1 MSQEVDQRVVE
12 MRFDNAKFEKNVQQ
26 SINSLNALNES
37 LKFEGAEKGFAEVE
51 KASEKVD
58 FNRMMTALEALN
70 GKFSALEIMG
80 VTTLVRITD
89 EAITAGKKLAKSL
102 STDQV
107 MSGWNK
113 YAEKT
118 ASVQTI
124 MNATGKSIT
133 KVNSYLSKLMW
144 FSDETSYGFTDM
156 TSALSTL
163 TAAGGDIEKMIPM
176 IMGMANATAYAGKGA
191 AEFQRVVYNLAQ
203 SYGTGAIQLID
214 WKSVEQAGA
223 GSQQLKQLIIDTA
236 VELGKLKEGE
246 VTTGTF
252 GSTLQKKWAD
262 REVME
267 KAFGKYAEFAEAVKA
282 ELDAN
287 PEYHNQAALAIE
299 ALADQYDE
307 VTVKAFKAAQEAKS
321 FSEVI
326 DATKDAV
333 SSGWMQTFDIL
344 FGNYEEAKTFWS
356 DLAEQF
362 WDIFAGGMGGRNSWL
377 KKAFNGGMD
386 QLLDETALGDVG
398 DAFTKQLRRSL
409 IDSGKLTEQQIEDA
423 GSFQKALE
431 SAGVTADDLYERVQ
445 LSLEGYEENA
455 KLSDAELAAEGV
467 SRETLNKTIEAY
479 RKMAEAI
486 QNGEVSL
493 DSYAAK
499 MGRMSGRE
507 HFFNGILNI
516 LNGINSV
523 LGPIRDGFDE
533 VFHTDGG
540 PLYSLLEGFDN
551 LTSKLVL
558 NEGVMESLTKL
569 FKGLFSVLSVGGKAI
584 RVTGRIALAVI
595 GKLMNALEPLGNLLL
610 QAGAAFGDIFT
621 TLNESL
627 ESAESIDDV
636 INALAVAFGKL
647 LQPVKDVF
655 GLLRTLIHGGT
666 VEEAKGQFKTF
677 GSIVNA
683 VSAVFQNFG
692 LKGISISGAL
702 GSAVKLLG
710 GVFFAAFDGVGA
722 LIGKA
727 FGAFQDAGKNVGDF
741 KDKHLDTLEQV
752 RDTVVS
758 LPEKAGAAM
767 KEFAGSVQTS
777 FYNVADACKAGLSAV
792 KEFFDLNDID
802 IYRLLALI
810 DVGLLALAI
819 WAVATALKGMQ
830 KAIKGVT
837 DAAAKLISNPV
848 TDLVNSMKKAVD
860 AWTKQHTTNNF
871 VNIAKGI
878 SIAIGVISA
887 SIYMLSKIE
896 DPKQAA
902 IALGM
907 VVTTLI
913 GLVVAMKALAK
924 SDVSGLDS
932 AKIMASMVAISIG
945 MLALG
950 ATVKNLASAMKM
962 FKYFNAKQMYS
973 VVGALSSIAVALSI
987 MVGVVGGFNLL
998 TNKLRAA
1005 SKLKMTDAFKGI
1017 SSYIVVATAMVE
1029 MAGALYLLSSIDE
1042 KKLQDGYGAMIAISV
1057 AMGIVVGVFAA
1068 LNHWNNTLQ
1077 AASKNKLSGIT
1088 NGISSLLVVAA
1099 ALAGMAVAVRMFAG
1113 IEKLDNAMWAT
1124 MGSLVVMAGVIGALS
1139 RLGGKAKKMRKGAE
1153 AMLIASASLV
1163 VLAQALKMM
1172 NEALAMDESGAGM
1185 ASMATMLIVMAGAIY
1200 ILGESAIEN
1209 MGAAAAVAAMATAL
1223 IELAVALNMIAEIN
1237 PWDLAKGLGALA
1249 VALLELLGATWLLSK
1264 ISGDLLSVAGACLM
1278 LSTALLLL
1286 APACYMLSRLSLEQ
1300 ALAGLIGMAAIL
1312 GSLYLIGSI
1321 PEIALGLSVLTAN
1334 LLPFSASLYIVAKA
1348 FSAFAGGV
1356 LKLSAAFAIL
1366 ALFSS
1371 LIDPLCQA
1379 IIMAGPDI
1387 EKALITIITG
1397 ICNTIIACA
1406 EPIGHALAA
1415 VIEIAI
1421 QVVIDLIAWAWDGA
1435 GGDGD
1440 GIKGALDAL
1449 WAKVEEWMSNRP
1461 PLYMYLFGNVAYDDP
1476 SLKDNPIERILNSWW
1491 EYAKDGFKYRYE
1503 HDPIRLTDKGLPQ
1516 LGDFKPNTFGGMG
1529 GGKFSGM
1536 GGGKSNGTGA
1546 GRTKEVA
1553 ENTKNAADATGVSAT
1568 NMEKSATAM
1577 AMSAKS
1583 SEELANGMIQ
1593 VADDSGRVYTMTTE
1607 QAKAMLDGKTA
1618 TEQTAGAVN
1627 DLGGAAAQT
1636 TGKLSGTAAVMRTC
1650 AATGAASTE
1659 MLDKAGN
1666 AIEEKEEQLT
1676 DSTDT
1681 AVQNAMDEA
1690 GDISEEGGKSAASR
1704 FVNGFLSILPKGLR
1718 DFLSGFGIDTSG
1730 MKNLVSG
1737 IGSASNQSNVHSG
1750 SAADR
1755 DKWFDS
1761 WYTNEIKKYDGTGN
1775 KSPIDWL
1782 GDKVVEEKEKLLA
1795 DIADITPDLTAD
1807 PTGGGSGK
1815 GSSSGTKKTLAEQI
1829 EEAYKTR
1836 LEANKTLQSTIDQEY
1851 ELWQAENQ
1859 YSASEDELM
1868 AKKAAHAADAITAQ
1882 TERVSIAQAKYDA
1895 LFSKWGAE
1903 KAETKS
1909 AYNELL
1915 EEKTSL
1921 AELKAQQYTD
1931 LFEEVAK
1938 RYDTNLDT
1946 LEKQYNLWS
1955 AENENSATQMDK
1967 IRRETEYMTEELAVR
1982 QKQEAN
1988 AQEQYDVLK
1997 DKLGKDNQLTIQAY
2011 NELLDA
2017 QTERVELENKI
2028 AKQQLAEIEERI
2040 SQIETAQKRASS
2052 QMEMLQK
2059 VYNDGDLSARA
2070 DAYREAVETYGKDSE
2085 QARKARYQ
2093 GTTASILAAVEA
2105 VKNLNY
2111 QMQQTEE
2118 IQKKLDMEG
2127 ISEADRKQYE
2137 QDKLDSQTAF
2147 LGFAENLAD
2156 ALNLGDTGKQVT
2168 LKLAKAIQ
2176 KNWKPIKEGFN
2187 TAMDKAFANNPELKK
2202 KLTKAFGD
2210 AFSETGIEVGT
2221 EFVSTI
2227 VAMMQGDWANALASG
2242 LNFMIDFLQ
2251 TDMGEDLM
2259 NKVLPKITNLFSNV
2273 GKAAKGAQLGQ
2284 VVGEMG
2290 GEMAT
2295 VATEGSGLISILQ
2308 SVAGGIGE
2316 IGASVASFV
2325 AEFWPYILAAVA
2337 IIGVLAGIAALFNK
2351 HNGVDDVDKELAE
2364 KEKDSGSDLDI
2375 NFAWGIN
2382 AKKDKVD
2389 DAVTAMTQNA
2399 VDIAASA
2406 AQSMEDALN
2415 EDWDYTPTI
2424 RPVVDLT
2431 EVWDSAEDV
2440 NSAFAGEK
2448 PMELDSSLSA
2458 RLAKDADR
2466 TYGNQ
2471 NGTGADTQ
2479 TGRDTELLNAVS
2491 RLGDHMDAVG
2501 ESIRGMK
2508 VVMDGRKTVGYI
2520 DSQLGVR
2527 AERRR

>member
-58 FNRMMTALEALN
+58 FDRMTTALETLT
-70 GKFSALEIMG
+70 GKFSALEVIGM
-80 VTTLVRITD
+80 TALVKITD
-89 EAITAGKKLAKSL
+89 KAIDTGAKLAKSL
-102 STDQV
+102 SIDQV

-113 YAEKT
+113 YAQKT

-133 KVNSYLSKLMW
+133 KVNGYLSKLMW
-144 FSDETSYGFTDM
+144 FSDETSYSFTDM
-156 TSALSTL
+156 TQSLGQL
-163 TAAGGDIEKMIPM
+163 TASGGDIEKVIPM

-191 AEFQRVVYNLAQ
+191 SEFSRIIYNLNQ
-203 SYGTGAIQLID
+203 SYSQGYLSLMD
-214 WKSVEQAGA
+214 WKSVELAGVA
-223 GSQQLKQLIIDTA
+223 TAELKKQIISTGI
-236 VELGKLKEGE
+236 ELGKIKDGD
-246 VTTGTF
+246 VTVGTF
-252 GSTLQKKWAD
+252 SSTLSSKWAD
-262 REVME
+262 KEVME
-267 KAFGKYAEFAEAVKA
+267 TAFGKFAEFSEAVKKMV
-282 ELDAN
+282 DAN
-287 PEYHNQAALAIE
+287 PGMLASQAIE
-299 ALADQYDE
+299 ALAGQYDE

-386 QLLDETALGDVG
+386 QLLDDTALGDVG

-409 IDSGKLTEQQIEDA
+409 IANGKLTEQQIEDA

-431 SAGVTADDLYERVQ
+431 NAGVTADDLYERVQ
-445 LSLEGYEENA
+445 ASLAGYEETA
-455 KLSDAELAAEGV
+455 KMSDAELAAQGV

-499 MGRMSGRE
+499 MGEMSGRE

-516 LNGINSV
+516 LKGINSV
-523 LGPIRDGFDE
+523 LGPIRDGFDA

-540 PLYSLLEGFDN
+540 PLYSLLKGFDN

-584 RVTGRIALAVI
+584 RVTERIALAVI
-595 GKLMNALEPLGNLLL
+595 GKLMNALEPLGDLLL
-610 QAGAAFGDIFT
+610 RAGAAFGDIFT

-627 ESAESIDDV
+627 DNAESIDDV
-636 INALAVAFGKL
+636 INALAVAFGTL
-647 LQPVKDVF
+647 LQPVKDIF

-677 GSIVNA
+677 GGIVNA

-692 LKGISISGAL
+692 LKGVSISGAL

-722 LIGKA
+722 LIGKT

-741 KDKHLDTLEQV
+741 KDKHLETLEQV

-767 KEFAGSVQTS
+767 LWFAGSVQTA
-777 FYNVADACKAGLSAV
+777 FYNVADASKTALTAVQAFFHLEDGIDLYRLFSIIAVGALAAAIYGATVLLKKASDNLKKTLANPISDFFNSLTSAV
-792 KEFFDLNDID
+792 N
-802 IYRLLALI
+802 
-810 DVGLLALAI
+810 
-819 WAVATALKGMQ
+819 T
-830 KAIKGVT
+830 
-837 DAAAKLISNPV
+837 
-848 TDLVNSMKKAVD
+848 
-860 AWTKQHTTNNF
+860 WTKAHTTNNLATAAKA
-871 VNIAKGI
+871 IATAVALI
-878 SIAIGVISA
+878 SG
-887 SIYMLSKIE
+887 SIYLLSQID
-896 DPKQAA
+896 DPDKVVQALFSA
-902 IALGM
+902 MAVLFGFIVAL
-907 VVTTLI
+907 
-913 GLVVAMKALAK
+913 KALAATDLTGLNTAK
-924 SDVSGLDS
+924 LVGTIAAVSLGMTVLSAAMIKMGSMDADQVKNGTEAIGHVAAVLTGMVGLLSLFNNRLGSMKGAGSFIAAAAAIDAITLVLIPLAKAKKNGLDIDG
-932 AKIMASMVAISIG
+932 AVKAINGVAIAISILLVASG
-945 MLALG
+945 FAKKLAGQAKVSTLDKIAQYLVRLGGLLITLNALG
-950 ATVKNLASAMKM
+950 ATFLMAAGAVAILASTGENLKKGLTGAVVITGLLAGVMAGLAVLSKTKVNPLRMQKMAASLVIASASLVILAEAVRRMSDAMGSDKSGAGFAGVAIGLTLMAGAIYVLGKNAMESMGAAAALAAMGFALVEMAYAIKM
-962 FKYFNAKQMYS
+962 LADTDPTFIMNALLGLAGAMGIL
-973 VVGALSSIAVALSI
+973 VVGCAGLS
-987 MVGVVGGFNLL
+987 MV
-998 TNKLRAA
+998 
-1005 SKLKMTDAFKGI
+1005 
-1017 SSYIVVATAMVE
+1017 TANITGLAGSCLML
-1029 MAGALYLLSSIDE
+1029 AGALYLLTPAFKGLASLTLD
-1042 KKLQDGYGAMIAISV
+1042 QAI
-1057 AMGIVVGVFAA
+1057 
-1068 LNHWNNTLQ
+1068 
-1077 AASKNKLSGIT
+1077 
-1088 NGISSLLVVAA
+1088 
-1099 ALAGMAVAVRMFAG
+1099 AG
-1113 IEKLDNAMWAT
+1113 IWA
-1124 MGSLVVMAGVIGALS
+1124 MAGVMIALGIVGANPPVA
-1139 RLGGKAKKMRKGAE
+1139 LG
-1153 AMLIASASLV
+1153 L
-1163 VLAQALKMM
+1163 
-1172 NEALAMDESGAGM
+1172 
-1185 ASMATMLIVMAGAIY
+1185 T
-1200 ILGESAIEN
+1200 
-1209 MGAAAAVAAMATAL
+1209 AVAGSL
-1223 IELAVALNMIAEIN
+1223 KI
-1237 PWDLAKGLGALA
+1237 
-1249 VALLELLGATWLLSK
+1249 LLGAFK
-1264 ISGDLLSVAGACLM
+1264 DFASGL
-1278 LSTALLLL
+1278 
-1286 APACYMLSRLSLEQ
+1286 
-1300 ALAGLIGMAAIL
+1300 
-1312 GSLYLIGSI
+1312 
-1321 PEIALGLSVLTAN
+1321 
-1334 LLPFSASLYIVAKA
+1334 
-1348 FSAFAGGV
+1348 
-1356 LKLSAAFAIL
+1356 LKLSIAAVIMGIL
-1366 ALFSS
+1366 AYLSGP
-1371 LIDPLCQA
+1371 ICQA
-1379 IIMAGPDI
+1379 IIGAGDDI
-1387 EKALITIITG
+1387 ADALDIILKA
-1397 ICNTIIACA
+1397 ICNTIINNA
-1406 EPIGHALAA
+1406 EPIAKAIASVVIIVVDA
-1415 VIEIAI
+1415 VIQILAWGWERIKAAMEEKTG
-1421 QVVIDLIAWAWDGA
+1421 LIWDETSSIFNPA
-1435 GGDGD
+1435 SW
-1440 GIKGALDAL
+1440 IDAL
-1449 WAKVEEWMSNRP
+1449 TAKDRPFGKLLNMLTDPFLQVFDTSLDEIGNKLEEVVDFRKM
-1461 PLYMYLFGNVAYDDP
+1461 AAEK
-1476 SLKDNPIERILNSWW
+1476 LKDVPDVPDINYIDPKEAANNS
-1491 EYAKDGFKYRYE
+1491 AK
-1503 HDPIRLTDKGLPQ
+1503 T
-1516 LGDFKPNTFGGMG
+1516 
-1529 GGKFSGM
+1529 
-1536 GGGKSNGTGA
+1536 
-1546 GRTKEVA
+1546 A

-1568 NMEKSATAM
+1568 NLEKSATAM
-1577 AMSAKS
+1577 AVNAKN
-1583 SEELANGMIQ
+1583 SEKLADGMIQ
-1593 VADDSGRVYTMTTE
+1593 VADDTGRVHTMTVE
-1607 QAKAMLDGKTA
+1607 QAKALMDGKTA

-1627 DLGGAAAQT
+1627 DLGGAAART
-1636 TGKLSGTAAVMRTC
+1636 TGKLSGTAVVMQTC

-1659 MLDKAGN
+1659 VLDEAGN
-1666 AIEEKEEQLT
+1666 ALEGKEEQLT
-1676 DSTDT
+1676 DDTTT
-1681 AVQNAMDEA
+1681 AVQNTMDEA
-1690 GDISEEGGKSAASR
+1690 GNTAEEGGKSAASR
-1704 FVNGFLSILPKGLR
+1704 FVNGFLSILPKGLK
-1718 DFLSGFGIDTSG
+1718 DFLSGVGINTSG
-1730 MKNLVSG
+1730 ITAVVSG
-1737 IGSASNQSNVHSG
+1737 
-1750 SAADR
+1750 AADKVSGLKSVDDMLTNP
-1755 DKWFDS
+1755 DKKKTTVPTTKNGKTDS
-1761 WYTNEIKKYDGTGN
+1761 RGESWKDL
-1775 KSPIDWL
+1775 L
-1782 GDKVVEEKEKLLA
+1782 GD
-1795 DIADITPDLTAD
+1795 IAEQAKDAASDAASTLT
-1807 PTGGGSGK
+1807 SGK
-1815 GSSSGTKKTLAEQI
+1815 GKGKSSGSKKTLAEQI
-1829 EEAYKTR
+1829 EEKYKTR

-1859 YSASEDELM
+1859 YSASEDDLM
-1868 AKKAAHAADAITAQ
+1868 AKKAAHAADAIKAQ

-1895 LFSKWGAE
+1895 LYSKWGAE

-1921 AELKAQQYTD
+1921 AELKAKQYTD

-1997 DKLGKDNQLTIQAY
+1997 EKLGEDNQLTIQAY

-2059 VYNDGDLSARA
+2059 VYDDGDLSARA

-2093 GTTASILAAVEA
+2093 GTTASILAAVDA

-2118 IQKKLDMEG
+2118 IQKKLDRTD
-2127 ISEADRKQYE
+2127 ISDADRKQYE
-2137 QDKLDSQTAF
+2137 QEKLESQTAF

-2168 LKLAKAIQ
+2168 LKLAKVIQ
-2176 KNWKPIKEGFN
+2176 KNWTPIKEGFN
-2187 TAMDKAFANNPELKK
+2187 AAMDKAFANNPELKN
-2202 KLTKAFGD
+2202 KLTNAFKT

-2242 LNFMIDFLQ
+2242 LNFMIDFLN
-2251 TDMGEDLM
+2251 TKMGQDLM
-2259 NKVLPKITNLFSNV
+2259 TTVLPKITELFSNV
-2273 GKAAKGAQLGQ
+2273 GKAAKGAQIGQ
-2284 VVGEMG
+2284 AMGEMG

-2295 VATEGSGLISILQ
+2295 VATEGGGLIAVLQ
-2308 SVAGGIGE
+2308 AVAGGIGS
-2316 IGASVASFV
+2316 IGTAVASFV
-2325 AEFWPYILAAVA
+2325 AEFWPFILAAVA
-2337 IIGVLAGIAALFNK
+2337 IVALLGGIAALVNK
-2351 HNGVDDVDKELAE
+2351 YNGVDKVDKELAE
-2364 KEKDSGSDLDI
+2364 KEKDSGADLDI

-2424 RPVVDLT
+2424 RPVVDMT

-2448 PMELDSSLSA
+2448 PMELDSNLTA

-2466 TYGNQ
+2466 AYGNQ
-2471 NGTGADTQ
+2471 NGSGADAQ
-2479 TGRDTELLNAVS
+2479 TGRDAELLNAVS

-2520 DSQLGVR
+2520 DSQLGMR

>member
-58 FNRMMTALEALN
+58 FDRMTTALETLT
-70 GKFSALEIMG
+70 GKFSALEVIGM
-80 VTTLVRITD
+80 TALVKITD
-89 EAITAGKKLAKSL
+89 KAIDAGTKLTKSL
-102 STDQV
+102 SIDQV

-113 YAEKT
+113 YAQKT

-144 FSDETSYGFTDM
+144 FSDETSYSFTDM
-156 TSALSTL
+156 TQSLGQL
-163 TAAGGDIEKMIPM
+163 TASGGDIEKVIPM

-191 AEFQRVVYNLAQ
+191 SEFSRIIYNLNQ
-203 SYGTGAIQLID
+203 SYSQGYLSLMD
-214 WKSVEQAGA
+214 WKSVELAGVA
-223 GSQQLKQLIIDTA
+223 TAELKKQIISTGI
-236 VELGKLKEGE
+236 ELGKIKDGD
-246 VTTGTF
+246 VTVGTF
-252 GSTLQKKWAD
+252 SSTLSSKWAD
-262 REVME
+262 KEVME
-267 KAFGKYAEFAEAVKA
+267 TAFGKFAEFSEAVKKMV
-282 ELDAN
+282 DAN
-287 PEYHNQAALAIE
+287 PGMLASKAIE

-321 FSEVI
+321 FSEAV

-333 SSGWMQTFDIL
+333 SSGWMETFDIL

-386 QLLDETALGDVG
+386 QLLDDTALGDVG
-398 DAFTKQLRRSL
+398 DAFTNQLRRSL
-409 IDSGKLTEQQIEDA
+409 IASGKLTEQQIEDA
-423 GSFQKALE
+423 GNFQKALE

-445 LSLEGYEENA
+445 ASLAGYEEAA
-455 KLSDAELAAEGV
+455 KMSDAELAAQGV
-467 SRETLNKTIEAY
+467 SRETLNKTIETY

-507 HFFNGILNI
+507 HFFNGILNV
-516 LNGINSV
+516 LKGINSV

-558 NEGVMESLTKL
+558 NEGVTDKLTKL

-595 GKLMNALEPLGNLLL
+595 GKLMNALEPLGDLLL
-610 QAGAAFGDIFT
+610 RAGAAFGDVFT
-621 TLNESL
+621 TLNESIDN
-627 ESAESIDDV
+627 AESIDDV
-636 INALAVAFGKL
+636 INALAVAFSTL
-647 LQPVKDVF
+647 LQPVKDIF
-655 GLLRTLIHGGT
+655 GLLQTLIHGGT

-677 GSIVNA
+677 GGIVNA

-692 LKGISISGAL
+692 LKGVSISGAL

-710 GVFFAAFDGVGA
+710 GIFFAAFDGVGA
-722 LIGKA
+722 LIGKT

-741 KDKHLDTLEQV
+741 KDKHLETLEQV

-767 KEFAGSVQTS
+767 LWFAGSVQTA
-777 FYNVADACKAGLSAV
+777 FYNVADASKTALTAVQAFFHLEDGIDLYRLFSIIAVGALAAAIYGATVLLKKASDNLKKTFANPISDFFNSLTSAV
-792 KEFFDLNDID
+792 N
-802 IYRLLALI
+802 
-810 DVGLLALAI
+810 
-819 WAVATALKGMQ
+819 T
-830 KAIKGVT
+830 
-837 DAAAKLISNPV
+837 
-848 TDLVNSMKKAVD
+848 
-860 AWTKQHTTNNF
+860 WTKAHTTNNLATAAKA
-871 VNIAKGI
+871 IATAVALI
-878 SIAIGVISA
+878 SG
-887 SIYMLSKIE
+887 SIYLLSRID
-896 DPKQAA
+896 DPDRVVQALFSA
-902 IALGM
+902 MAVLFGFIVAL
-907 VVTTLI
+907 
-913 GLVVAMKALAK
+913 KALAATDLTGLNTAK
-924 SDVSGLDS
+924 LVGTIAAVSLGMTVLSAAMIKMGSMDADQVKNGTEAIGHVAAVLTGMVGLLSLFNNRLGSMKGAGSFIAAAAAIDAITLVLIPLAKAKKNGLDIDG
-932 AKIMASMVAISIG
+932 AVKAINGVAIAISILLVASG
-945 MLALG
+945 FAKKLAGQAKVSTLDKIAQYLVRLGGLLITLNALG
-950 ATVKNLASAMKM
+950 ATFLMAAGAVAILASTGENLKKGLTGAVVITGLLAGVMAGLAVLSKTKVNPLRMQKMAASLVIASASLVILAEAVRRMSDAMGSDKSGAGFAGVAIGLTLMAGAIYVLGKNAMESMGAAAALAAMGFALVEMAYAIKM
-962 FKYFNAKQMYS
+962 LADTDPTFIMNALLGLAWAMGIL
-973 VVGALSSIAVALSI
+973 VVGCAGLS
-987 MVGVVGGFNLL
+987 MV
-998 TNKLRAA
+998 
-1005 SKLKMTDAFKGI
+1005 
-1017 SSYIVVATAMVE
+1017 TANITGLAGSCLML
-1029 MAGALYLLSSIDE
+1029 AGALYLLTPAFKGLASLTLD
-1042 KKLQDGYGAMIAISV
+1042 QAI
-1057 AMGIVVGVFAA
+1057 
-1068 LNHWNNTLQ
+1068 
-1077 AASKNKLSGIT
+1077 
-1088 NGISSLLVVAA
+1088 
-1099 ALAGMAVAVRMFAG
+1099 AG
-1113 IEKLDNAMWAT
+1113 IWA
-1124 MGSLVVMAGVIGALS
+1124 MAGVMIALGIVGANPPVA
-1139 RLGGKAKKMRKGAE
+1139 LG
-1153 AMLIASASLV
+1153 L
-1163 VLAQALKMM
+1163 
-1172 NEALAMDESGAGM
+1172 
-1185 ASMATMLIVMAGAIY
+1185 T
-1200 ILGESAIEN
+1200 
-1209 MGAAAAVAAMATAL
+1209 AVAGSL
-1223 IELAVALNMIAEIN
+1223 KI
-1237 PWDLAKGLGALA
+1237 
-1249 VALLELLGATWLLSK
+1249 LLGAFK
-1264 ISGDLLSVAGACLM
+1264 DFASGL
-1278 LSTALLLL
+1278 
-1286 APACYMLSRLSLEQ
+1286 
-1300 ALAGLIGMAAIL
+1300 
-1312 GSLYLIGSI
+1312 
-1321 PEIALGLSVLTAN
+1321 
-1334 LLPFSASLYIVAKA
+1334 
-1348 FSAFAGGV
+1348 
-1356 LKLSAAFAIL
+1356 LKLSIAAVIMGIL
-1366 ALFSS
+1366 AYLSGP
-1371 LIDPLCQA
+1371 ICQA
-1379 IIMAGPDI
+1379 IIGAGDDI
-1387 EKALITIITG
+1387 ADALDIILKA
-1397 ICNTIIACA
+1397 ICNTIINNA
-1406 EPIGHALAA
+1406 EPIAKAIASVVIIVVDA
-1415 VIEIAI
+1415 VIQILAWGWERIKAAMEEKTG
-1421 QVVIDLIAWAWDGA
+1421 LIWDETSSIFNPA
-1435 GGDGD
+1435 SW
-1440 GIKGALDAL
+1440 IDAL
-1449 WAKVEEWMSNRP
+1449 T
-1461 PLYMYLFGNVAYDDP
+1461 
-1476 SLKDNPIERILNSWW
+1476 
-1491 EYAKDGFKYRYE
+1491 AKDRPFGKLLNM
-1503 HDPIRLTDKGLPQ
+1503 LTDPFLQVFDTSLDEMGNKLEEVV
-1516 LGDFKPNTFGGMG
+1516 DFRKMAEEKLSDVPDVPDINYIDP
-1529 GGKFSGM
+1529 
-1536 GGGKSNGTGA
+1536 
-1546 GRTKEVA
+1546 KEAANSSAKTA

-1577 AMSAKS
+1577 AVSAKS
-1583 SEELANGMIQ
+1583 SEEMADGMIQ
-1593 VADDSGRVYTMTTE
+1593 VADDSGRVYTMTAE

-1627 DLGGAAAQT
+1627 DLGGAAART
-1636 TGKLSGTAAVMRTC
+1636 TGKLSGTAAVMQTC
-1650 AATGAASTE
+1650 AEKGAASTE
-1659 MLDKAGN
+1659 VLNEAGN
-1666 AIEEKEEQLT
+1666 ALEGKEEQLT
-1676 DSTDT
+1676 DDTTT
-1681 AVQNAMDEA
+1681 AVQNTMNEA
-1690 GDISEEGGKSAASR
+1690 GDTAEEGGKSAASR
-1704 FVNGFLSILPKGLR
+1704 FVNGFLSILPKGLK
-1718 DFLSGFGIDTSG
+1718 DFLSGVGINTSG
-1730 MKNLVSG
+1730 ITAVVSG
-1737 IGSASNQSNVHSG
+1737 
-1750 SAADR
+1750 AADKVSGLKSVDDMLTNP
-1755 DKWFDS
+1755 DKKKTTAPTAKNGKTDS
-1761 WYTNEIKKYDGTGN
+1761 GGESWKDL
-1775 KSPIDWL
+1775 L
-1782 GDKVVEEKEKLLA
+1782 GD
-1795 DIADITPDLTAD
+1795 IAEQAKDAASTL
-1807 PTGGGSGK
+1807 TGGGSGK
-1815 GSSSGTKKTLAEQI
+1815 GKSSRSAGSKKTLAEQI
-1829 EEAYKTR
+1829 EEKYKTR

-1859 YSASEDELM
+1859 YSASEDDLM
-1868 AKKAAHAADAITAQ
+1868 AKKAAHAADAIKAQ

-1921 AELKAQQYTD
+1921 AELKAEQYTD

-1967 IRRETEYMTEELAVR
+1967 IRRETEYMTEELTVR

-1997 DKLGKDNQLTIQAY
+1997 EKLGEDNQLTIQAY

-2059 VYNDGDLSARA
+2059 VYDDGDLSARA

-2118 IQKKLDMEG
+2118 IQKKLDRKD

-2137 QDKLDSQTAF
+2137 QDKLKSQTAF

-2176 KNWKPIKEGFN
+2176 KNWTPIKEGFN
-2187 TAMDKAFANNPELKK
+2187 TAMDKAFANNPELKN

-2251 TDMGEDLM
+2251 TGMGEQLM
-2259 NKVLPKITNLFSNV
+2259 NEVLPTIANLFSNV
-2273 GKAAKGAQLGQ
+2273 GKAAKGAQIGQ
-2284 VVGEMG
+2284 AIGEMG
-2290 GEMAT
+2290 GEMA
-2295 VATEGSGLISILQ
+2295 VAASEGGGLITVLQ
-2308 SVAGGIGE
+2308 AVAGGIGS
-2316 IGASVASFV
+2316 IGTAVASFV
-2325 AEFWPYILAAVA
+2325 AEFWPFILAAVA
-2337 IIGVLAGIAALFNK
+2337 IIGVLAGIAALVNK
-2351 HNGVDDVDKELAE
+2351 HNGVDKVDKELAE

-2448 PMELDSSLSA
+2448 PMELDSNLTA

-2466 TYGNQ
+2466 AYGNQ
-2471 NGTGADTQ
+2471 NGNSADAQ
-2479 TGRDTELLNAVS
+2479 TGHDAELLNAVS

>member
-58 FNRMMTALEALN
+58 FDRMTTALETLT
-70 GKFSALEIMG
+70 GKFSALEVIGM
-80 VTTLVRITD
+80 TALVKITD
-89 EAITAGKKLAKSL
+89 KAIDAGTKLTKSL
-102 STDQV
+102 SIDQV

-113 YAEKT
+113 YAQKT

-144 FSDETSYGFTDM
+144 FSDETSYSFTDM
-156 TSALSTL
+156 TQSLGQL
-163 TAAGGDIEKMIPM
+163 TASGGDIEKVIPM

-191 AEFQRVVYNLAQ
+191 SEFSRIIYNLNQ
-203 SYGTGAIQLID
+203 SYSQGYLSLMD
-214 WKSVEQAGA
+214 WKSVELAGVA
-223 GSQQLKQLIIDTA
+223 TAELKKQIISTGI
-236 VELGKLKEGE
+236 ELGKIKDGD
-246 VTTGTF
+246 VTVGTF
-252 GSTLQKKWAD
+252 SSTLSSKWAD
-262 REVME
+262 KEVME
-267 KAFGKYAEFAEAVKA
+267 TAFGKFAEFSEAVKKMV
-282 ELDAN
+282 DAN
-287 PEYHNQAALAIE
+287 PGMLASKAIE

-321 FSEVI
+321 FSEAV

-333 SSGWMQTFDIL
+333 SSGWMETFDIL

-386 QLLDETALGDVG
+386 QLLDDTALGDVG
-398 DAFTKQLRRSL
+398 DAFTNQLRRSL
-409 IDSGKLTEQQIEDA
+409 IASGKLTEQQIEDA
-423 GSFQKALE
+423 GNFQKALE

-445 LSLEGYEENA
+445 ASLAGYEEAA
-455 KLSDAELAAEGV
+455 KMSDAELAAQGV
-467 SRETLNKTIEAY
+467 SRETLNKTIETY

-507 HFFNGILNI
+507 HFFNGTLNV
-516 LNGINSV
+516 LKGINSV

-558 NEGVMESLTKL
+558 NEGVTDKLTKL

-595 GKLMNALEPLGNLLL
+595 GKLMNALEPLGDLLL
-610 QAGAAFGDIFT
+610 RAGAAFGDVFT
-621 TLNESL
+621 TLNESIDN
-627 ESAESIDDV
+627 AESIDDV
-636 INALAVAFGKL
+636 INALAVAFSTL
-647 LQPVKDVF
+647 LQPVKDIF
-655 GLLRTLIHGGT
+655 GLLQTLIHGGT

-677 GSIVNA
+677 GGIVNA

-692 LKGISISGAL
+692 LKGVSISGAL

-710 GVFFAAFDGVGA
+710 GIFFAAFDGVGA
-722 LIGKA
+722 LIGKT

-741 KDKHLDTLEQV
+741 KDKHLETLEQV

-767 KEFAGSVQTS
+767 LWFAGSVQTA
-777 FYNVADACKAGLSAV
+777 FYNVADASKTALTAVQAFFHLEDGIDLYRLFSIIAVGALAAAIYGATVLLKKASDNLKKTFANPISDFFNSLTSAV
-792 KEFFDLNDID
+792 N
-802 IYRLLALI
+802 
-810 DVGLLALAI
+810 
-819 WAVATALKGMQ
+819 T
-830 KAIKGVT
+830 
-837 DAAAKLISNPV
+837 
-848 TDLVNSMKKAVD
+848 
-860 AWTKQHTTNNF
+860 WTKAHTTNNLATAAKA
-871 VNIAKGI
+871 IATAVALI
-878 SIAIGVISA
+878 SG
-887 SIYMLSKIE
+887 SIYLLSRID
-896 DPKQAA
+896 DPDRVVQALFSA
-902 IALGM
+902 MAVLFGFIVAL
-907 VVTTLI
+907 
-913 GLVVAMKALAK
+913 KALAATDLTGLNTAK
-924 SDVSGLDS
+924 LVGTIAAVSLGMTVLSAAMIKMGSMDADQVKNGTEAIGHVAAVLTGMVGLLSLFNNRLGSMKGAGSFIAAAAAIDAITLVLIPLAKAKKNGLDIDG
-932 AKIMASMVAISIG
+932 AVKAINGVAIAISILLVASG
-945 MLALG
+945 FAKKLAGQAKVSTLDKIAQYLVRLGGLLITLNALG
-950 ATVKNLASAMKM
+950 ATFLMAAGAVAILASTGENLKKGLTGAVVITGLLAGVMAGLAVLSKTKVNPLRMQKMAASLVIASASLVILAEAVRRMSDAMGSDKSGAGFAGVAIGLTLMAGAIYVLGKNAMESMGAAAALAAMGFALVEMAYAIKM
-962 FKYFNAKQMYS
+962 LADTDPTFIMNALLGLAWAMGIL
-973 VVGALSSIAVALSI
+973 VVGCAGLS
-987 MVGVVGGFNLL
+987 MV
-998 TNKLRAA
+998 
-1005 SKLKMTDAFKGI
+1005 
-1017 SSYIVVATAMVE
+1017 TANITGLAGSCLML
-1029 MAGALYLLSSIDE
+1029 AGALYLLTPAFKGLASLTLD
-1042 KKLQDGYGAMIAISV
+1042 QAI
-1057 AMGIVVGVFAA
+1057 
-1068 LNHWNNTLQ
+1068 
-1077 AASKNKLSGIT
+1077 
-1088 NGISSLLVVAA
+1088 
-1099 ALAGMAVAVRMFAG
+1099 AG
-1113 IEKLDNAMWAT
+1113 IWA
-1124 MGSLVVMAGVIGALS
+1124 MAGVMIALGIVGANPPVA
-1139 RLGGKAKKMRKGAE
+1139 LG
-1153 AMLIASASLV
+1153 L
-1163 VLAQALKMM
+1163 
-1172 NEALAMDESGAGM
+1172 
-1185 ASMATMLIVMAGAIY
+1185 T
-1200 ILGESAIEN
+1200 
-1209 MGAAAAVAAMATAL
+1209 AVAGSL
-1223 IELAVALNMIAEIN
+1223 KI
-1237 PWDLAKGLGALA
+1237 
-1249 VALLELLGATWLLSK
+1249 LLGAFK
-1264 ISGDLLSVAGACLM
+1264 DFASGL
-1278 LSTALLLL
+1278 
-1286 APACYMLSRLSLEQ
+1286 
-1300 ALAGLIGMAAIL
+1300 
-1312 GSLYLIGSI
+1312 
-1321 PEIALGLSVLTAN
+1321 
-1334 LLPFSASLYIVAKA
+1334 
-1348 FSAFAGGV
+1348 
-1356 LKLSAAFAIL
+1356 LKLSIAAVIMGIL
-1366 ALFSS
+1366 AYLSGP
-1371 LIDPLCQA
+1371 ICQA
-1379 IIMAGPDI
+1379 IIGAGDDI
-1387 EKALITIITG
+1387 ADALDIILKA
-1397 ICNTIIACA
+1397 ICNTIINNA
-1406 EPIGHALAA
+1406 EPIAKAIASVVIIVVDA
-1415 VIEIAI
+1415 VIQILAWGWERIKAAMEEKTG
-1421 QVVIDLIAWAWDGA
+1421 LIWDETSSIFNPA
-1435 GGDGD
+1435 SW
-1440 GIKGALDAL
+1440 IDAL
-1449 WAKVEEWMSNRP
+1449 T
-1461 PLYMYLFGNVAYDDP
+1461 
-1476 SLKDNPIERILNSWW
+1476 
-1491 EYAKDGFKYRYE
+1491 AKDRPFGKLLNM
-1503 HDPIRLTDKGLPQ
+1503 LTDPFLQVFDTSLDEMGNKLEEVV
-1516 LGDFKPNTFGGMG
+1516 DFRKMAEEKLSDVPDVPDINYIDP
-1529 GGKFSGM
+1529 
-1536 GGGKSNGTGA
+1536 
-1546 GRTKEVA
+1546 KEAANSSAKTA

-1577 AMSAKS
+1577 AVSAKS
-1583 SEELANGMIQ
+1583 SEEMADGMIQ
-1593 VADDSGRVYTMTTE
+1593 VADDSGRVYTMTAE

-1627 DLGGAAAQT
+1627 DLGGAAART
-1636 TGKLSGTAAVMRTC
+1636 TGKLSGTAAVMQTC
-1650 AATGAASTE
+1650 AEKGAASTE
-1659 MLDKAGN
+1659 VLNEAGN
-1666 AIEEKEEQLT
+1666 ALEGKEEQLT
-1676 DSTDT
+1676 DDTTT
-1681 AVQNAMDEA
+1681 AVQNTMNEA
-1690 GDISEEGGKSAASR
+1690 GDTAEEGGKSAASR
-1704 FVNGFLSILPKGLR
+1704 FVNGFLSILPKGLK
-1718 DFLSGFGIDTSG
+1718 DFLSGVGINTSG
-1730 MKNLVSG
+1730 ITAVVSG
-1737 IGSASNQSNVHSG
+1737 
-1750 SAADR
+1750 AADKVSGLKSVDDMLTNP
-1755 DKWFDS
+1755 DKKKTTAPTAKNGKTDS
-1761 WYTNEIKKYDGTGN
+1761 GGESWKDL
-1775 KSPIDWL
+1775 L
-1782 GDKVVEEKEKLLA
+1782 GD
-1795 DIADITPDLTAD
+1795 IAEQAKDAASTL
-1807 PTGGGSGK
+1807 TGGGSGK
-1815 GSSSGTKKTLAEQI
+1815 GKSSRSAGSKKTLAEQI
-1829 EEAYKTR
+1829 EEKYKTR

-1859 YSASEDELM
+1859 YSASEDDLM
-1868 AKKAAHAADAITAQ
+1868 AKKAAHAADAIKAQ

-1921 AELKAQQYTD
+1921 AELKAEQYTD

-1967 IRRETEYMTEELAVR
+1967 IRRETEYMTEELTVR

-1997 DKLGKDNQLTIQAY
+1997 EKLGEDNQLTIQAY

-2059 VYNDGDLSARA
+2059 VYDDGDLSARA

-2118 IQKKLDMEG
+2118 IQKKLDRKD

-2137 QDKLDSQTAF
+2137 QDKLESQTAF

-2176 KNWKPIKEGFN
+2176 KNWTPIKEGFN
-2187 TAMDKAFANNPELKK
+2187 TAMDKAFANNPELKN

-2251 TDMGEDLM
+2251 TGMGEQLM
-2259 NKVLPKITNLFSNV
+2259 NEVLPTIANLFSNV
-2273 GKAAKGAQLGQ
+2273 GKAAKGAQIGQ
-2284 VVGEMG
+2284 AIGEMG
-2290 GEMAT
+2290 GEMA
-2295 VATEGSGLISILQ
+2295 VAASEGGGLITVLQ
-2308 SVAGGIGE
+2308 AVAGGIGS
-2316 IGASVASFV
+2316 IGTAVASFV
-2325 AEFWPYILAAVA
+2325 AEFWPFILAAVA
-2337 IIGVLAGIAALFNK
+2337 IIGVLAGIAALVNK
-2351 HNGVDDVDKELAE
+2351 HNGVDKVDKELAE

-2448 PMELDSSLSA
+2448 PMELDSNLTA

-2466 TYGNQ
+2466 AYGNQ
-2471 NGTGADTQ
+2471 NGNSADAQ
-2479 TGRDTELLNAVS
+2479 TGHDAELLNAVS

>member
-37 LKFEGAEKGFAEVE
+37 LKFDGAEKGFAEVE

-58 FNRMMTALEALN
+58 FDRMTTALETLT
-70 GKFSALEIMG
+70 GKFSALEVIGM
-80 VTTLVRITD
+80 TALVKITD
-89 EAITAGKKLAKSL
+89 KAIDTGTKLAKSL
-102 STDQV
+102 SIDQV

-326 DATKDAV
+326 NATKDAV

-362 WDIFAGGMGGRNSWL
+362 WDIFAGGMSGRNSWL

-386 QLLDETALGDVG
+386 QLLDDTALGDVG
-398 DAFTKQLRRSL
+398 DAFTNQLRRSL
-409 IDSGKLTEQQIEDA
+409 IASGKLTEQQIEDA

-431 SAGVTADDLYERVQ
+431 NAGVTADDLYERVQ
-445 LSLEGYEENA
+445 ASLAGYEEAA
-455 KLSDAELAAEGV
+455 KMSDAELAAQGV

-499 MGRMSGRE
+499 MGEMSGRE

-516 LNGINSV
+516 LKGINSV

-540 PLYSLLEGFDN
+540 PLYSLLKGFDN

-584 RVTGRIALAVI
+584 RVTGHIALAVI
-595 GKLMNALEPLGNLLL
+595 GKLMNALEPLGDLLL
-610 QAGAAFGDIFT
+610 RAGAAFGDVFT

-627 ESAESIDDV
+627 DNAESIDDV
-636 INALAVAFGKL
+636 INALAAAFDKL
-647 LQPVKDVF
+647 LQPVKDIF
-655 GLLRTLIHGGT
+655 GLLQTLIHGGT

-677 GSIVNA
+677 GGIVNA

-692 LKGISISGAL
+692 LKGVSISGAL

-722 LIGKA
+722 LIGKT

-741 KDKHLDTLEQV
+741 KDKHLETLEQV

-792 KEFFDLNDID
+792 KEFFELNNID

-810 DVGLLALAI
+810 DMGLLALAI

-848 TDLVNSMKKAVD
+848 TDLVNSMKNAVD

-878 SIAIGVISA
+878 SIAIGAISA

-907 VVTTLI
+907 VAATLI

-950 ATVKNLASAMKM
+950 YTVKNLANAMKM
-962 FKYFNAKQMYS
+962 FKYFNEKQMNN
-973 VVGALSSIAVALSI
+973 VVGALFSIAAALSI

-998 TNKLRAA
+998 TNQLRAS
-1005 SKLKMTDAFKGI
+1005 SKLKMMDAFKGI

-1113 IEKLDNAMWAT
+1113 IENLDNAMWAA
-1124 MGSLVVMAGVIGALS
+1124 MGSLIVMAGVIGALS

-1153 AMLIASASLV
+1153 AMLIASTSLV

-1172 NEALAMDESGAGM
+1172 NEAIAMDESGAGM

-1200 ILGESAIEN
+1200 ILGKSAIEN
-1209 MGAAAAVAAMATAL
+1209 MAAAAAVAAMGFAL

-1264 ISGDLLSVAGACLM
+1264 ISGNLLSVAGACLM

-1312 GSLYLIGSI
+1312 GSLYLIGRI

-1334 LLPFSASLYIVAKA
+1334 LLPFSASLYLVAKA

-1371 LIDPLCQA
+1371 LIDPLCQV
-1379 IIMAGPDI
+1379 IIEAGPDI
-1387 EKALITIITG
+1387 EQALITIVKA

-1406 EPIGHALAA
+1406 MPLGLALEALIKMLVQ
-1415 VIEIAI
+1415 VI
-1421 QVVIDLIAWAWDGA
+1421 IDLIAWAWDGT

-1440 GIKGALDAL
+1440 GIKSALDGL
-1449 WAKVEEWMSNRP
+1449 WDKIKNWFKEHDFIR
-1461 PLYMYLFGNVAYDDP
+1461 LLFGNTR
-1476 SLKDNPIERILNSWW
+1476 LKSIPDNPYKRTVDRWRGEDT
-1491 EYAKDGFKYRYE
+1491 A
-1503 HDPIRLTDKGLPQ
+1503 
-1516 LGDFKPNTFGGMG
+1516 
-1529 GGKFSGM
+1529 FSGM
-1536 GGGKSNGTGA
+1536 NGGKSSGTGV

-1553 ENTKNAADATGVSAT
+1553 ENTKNAADATGVSVT
-1568 NMEKSATAM
+1568 NLEKSATAM
-1577 AMSAKS
+1577 AASAKS
-1583 SEELANGMIQ
+1583 SKELADGMIQ
-1593 VADDSGRVYTMTTE
+1593 VADDTGRVHTMTVE
-1607 QAKAMLDGKTA
+1607 QAKALMDGKTA
-1618 TEQTAGAVN
+1618 TEQTAGAVT

-1650 AATGAASTE
+1650 AETGAASTE
-1659 MLDKAGN
+1659 LLDEAGN
-1666 AIEEKEEQLT
+1666 AIEGKEEQLT

-1681 AVQNAMDEA
+1681 AVQNTMDEA
-1690 GDISEEGGKSAASR
+1690 GDTAEEGGKSAASR

-1718 DFLSGFGIDTSG
+1718 DFLSGVGFDISG
-1730 MKNLVSG
+1730 MESFVSG
-1737 IGSASNQSNVHSG
+1737 IGGTSNQSNVHSG

-1755 DKWFDS
+1755 EKWFNS
-1761 WYTNEIKKYDGTGN
+1761 WYSNEIKKYDGTSGV
-1775 KSPIDWL
+1775 KGWL
-1782 GDKVVEEKEKLLA
+1782 KEERDKLLG
-1795 DIADITPDLTAD
+1795 DIADNIPDPTTA
-1807 PTGGGSGK
+1807 PTGGGK
-1815 GSSSGTKKTLAEQI
+1815 GRSSGSKKTLAEQI
-1829 EEAYKTR
+1829 EEKYKTQ

-1859 YSASEDELM
+1859 YSASEDDLM
-1868 AKKAAHAADAITAQ
+1868 AKKAAHAADAIKAQ

-1895 LFSKWGAE
+1895 LYSKWGAE

-1921 AELKAQQYTD
+1921 AELKAKQYTD

-1955 AENENSATQMDK
+1955 TDNDRTATKRDK
-1967 IRRETEYMTEELAVR
+1967 ILKEREYQTEELAIR
-1982 QKQEAN
+1982 EKKEAN
-1988 AQEQYDVLK
+1988 AKEQYE
-1997 DKLGKDNQLTIQAY
+1997 KLGELYGEADLRTIEAY
-2011 NELLDA
+2011 NEWLDA
-2017 QTERVELENKI
+2017 QTENLELRNSIAEKQYELIEADIEAIEN
-2028 AKQQLAEIEERI
+2028 AQNLAV
-2040 SQIETAQKRASS
+2040 S
-2052 QMEMLQK
+2052 QMELLQK
-2059 VYNDGDLSARA
+2059 VYNDGDLSSRA
-2070 DAYREAVETYGKDSE
+2070 DDYKSAVETYGKDSKE
-2085 QARKARYQ
+2085 ARAAQYQ
-2093 GTTASILAAVEA
+2093 GTVSGILAAVSA
-2105 VKNLNY
+2105 VKSMNAQMEQTLQYKQLLEQAEATGDKERIQNY
-2111 QMQQTEE
+2111 
-2118 IQKKLDMEG
+2118 K
-2127 ISEADRKQYE
+2127 E
-2137 QDKLDSQTAF
+2137 QWLSSQTAF
-2147 LGFAENLAD
+2147 LGFAENLAE
-2156 ALNLGDTGKQVT
+2156 AFNLKDTGKRAM
-2168 LKLAKAIQ
+2168 LKAANVIQ
-2176 KNWKPIKEGFN
+2176 KNWQPIRDGFN
-2187 TAMDKAFANNPELKK
+2187 TAVDKAFANNPELKN
-2202 KLTKAFGD
+2202 KLTDAFKF
-2210 AFSETGIEVGT
+2210 AFSETGMEVGT

-2227 VAMMQGDWANALASG
+2227 VAMMQGDWANALAGGIS
-2242 LNFMIDFLQ
+2242 FMIDFLN
-2251 TDMGEDLM
+2251 TEMGQDLM
-2259 NKVLPKITNLFSNV
+2259 NEVPPKITELFSNV
-2273 GKAAKGAQLGQ
+2273 GKAAKGAQIGQ
-2284 VVGEMG
+2284 AMGEMG

-2295 VATEGSGLISILQ
+2295 VATEGGGLITVLQ
-2308 SVAGGIGE
+2308 AVAGGIGE
-2316 IGASVASFV
+2316 IGTAVAAFV
-2325 AEFWPYILAAVA
+2325 AEFWPYILAALV

-2351 HNGVDDVDKELAE
+2351 KNKDAAEAGKDYDKNFSEGITDGKDTV
-2364 KEKDSGSDLDI
+2364 KEAIRDMT
-2375 NFAWGIN
+2375 
-2382 AKKDKVD
+2382 D
-2389 DAVTAMTQNA
+2389 DATDTM
-2399 VDIAASA
+2399 ASA
-2406 AQSMEDALN
+2406 IFDLHKTADDAFDL
-2415 EDWDYTPTI
+2415 TPSITPI
-2424 RPVVDLT
+2424 VDLSDMESSAQAMDEVFGTYDMTGDVSRKLAAQVDAQT
-2431 EVWDSAEDV
+2431 EI
-2440 NSAFAGEK
+2440 
-2448 PMELDSSLSA
+2448 
-2458 RLAKDADR
+2458 
-2466 TYGNQ
+2466 Q
-2471 NGTGADTQ
+2471 NGAKERSGA
-2479 TGRDTELLNAVS
+2479 ELLNAVHA
-2491 RLGDHMDAVG
+2491 LGDRMDGVG

-2508 VVMDGRKTVGYI
+2508 MVVDGNKAIGYI
-2520 DSQLGVR
+2520 DTKLG
-2527 AERRR
+2527 ERSARRMR

>member
-58 FNRMMTALEALN
+58 FDKMQGAV
-70 GKFSALEIMG
+70 GKLQERFSALEVVGITAM
-80 VTTLVRITD
+80 VRITNK
-89 EAITAGKKLAKSL
+89 AIDTGEKLVKSL
-102 STDQV
+102 SIDQV

-113 YAEKT
+113 YAQKT

-267 KAFGKYAEFAEAVKA
+267 KAFGKYAEFAEAVNAEMKA
-282 ELDAN
+282 H
-287 PEYHNQAALAIE
+287 PEKYNYQAANAIE

-321 FSEVI
+321 FSEAV

-386 QLLDETALGDVG
+386 QLLDDTALGNVG
-398 DAFTKQLRRSL
+398 DAFTNQLRRSL
-409 IDSGKLTEQQIEDA
+409 IASGKLTEQQIEDA

-431 SAGVTADDLYERVQ
+431 NAGVTADDLYERVQ
-445 LSLEGYEENA
+445 ASLAGYEEAA
-455 KLSDAELAAEGV
+455 KMSDAALAAQGV

-499 MGRMSGRE
+499 MGEMSGRE

-516 LNGINSV
+516 LKGINSV

-540 PLYSLLEGFDN
+540 PLYSLLKGFDN

-595 GKLMNALEPLGNLLL
+595 GKLMNALEPLGDLLL
-610 QAGAAFGDIFT
+610 RAGAAFGDIFT

-627 ESAESIDDV
+627 DNAESIDDV
-636 INALAVAFGKL
+636 INALAVAFDTL
-647 LQPVKDVF
+647 LQPVKDIF
-655 GLLRTLIHGGT
+655 GLLQTLIHGGT

-677 GSIVNA
+677 GGIVNA

-692 LKGISISGAL
+692 LKGVSISGAL

-722 LIGKA
+722 LIGKT
-727 FGAFQDAGKNVGDF
+727 FGAFQDAGKSVGDF
-741 KDKHLDTLEQV
+741 KDKHLETLEQV

-767 KEFAGSVQTS
+767 LWFAGCIQTA
-777 FYNVADACKAGLSAV
+777 FYNVADASKTALTAVQAFFHLEDGIDLYRLFSIIAVGALAAAIYGATVLLKKASDNLKKTFANPISDFFNSLTSAV
-792 KEFFDLNDID
+792 N
-802 IYRLLALI
+802 
-810 DVGLLALAI
+810 
-819 WAVATALKGMQ
+819 T
-830 KAIKGVT
+830 
-837 DAAAKLISNPV
+837 
-848 TDLVNSMKKAVD
+848 
-860 AWTKQHTTNNF
+860 WTKAHTTNNLATAAKA
-871 VNIAKGI
+871 IATAVALI
-878 SIAIGVISA
+878 SG
-887 SIYMLSKIE
+887 SIYLLSRIDDQDKVV
-896 DPKQAA
+896 QALFSA
-902 IALGM
+902 MAVLFGFIVAL
-907 VVTTLI
+907 
-913 GLVVAMKALAK
+913 KALAATDLTGLNTAK
-924 SDVSGLDS
+924 LVGTIAAVSLGMTVLSAAMIKMGSMDADQVKNGTEAIGHVAAVLTGMVGLLSLFNNRLGSMKGAGSFIAAAAAIDAITLVLIPLAKAKKNGLDIDG
-932 AKIMASMVAISIG
+932 AVKAINGVAVAISILMVASG
-945 MLALG
+945 FAKKLAGQAKVSTLDKIAQYLVKLGGLLITLNALG
-950 ATVKNLASAMKM
+950 ATFLMAAGAVAILASTGENLKKGLTGA
-962 FKYFNAKQMYS
+962 
-973 VVGALSSIAVALSI
+973 VV
-987 MVGVVGGFNLL
+987 
-998 TNKLRAA
+998 
-1005 SKLKMTDAFKGI
+1005 
-1017 SSYIVVATAMVE
+1017 
-1029 MAGALYLLSSIDE
+1029 
-1042 KKLQDGYGAMIAISV
+1042 
-1057 AMGIVVGVFAA
+1057 
-1068 LNHWNNTLQ
+1068 
-1077 AASKNKLSGIT
+1077 IT
-1088 NGISSLLVVAA
+1088 GL
-1099 ALAGMAVAVRMFAG
+1099 LAG
-1113 IEKLDNAMWAT
+1113 
-1124 MGSLVVMAGVIGALS
+1124 VMAGLAVLS
-1139 RLGGKAKKMRKGAE
+1139 KTKVNPLRMQKMA
-1153 AMLIASASLV
+1153 ASMVIASASLV
-1163 VLAQALKMM
+1163 ILA
-1172 NEALAMDESGAGM
+1172 EAVRRMSDAMGSDKSGAGF
-1185 ASMATMLIVMAGAIY
+1185 AGVAIGLTLMAGAIY
-1200 ILGESAIEN
+1200 ILGKNAMES
-1209 MGAAAAVAAMATAL
+1209 MGAAAALAAMGFALVEMAYAIKMLADTDPTFIMNALLGLAGAMAILVVGCAGLSMVTANITGL
-1223 IELAVALNMIAEIN
+1223 AGSCLMLAGALYLLTPAFKGLASLTLDQAIAGIWAMAGVMIALGIVGANPPVALGLTAVAGSLKI
-1237 PWDLAKGLGALA
+1237 
-1249 VALLELLGATWLLSK
+1249 LLGAFK
-1264 ISGDLLSVAGACLM
+1264 DFASGL
-1278 LSTALLLL
+1278 
-1286 APACYMLSRLSLEQ
+1286 
-1300 ALAGLIGMAAIL
+1300 
-1312 GSLYLIGSI
+1312 
-1321 PEIALGLSVLTAN
+1321 
-1334 LLPFSASLYIVAKA
+1334 
-1348 FSAFAGGV
+1348 
-1356 LKLSAAFAIL
+1356 LKLSIAAIIMGIL
-1366 ALFSS
+1366 AYLSGP
-1371 LIDPLCQA
+1371 ICQA
-1379 IIMAGPDI
+1379 IIGAGDDI
-1387 EKALITIITG
+1387 ADALDIILKA
-1397 ICNTIIACA
+1397 ICNTIINNA
-1406 EPIGHALAA
+1406 EPIAKAIASVVIIVVDA
-1415 VIEIAI
+1415 VIQILAWGWERIKAAMEEKTG
-1421 QVVIDLIAWAWDGA
+1421 LIWDETSSIFNPA
-1435 GGDGD
+1435 SW
-1440 GIKGALDAL
+1440 IDAL
-1449 WAKVEEWMSNRP
+1449 TAKDRPFGKLLNMLTDPFLQVFDTSLDEIGNKLEEVVDFRKM
-1461 PLYMYLFGNVAYDDP
+1461 AAEK
-1476 SLKDNPIERILNSWW
+1476 LKDVPDVPDINYIDPKEAANSS
-1491 EYAKDGFKYRYE
+1491 AK
-1503 HDPIRLTDKGLPQ
+1503 T
-1516 LGDFKPNTFGGMG
+1516 
-1529 GGKFSGM
+1529 
-1536 GGGKSNGTGA
+1536 
-1546 GRTKEVA
+1546 A

-1568 NMEKSATAM
+1568 NLEKSATAM
-1577 AMSAKS
+1577 AVSAKS
-1583 SEELANGMIQ
+1583 SEEMADGMIQ
-1593 VADDSGRVYTMTTE
+1593 VADDSGRVYTMTAE

-1627 DLGGAAAQT
+1627 DLGGAAART
-1636 TGKLSGTAAVMRTC
+1636 TGKLSSTTAVMRTC

-1659 MLDKAGN
+1659 VLDEAGN
-1666 AIEEKEEQLT
+1666 ALEGKEEQLT
-1676 DSTDT
+1676 DDTTT
-1681 AVQNAMDEA
+1681 AVQNTMDEA
-1690 GDISEEGGKSAASR
+1690 GNTAEEGGKSAASR
-1704 FVNGFLSILPKGLR
+1704 FVNGFLSILPKGLK
-1718 DFLSGFGIDTSG
+1718 DFLSGVGINTSG
-1730 MKNLVSG
+1730 ITAVVSG
-1737 IGSASNQSNVHSG
+1737 
-1750 SAADR
+1750 AADKVSGLKSVDDMLTNP
-1755 DKWFDS
+1755 DKKKTTVPTTKNGKTDS
-1761 WYTNEIKKYDGTGN
+1761 GGESWKDL
-1775 KSPIDWL
+1775 L
-1782 GDKVVEEKEKLLA
+1782 GD
-1795 DIADITPDLTAD
+1795 IAEQAKDAASDAASTLT
-1807 PTGGGSGK
+1807 SGK
-1815 GSSSGTKKTLAEQI
+1815 GKGKSSGSKKTLAEQI
-1829 EEAYKTR
+1829 EEKYKTK
-1836 LEANKTLQSTIDQEY
+1836 LEVNKTLQSTIDQEY

-1859 YSASEDELM
+1859 YSASEDDLM
-1868 AKKAAHAADAITAQ
+1868 AKKAAHAADAIKAQ

-1895 LFSKWGAE
+1895 LYSKWGAE

-1921 AELKAQQYTD
+1921 AELKAKQYTD

-1997 DKLGKDNQLTIQAY
+1997 EKLGEDNQLTIQAY

-2059 VYNDGDLSARA
+2059 VYDDGDLSARA

-2093 GTTASILAAVEA
+2093 GTTASILAAVDA

-2118 IQKKLDMEG
+2118 IQKKLDRKD

-2137 QDKLDSQTAF
+2137 QDKLESQTAF

-2176 KNWKPIKEGFN
+2176 KNWTPIKEGFN
-2187 TAMDKAFANNPELKK
+2187 TAMDKAFANNPELKN
-2202 KLTKAFGD
+2202 KLTDAFKF

-2251 TDMGEDLM
+2251 TETGKDLM
-2259 NKVLPKITNLFSNV
+2259 TTVLPKITELFSNV
-2273 GKAAKGAQLGQ
+2273 GKAAKGAQIGQ
-2284 VVGEMG
+2284 AMGEMG

-2295 VATEGSGLISILQ
+2295 VATEGGGLVAVLEA
-2308 SVAGGIGE
+2308 VAGGIGSV
-2316 IGASVASFV
+2316 GTAVASFV
-2325 AEFWPYILAAVA
+2325 AEFWPFILAAVA
-2337 IIGVLAGIAALFNK
+2337 IVALLGGIAALVNK
-2351 HNGVDDVDKELAE
+2351 HNGVDKVDKELAE
-2364 KEKDSGSDLDI
+2364 KEKDSGADLDI

-2424 RPVVDLT
+2424 RPVVDMT

-2448 PMELDSSLSA
+2448 PMELDSNLTA

-2466 TYGNQ
+2466 AYGNQ
-2471 NGTGADTQ
+2471 NGSGADAQ
-2479 TGRDTELLNAVS
+2479 TGRDAELLNAVN

>member
-58 FNRMMTALEALN
+58 FDRMTTALETLT
-70 GKFSALEIMG
+70 GKFSALEVIGM
-80 VTTLVRITD
+80 TALVKITD
-89 EAITAGKKLAKSL
+89 KAIDAGTKLAKSL
-102 STDQV
+102 SIDQV

-133 KVNSYLSKLMW
+133 KVNSYLEKLMW

-267 KAFGKYAEFAEAVKA
+267 KAFGKYAEFAEAVNAEMKA
-282 ELDAN
+282 H
-287 PEYHNQAALAIE
+287 PEKYNYQAANAIE

-307 VTVKAFKAAQEAKS
+307 VTVKAFKAAQEAKN
-321 FSEVI
+321 FSEAVN
-326 DATKDAV
+326 ATKDAV

-356 DLAEQF
+356 GLAEQF

-386 QLLDETALGDVG
+386 QLLDDTALGDVG
-398 DAFTKQLRRSL
+398 DAFTNQLRRSL
-409 IDSGKLTEQQIEDA
+409 IASGKLTEQQIEDA

-431 SAGVTADDLYERVQ
+431 IAGVTADDLYERVQ
-445 LSLEGYEENA
+445 LSLTGYEELA

-467 SRETLNKTIEAY
+467 SREGLNKTIEAY

-499 MGRMSGRE
+499 MGKMSGRE

-516 LNGINSV
+516 LKGINSV

-558 NEGVMESLTKL
+558 NEGTMESLTKL

-584 RVTGRIALAVI
+584 RVTGRIALALI

-610 QAGAAFGDIFT
+610 QAGAAFGDIFI

-647 LQPVKDVF
+647 LQPLKDVF
-655 GLLRTLIHGGT
+655 GLLQTLIHGGT

-767 KEFAGSVQTS
+767 KWFAGCVQTA
-777 FYNVADACKAGLSAV
+777 FYNVADASKTALMAVQAFFHLEDGIDLYRLFSIIAVGALAAAIYGATVLLKKASDNLKKTLANPISDFFNSLTSAV
-792 KEFFDLNDID
+792 N
-802 IYRLLALI
+802 
-810 DVGLLALAI
+810 
-819 WAVATALKGMQ
+819 T
-830 KAIKGVT
+830 
-837 DAAAKLISNPV
+837 
-848 TDLVNSMKKAVD
+848 
-860 AWTKQHTTNNF
+860 WTKAHTTNNLATAAKA
-871 VNIAKGI
+871 IATAVALI
-878 SIAIGVISA
+878 SGSIYLLSRIDDPDKVVQALFSAMAVLFGFIVALKALAATDLTGLNTAKLVGTIAAVSLGMTVLSAAMIKMGSMDADQVKNGTEAIGHVA
-887 SIYMLSKIE
+887 AVLTGMVGLLSLFNNRFGNMKGAGNFIAAAAAI
-896 DPKQAA
+896 DA
-902 IALGM
+902 IAL
-907 VVTTLI
+907 VLI
-913 GLVVAMKALAK
+913 PLAK
-924 SDVSGLDS
+924 AKKNGLDIDG
-932 AKIMASMVAISIG
+932 AVEAINGVAIAISILLVASG
-945 MLALG
+945 FAKKLAGQANVNTVDKIIKYLVKLG
-950 ATVKNLASAMKM
+950 GLLIALSTLGPTLLMAAGAVAILAST
-962 FKYFNAKQMYS
+962 
-973 VVGALSSIAVALSI
+973 GE
-987 MVGVVGGFNLL
+987 NL
-998 TNKLRAA
+998 
-1005 SKLKMTDAFKGI
+1005 
-1017 SSYIVVATAMVE
+1017 
-1029 MAGALYLLSSIDE
+1029 
-1042 KKLQDGYGAMIAISV
+1042 
-1057 AMGIVVGVFAA
+1057 
-1068 LNHWNNTLQ
+1068 
-1077 AASKNKLSGIT
+1077 KNGLIG
-1088 NGISSLLVVAA
+1088 AA
-1099 ALAGMAVAVRMFAG
+1099 AITGLLAG
-1113 IEKLDNAMWAT
+1113 
-1124 MGSLVVMAGVIGALS
+1124 VMAGLAVLS
-1139 RLGGKAKKMRKGAE
+1139 KTKVNPLRMRKMATS
-1153 AMLIASASLV
+1153 MVIASASLV
-1163 VLAQALKMM
+1163 ILA
-1172 NEALAMDESGAGM
+1172 EAVKRMSDAMGSDESGAGF
-1185 ASMATMLIVMAGAIY
+1185 AGVAIGLTLMAGAIY
-1200 ILGESAIEN
+1200 ILGKNAMES
-1209 MGAAAAVAAMATAL
+1209 MGAAAALAAMGFALVEMAYAIKMLADTDPTFIMNALLGLAGAMAILVVGCAGLSMVTANITGL
-1223 IELAVALNMIAEIN
+1223 AGSCLMLAGALYLLTPAFKGLASLTLDQAIAGIWAMAGVMIALGIVGANPPVALGLTAVAGSLKI
-1237 PWDLAKGLGALA
+1237 
-1249 VALLELLGATWLLSK
+1249 LLGAFK
-1264 ISGDLLSVAGACLM
+1264 DFASGL
-1278 LSTALLLL
+1278 
-1286 APACYMLSRLSLEQ
+1286 
-1300 ALAGLIGMAAIL
+1300 
-1312 GSLYLIGSI
+1312 
-1321 PEIALGLSVLTAN
+1321 
-1334 LLPFSASLYIVAKA
+1334 
-1348 FSAFAGGV
+1348 
-1356 LKLSAAFAIL
+1356 LKLSIAALIMGIL
-1366 ALFSS
+1366 AYLSGP
-1371 LIDPLCQA
+1371 ICTA
-1379 IIMAGPDI
+1379 IIGAGDDI
-1387 EKALITIITG
+1387 ADALDIILKA
-1397 ICNTIIACA
+1397 ICNTIINNA
-1406 EPIGHALAA
+1406 EPIAKAIASVVIIVVDA
-1415 VIEIAI
+1415 VIQILAWGWEKIKAGMEEKTGLIWDETSSIFNPASWIDTLTAKDRPFGKLLNDLTEPFLQVFDTSLDEIGNKLEE
-1421 QVVIDLIAWAWDGA
+1421 VVDFRKMAAE
-1435 GGDGD
+1435 
-1440 GIKGALDAL
+1440 K
-1449 WAKVEEWMSNRP
+1449 
-1461 PLYMYLFGNVAYDDP
+1461 
-1476 SLKDNPIERILNSWW
+1476 LKDVPDVPDINYI
-1491 EYAKDGFKYRYE
+1491 
-1503 HDPIRLTDKGLPQ
+1503 DP
-1516 LGDFKPNTFGGMG
+1516 
-1529 GGKFSGM
+1529 
-1536 GGGKSNGTGA
+1536 
-1546 GRTKEVA
+1546 KEVA
-1553 ENTKNAADATGVSAT
+1553 NSSAKTSENTKNAADATGVSAT

-1577 AMSAKS
+1577 AVSAKS
-1583 SEELANGMIQ
+1583 SEELADGMIQ

-1607 QAKAMLDGKTA
+1607 QAKAMLDGRTA

-1627 DLGGAAAQT
+1627 DLGGAASQT

-1659 MLDKAGN
+1659 VLDEAGN
-1666 AIEEKEEQLT
+1666 ALEGKEAQLT
-1676 DSTDT
+1676 DDTTT
-1681 AVQNAMDEA
+1681 AVQNTMDKAQEVAEA
-1690 GDISEEGGKSAASR
+1690 GGDAAGGGFGSHFLKAAG
-1704 FVNGFLSILPKGLR
+1704 NA
-1718 DFLSGFGIDTSG
+1718 LSGLLSKLGIDTSG
-1730 MKNLVSG
+1730 MESFVSG
-1737 IGSASNQSNVHSG
+1737 IGGTSNQSNVHSG

-1755 DKWFDS
+1755 EKWFDS
-1761 WYTNEIKKYDGTGN
+1761 WYNNEIKKYDGSGGESW
-1775 KSPIDWL
+1775 KD
-1782 GDKVVEEKEKLLA
+1782 LA
-1795 DIADITPDLTAD
+1795 SDIADRATDAAKDAAADLTSGIK
-1807 PTGGGSGK
+1807 PT
-1815 GSSSGTKKTLAEQI
+1815 SSGTKKTLAEQI

-1955 AENENSATQMDK
+1955 TDNDRTATKRDK
-1967 IRRETEYMTEELAVR
+1967 ILKEREYQTEELAIR
-1982 QKQEAN
+1982 EKKEAN
-1988 AQEQYDVLK
+1988 AKEQYD
-1997 DKLGKDNQLTIQAY
+1997 KLSELYGESDLRTIEAY
-2011 NELLDA
+2011 NEWLDA
-2017 QTERVELENKI
+2017 QTESLELRNGIAEKQYELIEADIEAIEN
-2028 AKQQLAEIEERI
+2028 AQNLA
-2040 SQIETAQKRASS
+2040 AS
-2052 QMEMLQK
+2052 QMELLQK
-2059 VYNDGDLSARA
+2059 VYNDGDLSSRA
-2070 DAYREAVETYGKDSE
+2070 DDYKSAVETYGKDSKE
-2085 QARKARYQ
+2085 ARAAQYQ
-2093 GTTASILAAVEA
+2093 GTVSGILAAVSA
-2105 VKNLNY
+2105 VKSMNA
-2111 QMQQTEE
+2111 QMEQTLQYKQLLEQAE
-2118 IQKKLDMEG
+2118 AAEDKERIQ
-2127 ISEADRKQYE
+2127 SYNE
-2137 QDKLDSQTAF
+2137 QLLSSQTAF

-2156 ALNLGDTGKQVT
+2156 AFNLKDTGKRVM
-2168 LKLAKAIQ
+2168 LKAANVIQ
-2176 KNWKPIKEGFN
+2176 KNWQPIRDGFN
-2187 TAMDKAFANNPELKK
+2187 TAMDKAFANNPALKE
-2202 KLTKAFGD
+2202 KLTDAFST
-2210 AFSETGIEVGT
+2210 AFSETGMEVGT

-2242 LNFMIDFLQ
+2242 VSFMLDFLN
-2251 TDMGEDLM
+2251 TKMGEDLM
-2259 NKVLPKITNLFSNV
+2259 NKVLPKITELFSNV
-2273 GKAAKGAQLGQ
+2273 GKAAQGAQVGQ
-2284 VVGEMG
+2284 AMGEMG

-2295 VATEGSGLISILQ
+2295 VATEGNGLLAVLQ
-2308 SVAGGIGE
+2308 AVAGGIGE
-2316 IGASVASFV
+2316 IGTAVASFV
-2325 AEFWPYILAAVA
+2325 AEFWPYILAAVV

-2351 HNGVDDVDKELAE
+2351 KNKDAAEAGKDYDKNFSEGITDGKDTV
-2364 KEKDSGSDLDI
+2364 KEAIRDMT
-2375 NFAWGIN
+2375 
-2382 AKKDKVD
+2382 D
-2389 DAVTAMTQNA
+2389 DATDTM
-2399 VDIAASA
+2399 ASA
-2406 AQSMEDALN
+2406 IFDLHKTADDAFDL
-2415 EDWDYTPTI
+2415 TPSITPI
-2424 RPVVDLT
+2424 VDLSDMESSAQAMDEVFGTYDMTGDVSRKLAAQVDAQT
-2431 EVWDSAEDV
+2431 EI
-2440 NSAFAGEK
+2440 
-2448 PMELDSSLSA
+2448 
-2458 RLAKDADR
+2458 
-2466 TYGNQ
+2466 Q
-2471 NGTGADTQ
+2471 NGMKERSG
-2479 TGRDTELLNAVS
+2479 TELLNAVNA
-2491 RLGDHMDAVG
+2491 LGDRMDGVG

-2508 VVMDGRKTVGYI
+2508 MVVDGNKAIGYI
-2520 DSQLGVR
+2520 DTKLG
-2527 AERRR
+2527 ERSARRMR

>member
-58 FNRMMTALEALN
+58 FDRMTTALETLT
-70 GKFSALEIMG
+70 GKFSALEVIGM
-80 VTTLVRITD
+80 TALVKITD
-89 EAITAGKKLAKSL
+89 KAIDTGTKLAKSL
-102 STDQV
+102 SIDQV
-107 MSGWNK
+107 LSGWNK
-113 YAEKT
+113 YAQKT

-133 KVNSYLSKLMW
+133 KVNQYLEKLMW

-267 KAFGKYAEFAEAVKA
+267 KAFGKYAEFAEAVNAEMKA
-282 ELDAN
+282 H
-287 PEYHNQAALAIE
+287 PEKYNYQASNAIE

-321 FSEVI
+321 FSEAV

-386 QLLDETALGDVG
+386 QLLDDTALGDVG
-398 DAFTKQLRRSL
+398 DAFTNQLRRSL
-409 IDSGKLTEQQIEDA
+409 IASGKLTEQQIEDA

-431 SAGVTADDLYERVQ
+431 NAGVTADDLYERVQ
-445 LSLEGYEENA
+445 ASLAGYEEAA
-455 KLSDAELAAEGV
+455 KLSDAELAAQGV

-516 LNGINSV
+516 LKGINSV

-558 NEGVMESLTKL
+558 NEGAMESLTKL

-595 GKLMNALEPLGNLLL
+595 GKLVNTLEPLGDLLL

-627 ESAESIDDV
+627 NNAESIDDV

-647 LQPVKDVF
+647 LQPLKDVF
-655 GLLRTLIHGGT
+655 GLLQTLIHGGT

-727 FGAFQDAGKNVGDF
+727 FGAFQDAGKNVGEF
-741 KDKHLDTLEQV
+741 KDKHLETLEQV

-792 KEFFDLNDID
+792 KEFFDLNDVD

-848 TDLVNSMKKAVD
+848 TDLVNSMKNAVD

-878 SIAIGVISA
+878 SIAIGTISA

-896 DPKQAA
+896 DPTTAVQALFSVMA
-902 IALGM
+902 VLF
-907 VVTTLI
+907 
-913 GLVVAMKALAK
+913 GLVVALKALAK

-1042 KKLQDGYGAMIAISV
+1042 KKLQDGYGAMIAISA

-1099 ALAGMAVAVRMFAG
+1099 ALAGMAAAVRMFAG
-1113 IEKLDNAMWAT
+1113 IENLDNAMWAA

-1172 NEALAMDESGAGM
+1172 NEAVAMDESGAGM

-1200 ILGESAIEN
+1200 ILGKSAIEN
-1209 MGAAAAVAAMATAL
+1209 MAAAAAVAAMGFAL
-1223 IELAVALNMIAEIN
+1223 IELAYALNMIAEIGVE
-1237 PWDLAKGLGALA
+1237 DLAKGLIALGAALFGLVGA
-1249 VALLELLGATWLLSK
+1249 AALLPAATPGLV
-1264 ISGDLLSVAGACLM
+1264 GVAGACLM
-1278 LSTALLLL
+1278 LAGALLLL
-1286 APACYMLSRLSLEQ
+1286 TPAFKGLATLTAGE
-1300 ALAGLIGMAAIL
+1300 ALAGVIGIIGMMIGMFAIGAITPIAAGMIIVTACLINL
-1312 GSLYLIGSI
+1312 G
-1321 PEIALGLSVLTAN
+1321 
-1334 LLPFSASLYIVAKA
+1334 KA
-1348 FSAFAGGV
+1348 FSAFAGGA

-1379 IIMAGPDI
+1379 IITAGPDI
-1387 EKALITIITG
+1387 EKALITIVSG
-1397 ICNTIIACA
+1397 LCNAIVACA
-1406 EPIGHALAA
+1406 EPIGKAMFALAVTLTK
-1415 VIEIAI
+1415 VIIFYLAWLTGAADLSL
-1421 QVVIDLIAWAWDGA
+1421 QGGLDQMWVDLNDWFANHSLFDLISSWLSSGSAAFANWNPFGMFDLNMNGRSAKAGENAANAINDFDKKHGTRIMGA
-1435 GGDGD
+1435 ILELLGFDVVYKD
-1440 GIKGALDAL
+1440 DADT
-1449 WAKVEEWMSNRP
+1449 KT
-1461 PLYMYLFGNVAYDDP
+1461 
-1476 SLKDNPIERILNSWW
+1476 
-1491 EYAKDGFKYRYE
+1491 
-1503 HDPIRLTDKGLPQ
+1503 TD
-1516 LGDFKPNTFGGMG
+1516 
-1529 GGKFSGM
+1529 
-1536 GGGKSNGTGA
+1536 
-1546 GRTKEVA
+1546 

-1577 AMSAKS
+1577 AVSAKS
-1583 SEELANGMIQ
+1583 SKELADGMIQ

-1627 DLGGAAAQT
+1627 DLGGAAAET
-1636 TGKLSGTAAVMRTC
+1636 SGKLSGTAAVMRTC

-1666 AIEEKEEQLT
+1666 ALEGKEEQLT

-1690 GDISEEGGKSAASR
+1690 GDISEEGGKSAASQ
-1704 FVNGFLSILPKGLR
+1704 FMEGFLSRLPKGFKDILNGV
-1718 DFLSGFGIDTSG
+1718 GFDISG
-1730 MKNLVSG
+1730 MESFVSG
-1737 IGSASNQSNVHSG
+1737 IGGASNQSNVHSG

-1755 DKWFDS
+1755 EKWFNS
-1761 WYTNEIKKYDGTGN
+1761 WYSNEIKKYDGTSRESW
-1775 KSPIDWL
+1775 KD
-1782 GDKVVEEKEKLLA
+1782 LLA
-1795 DIADITPDLTAD
+1795 DIADAVPDPTTA
-1807 PTGGGSGK
+1807 PTGGGSGGGK
-1815 GSSSGTKKTLAEQI
+1815 SSGTKKTLAEQI

-1868 AKKAAHAADAITAQ
+1868 AKKAAHAADAIAAQ

-1895 LFSKWGAE
+1895 LYSKWGAE

-1915 EEKTSL
+1915 QEKTSL
-1921 AELKAQQYTD
+1921 AELKAKQYTD

-1997 DKLGKDNQLTIQAY
+1997 EKLGVDNQLTIQAY

-2118 IQKKLDMEG
+2118 IQKKLDRTD

-2187 TAMDKAFANNPELKK
+2187 TAMDKAFANNPELKE
-2202 KLTKAFGD
+2202 KLTDAFGT

-2251 TDMGEDLM
+2251 TGMGEDLM
-2259 NKVLPKITNLFSNV
+2259 NKVLPKITELFSNV

-2284 VVGEMG
+2284 AMGEMG
-2290 GEMAT
+2290 GEMA
-2295 VATEGSGLISILQ
+2295 VAASEGGGLIAVLQ

-2316 IGASVASFV
+2316 IGATIASFV

-2337 IIGVLAGIAALFNK
+2337 IIAVLAGIAALFNK

-2389 DAVTAMTQNA
+2389 DAVTAMTRNA

-2448 PMELDSSLSA
+2448 PMELDSSLTA

-2471 NGTGADTQ
+2471 NETGTDAQ

>member
-58 FNRMMTALEALN
+58 FDRMTTALETLT
-70 GKFSALEIMG
+70 GKFSALEVIGM
-80 VTTLVRITD
+80 TALVKITD
-89 EAITAGKKLAKSL
+89 KAIDAGTKLAKSL
-102 STDQV
+102 SIDQV

-236 VELGKLKEGE
+236 VGLGKLKEGE

-326 DATKDAV
+326 NATKDAV

-386 QLLDETALGDVG
+386 QLLDDTALRDVG

-409 IDSGKLTEQQIEDA
+409 IASGKLTEQQIEDA

-431 SAGVTADDLYERVQ
+431 NAGVTADDLYERVQ
-445 LSLEGYEENA
+445 LSLAGYEEIA
-455 KLSDAELAAEGV
+455 KKSDKELAAEGV

-493 DSYAAK
+493 DSYATK
-499 MGRMSGRE
+499 MGQMSGRE

-558 NEGVMESLTKL
+558 NEGVTNKLTKL

-584 RVTGRIALAVI
+584 RVMGRIALAVI
-595 GKLMNALEPLGNLLL
+595 GKLMNALEPLGDLLL
-610 QAGAAFGDIFT
+610 RAGAAFGDVFT

-627 ESAESIDDV
+627 DNAESIDDV
-636 INALAVAFGKL
+636 INALAVAFDKL
-647 LQPVKDVF
+647 LQTVKDIF
-655 GLLRTLIHGGT
+655 GLLRMLIHGGT

-677 GSIVNA
+677 GGIVNA

-692 LKGISISGAL
+692 LKGVSISGAL

-722 LIGKA
+722 LIDKT

-741 KDKHLDTLEQV
+741 KDKHLETLEQV

-792 KEFFDLNDID
+792 KEFFELNDID

-848 TDLVNSMKKAVD
+848 TDLVNSMKNAVD

-878 SIAIGVISA
+878 SIAIGAISA

-907 VVTTLI
+907 VAATLI

-950 ATVKNLASAMKM
+950 YTVKNLASAMKM
-962 FKYFNAKQMYS
+962 FKYFNANQMNN
-973 VVGALSSIAVALSI
+973 VVGALFSIATALSI

-998 TNKLRAA
+998 TNQLRAS
-1005 SKLKMTDAFKGI
+1005 SKLKMMDALKGV

-1077 AASKNKLSGIT
+1077 AVSKNKLNGIT

-1113 IEKLDNAMWAT
+1113 IENLDNAMWAT
-1124 MGSLVVMAGVIGALS
+1124 MGSLIVMAGVIGALS

-1172 NEALAMDESGAGM
+1172 NEAIAMDESGAGM

-1200 ILGESAIEN
+1200 ILGKSAIEN
-1209 MGAAAAVAAMATAL
+1209 MGAAAAVAAMGFAL
-1223 IELAVALNMIAEIN
+1223 IELAYALNMIVEVN

-1249 VALLELLGATWLLSK
+1249 VALLELVGATWLLSK
-1264 ISGDLLSVAGACLM
+1264 ISGNLMSVAGACLM

-1371 LIDPLCQA
+1371 LIDPLCQV
-1379 IIMAGPDI
+1379 IIEAGPDI
-1387 EKALITIITG
+1387 EQALITIVKA

-1406 EPIGHALAA
+1406 EPIAHALAA
-1415 VIEIAI
+1415 IIEIVI
-1421 QVVIDLIAWAWDGA
+1421 QVVIDLIAWAWDGT

-1440 GIKGALDAL
+1440 GIKSALDGL
-1449 WAKVEEWMSNRP
+1449 WDKIKNWFKEHDFIR
-1461 PLYMYLFGNVAYDDP
+1461 LLFGNTR
-1476 SLKDNPIERILNSWW
+1476 LKSIPDNPYKRTVDRWRGEDT
-1491 EYAKDGFKYRYE
+1491 A
-1503 HDPIRLTDKGLPQ
+1503 
-1516 LGDFKPNTFGGMG
+1516 
-1529 GGKFSGM
+1529 FSGM
-1536 GGGKSNGTGA
+1536 NGGKSSGTGV
-1546 GRTKEVA
+1546 GRTKEAA

-1568 NMEKSATAM
+1568 NLEKSATAM
-1577 AMSAKS
+1577 AESAKS
-1583 SEELANGMIQ
+1583 SKELANGMIQ
-1593 VADDSGRVYTMTTE
+1593 VADDTGRVHTMTVE
-1607 QAKAMLDGKTA
+1607 QAKALMDGKTA
-1618 TEQTAGAVN
+1618 TEQTAGAVA

-1636 TGKLSGTAAVMRTC
+1636 TGKLSGTAAVMSTC
-1650 AATGAASTE
+1650 ATTAAASTE

-1666 AIEEKEEQLT
+1666 TIEEKEEQIT

-1690 GDISEEGGKSAASR
+1690 GDTAEEGGKSAGTR
-1704 FVNGFLSILPKGLR
+1704 FTDAFCGILDKFCGFL
-1718 DFLSGFGIDTSG
+1718 DGFGVNTSG
-1730 MKNLVSG
+1730 ITAVVSG
-1737 IGSASNQSNVHSG
+1737 AANKVSGLVTVDDMLTNPDSKKVTAPTAKNDTTDSN
-1750 SAADR
+1750 
-1755 DKWFDS
+1755 DKGVLGW
-1761 WYTNEIKKYDGTGN
+1761 I
-1775 KSPIDWL
+1775 
-1782 GDKVVEEKEKLLA
+1782 GDKIEEKKEKLKEERDALLA

-1859 YSASEDELM
+1859 YSASEDDLM
-1868 AKKAAHAADAITAQ
+1868 AKKAAHAEDAITAQ

-1895 LFSKWGAE
+1895 LYSKWGAE

-1921 AELKAQQYTD
+1921 AELKAKQYTD

-1955 AENENSATQMDK
+1955 TDNDRTATKRDK
-1967 IRRETEYMTEELAVR
+1967 ILKEREYQTEELAIR
-1982 QKQEAN
+1982 EKKEAN
-1988 AQEQYDVLK
+1988 AKEQYE
-1997 DKLGKDNQLTIQAY
+1997 KLGELYGEADLRTIEAY
-2011 NELLDA
+2011 NEWLDTQTESLELRNSIAEKQYELIEADIETIKDA
-2017 QTERVELENKI
+2017 QN
-2028 AKQQLAEIEERI
+2028 LAV
-2040 SQIETAQKRASS
+2040 S
-2052 QMEMLQK
+2052 QMELLQK
-2059 VYNDGDLSARA
+2059 VYNDGDLSSRA
-2070 DAYREAVETYGKDSE
+2070 DDYKSAVETYGKDSKE
-2085 QARKARYQ
+2085 ARAAQYQ
-2093 GTTASILAAVEA
+2093 GTVSGILAAVSA
-2105 VKNLNY
+2105 VKSMNA
-2111 QMQQTEE
+2111 QMEQTLQYKQLLE
-2118 IQKKLDMEG
+2118 QA
-2127 ISEADRKQYE
+2127 EADGDKERIQSYNE
-2137 QDKLDSQTAF
+2137 QLLSSQTAF

-2156 ALNLGDTGKQVT
+2156 AFNLKDTGKRAM
-2168 LKLAKAIQ
+2168 LKAANVIQ
-2176 KNWKPIKEGFN
+2176 KNWQPIRDGFN
-2187 TAMDKAFANNPELKK
+2187 TAVDKAFANNPELKN
-2202 KLTKAFGD
+2202 KLTDAFKT

-2242 LNFMIDFLQ
+2242 LNFMIDFLN
-2251 TDMGEDLM
+2251 TKMGQDLM
-2259 NKVLPKITNLFSNV
+2259 TTVLPKITELFSNV
-2273 GKAAKGAQLGQ
+2273 GKAAKGAQIGQ
-2284 VVGEMG
+2284 AMGEMG

-2295 VATEGSGLISILQ
+2295 VAEEGGGLITVLQ
-2308 SVAGGIGE
+2308 AVAGGIGSV
-2316 IGASVASFV
+2316 GTAVASFV
-2325 AEFWPYILAAVA
+2325 AEFWPYILAAMV

-2351 HNGVDDVDKELAE
+2351 KNKDAAEAGKDYDKNFSEGITDGKDTV
-2364 KEKDSGSDLDI
+2364 KEAIRDMT
-2375 NFAWGIN
+2375 
-2382 AKKDKVD
+2382 D
-2389 DAVTAMTQNA
+2389 DATDTM
-2399 VDIAASA
+2399 ASA
-2406 AQSMEDALN
+2406 IFDLHKTADDAFDL
-2415 EDWDYTPTI
+2415 TPSITPI
-2424 RPVVDLT
+2424 VDLSDMESSAQAMD
-2431 EVWDSAEDV
+2431 EVFGTYDMTEDV
-2440 NSAFAGEK
+2440 SRK
-2448 PMELDSSLSA
+2448 
-2458 RLAKDADR
+2458 LAAQVDAQ
-2466 TYGNQ
+2466 TEIQ
-2471 NGTGADTQ
+2471 NGAKE
-2479 TGRDTELLNAVS
+2479 RSSTELLNAVHA
-2491 RLGDHMDAVG
+2491 LGDRMDGVG

-2508 VVMDGRKTVGYI
+2508 MVVDGNKAIGYI
-2520 DSQLGVR
+2520 DTKLG
-2527 AERRR
+2527 ERSARRMR

>member
-58 FNRMMTALEALN
+58 FDRMTTALETLT
-70 GKFSALEIMG
+70 GQFSALEVIGM
-80 VTTLVRITD
+80 TALVKITD
-89 EAITAGKKLAKSL
+89 KAIDAGTKLTKSL
-102 STDQV
+102 SIDQV

-113 YAEKT
+113 YAQKT

-144 FSDETSYGFTDM
+144 FSDETSYSFTDM
-156 TSALSTL
+156 TQSLGQL
-163 TAAGGDIEKMIPM
+163 TASGGDIEKVIPM

-191 AEFQRVVYNLAQ
+191 SEFSRIIYNLNQ
-203 SYGTGAIQLID
+203 SYSQGYLSLMD
-214 WKSVEQAGA
+214 WKSVELAGVA
-223 GSQQLKQLIIDTA
+223 TAELKKQIISTGI
-236 VELGKLKEGE
+236 ELGKIKDGD
-246 VTTGTF
+246 VTVGTF
-252 GSTLQKKWAD
+252 SSTLSSKWAD
-262 REVME
+262 KEVME
-267 KAFGKYAEFAEAVKA
+267 TAFGKFAEFSEAVKKMV
-282 ELDAN
+282 DAN
-287 PEYHNQAALAIE
+287 PGMLASKAIE

-321 FSEVI
+321 FSEAV

-333 SSGWMQTFDIL
+333 SSGWMETFDIL

-386 QLLDETALGDVG
+386 QILDETALGDVG
-398 DAFTKQLRRSL
+398 DAFTNQLRRSL
-409 IDSGKLTEQQIEDA
+409 IASGKLTEQQIEDA

-445 LSLEGYEENA
+445 ASLAGYEEAA
-455 KLSDAELAAEGV
+455 KMSDAELAAQGV
-467 SRETLNKTIEAY
+467 SRETLNKTIETY

-507 HFFNGILNI
+507 HFFNGILNV
-516 LNGINSV
+516 LKGINSV
-523 LGPIRDGFDE
+523 LGPIRDGFDA

-540 PLYSLLEGFDN
+540 PLYSLLKGFDN

-558 NEGVMESLTKL
+558 NEGVTDKLTKL

-595 GKLMNALEPLGNLLL
+595 GKLMSALEPLGDLLL
-610 QAGAAFGDIFT
+610 QAGAAFGDVFT

-627 ESAESIDDV
+627 NNAESIDDV
-636 INALAVAFGKL
+636 INALAVAFGTL
-647 LQPVKDVF
+647 LQPVKDIF

-677 GSIVNA
+677 GNVVNA

-692 LKGISISGAL
+692 LKSISISGAL
-702 GSAVKLLG
+702 GSAVKMLG

-741 KDKHLDTLEQV
+741 KDKHLETLEQV

-767 KEFAGSVQTS
+767 LWFAGCIQTA
-777 FYNVADACKAGLSAV
+777 FYNVADASKTALTAVQAFFHLEDGIDLYRLFSIIAVGALAAAIYGATVLLKKASDNLKKTLANPISDFFNSLTSAV
-792 KEFFDLNDID
+792 N
-802 IYRLLALI
+802 
-810 DVGLLALAI
+810 
-819 WAVATALKGMQ
+819 T
-830 KAIKGVT
+830 
-837 DAAAKLISNPV
+837 
-848 TDLVNSMKKAVD
+848 
-860 AWTKQHTTNNF
+860 WTKAHTTNNLATAAKA
-871 VNIAKGI
+871 IATAVALI
-878 SIAIGVISA
+878 SG
-887 SIYMLSKIE
+887 SIYLLSRID
-896 DPKQAA
+896 DPDKVVQALFSA
-902 IALGM
+902 MAVLFGFIVAL
-907 VVTTLI
+907 
-913 GLVVAMKALAK
+913 KALAATDLTGLNTAK
-924 SDVSGLDS
+924 LVGTIAAVSLGMTVLSATMIKMGSMDADQVKNGTEAIGHVAAVLTGMVGLLSLFNNRLGSMKGAGSFIVAAAAIDAITLVLIPLAKAKKNGLDIDG
-932 AKIMASMVAISIG
+932 AVEAINGVAIAISILLVASG
-945 MLALG
+945 FAKKLAGQAKVSTLDKIAQYLVKLGGLLIALNALG
-950 ATVKNLASAMKM
+950 ATFLMAAGAVAILASTGENLKKGLTGA
-962 FKYFNAKQMYS
+962 
-973 VVGALSSIAVALSI
+973 VV
-987 MVGVVGGFNLL
+987 
-998 TNKLRAA
+998 
-1005 SKLKMTDAFKGI
+1005 
-1017 SSYIVVATAMVE
+1017 
-1029 MAGALYLLSSIDE
+1029 
-1042 KKLQDGYGAMIAISV
+1042 
-1057 AMGIVVGVFAA
+1057 
-1068 LNHWNNTLQ
+1068 
-1077 AASKNKLSGIT
+1077 IT
-1088 NGISSLLVVAA
+1088 GL
-1099 ALAGMAVAVRMFAG
+1099 LAGVMTGLAV
-1113 IEKLDNAMWAT
+1113 
-1124 MGSLVVMAGVIGALS
+1124 LS
-1139 RLGGKAKKMRKGAE
+1139 KTKVNPLRMRKMATS
-1153 AMLIASASLV
+1153 MVIASASLV
-1163 VLAQALKMM
+1163 ILA
-1172 NEALAMDESGAGM
+1172 EAVRRMSDAMGSDESGAGF
-1185 ASMATMLIVMAGAIY
+1185 AGVAIGLTLMAGAIY
-1200 ILGESAIEN
+1200 ILGKNAMES
-1209 MGAAAAVAAMATAL
+1209 MGAAAALAAMGFALVEMAYAIKMLADTDPTFIMNALLGLAGAMGILVVGCAGLSMVTANITGL
-1223 IELAVALNMIAEIN
+1223 AGSCLMLAGALYLLTPAFKGLASLTLDQAIAGIWAMAGVMIALGIVGANPPVALGLTAVAGSLKI
-1237 PWDLAKGLGALA
+1237 
-1249 VALLELLGATWLLSK
+1249 LLGAFK
-1264 ISGDLLSVAGACLM
+1264 DFASGL
-1278 LSTALLLL
+1278 
-1286 APACYMLSRLSLEQ
+1286 
-1300 ALAGLIGMAAIL
+1300 
-1312 GSLYLIGSI
+1312 
-1321 PEIALGLSVLTAN
+1321 
-1334 LLPFSASLYIVAKA
+1334 
-1348 FSAFAGGV
+1348 
-1356 LKLSAAFAIL
+1356 LKLSIAAVIMGIL
-1366 ALFSS
+1366 AYLSGP
-1371 LIDPLCQA
+1371 ICQA
-1379 IIMAGPDI
+1379 IIGAGDDI
-1387 EKALITIITG
+1387 ADALDIILKA
-1397 ICNTIIACA
+1397 ICNTIINNA
-1406 EPIGHALAA
+1406 EPIAKAIASVVIIVVDA
-1415 VIEIAI
+1415 VIQILAWGWERIKAAMEEKTG
-1421 QVVIDLIAWAWDGA
+1421 LIWDETSSIFNPA
-1435 GGDGD
+1435 SW
-1440 GIKGALDAL
+1440 IDAL
-1449 WAKVEEWMSNRP
+1449 T
-1461 PLYMYLFGNVAYDDP
+1461 
-1476 SLKDNPIERILNSWW
+1476 
-1491 EYAKDGFKYRYE
+1491 AKDRPFGKLLNM
-1503 HDPIRLTDKGLPQ
+1503 LTDPFLQVFDTSLDEIGNKLEEVV
-1516 LGDFKPNTFGGMG
+1516 DFRKMAAEKLSDVPDVPDINYIDP
-1529 GGKFSGM
+1529 
-1536 GGGKSNGTGA
+1536 
-1546 GRTKEVA
+1546 KEAANSSAKTA

-1577 AMSAKS
+1577 AVSAKS
-1583 SEELANGMIQ
+1583 SEEMADGMIQ

-1627 DLGGAAAQT
+1627 DLGGAAART
-1636 TGKLSGTAAVMRTC
+1636 TGKLSGTAAVMQTC
-1650 AATGAASTE
+1650 AEKGAASTKV
-1659 MLDKAGN
+1659 LDEAGN
-1666 AIEEKEEQLT
+1666 ALEGKEEQLT

-1704 FVNGFLSILPKGLR
+1704 FVNGFLSILPKGFK
-1718 DFLSGFGIDTSG
+1718 DFLSGVGINTSG
-1730 MKNLVSG
+1730 ITAVVSG
-1737 IGSASNQSNVHSG
+1737 
-1750 SAADR
+1750 AADKVSGLKTVDDMLTNP
-1755 DKWFDS
+1755 DKKKTTAPTAKNGKTDS
-1761 WYTNEIKKYDGTGN
+1761 GGESWKDL
-1775 KSPIDWL
+1775 L
-1782 GDKVVEEKEKLLA
+1782 GD
-1795 DIADITPDLTAD
+1795 IAEQAKDATSTL
-1807 PTGGGSGK
+1807 TGGGSGK
-1815 GSSSGTKKTLAEQI
+1815 GKSSRSAGSKKTLAEQI
-1829 EEAYKTR
+1829 EEKYKTR
-1836 LEANKTLQSTIDQEY
+1836 LEANKTAQSIVDREY
-1851 ELWQAENQ
+1851 ALWQAENQ
-1859 YSASEDELM
+1859 YTASYDELM
-1868 AKKAAHAADAITAQ
+1868 AKKAAHAADAIKAQ

-1921 AELKAQQYTD
+1921 AELKAEQYTD

-1946 LEKQYNLWS
+1946 MEKQYNLWS

-1967 IRRETEYMTEELAVR
+1967 IRRETEYMTEELTVR

-1997 DKLGKDNQLTIQAY
+1997 EKLGEDNQLTIQAY

-2052 QMEMLQK
+2052 QMEILQK
-2059 VYNDGDLSARA
+2059 VYDDGDLSARA

-2118 IQKKLDMEG
+2118 IQKKLDRKD

-2137 QDKLDSQTAF
+2137 QDKLESQTAF

-2176 KNWKPIKEGFN
+2176 KNWTPIKEGFN
-2187 TAMDKAFANNPELKK
+2187 TAMDKAFANNPELKN
-2202 KLTKAFGD
+2202 KLTDAFKF

-2251 TDMGEDLM
+2251 TGMGEQLM
-2259 NKVLPKITNLFSNV
+2259 NEVLPTIANLFSNV
-2273 GKAAKGAQLGQ
+2273 GKAAKGAQIGQ
-2284 VVGEMG
+2284 AIGEMG
-2290 GEMAT
+2290 GEMA
-2295 VATEGSGLISILQ
+2295 VAASEGGGLITVLQ
-2308 SVAGGIGE
+2308 AVAGGIGS
-2316 IGASVASFV
+2316 IGTAVASFV
-2325 AEFWPYILAAVA
+2325 AEFWPFILAAVA
-2337 IIGVLAGIAALFNK
+2337 IIGVLAGIAALVNK
-2351 HNGVDDVDKELAE
+2351 HNGVDKVDQELAE
-2364 KEKDSGSDLDI
+2364 KEKDSGANLDI

-2415 EDWDYTPTI
+2415 EDWDYNPTI

-2448 PMELDSSLSA
+2448 PMELDSSLTA

-2466 TYGNQ
+2466 AYGNQ
-2471 NGTGADTQ
+2471 NGSGADAQ
-2479 TGRDTELLNAVS
+2479 TGRDAELLNAVS

>member
-58 FNRMMTALEALN
+58 FDRMTTALETLT
-70 GKFSALEIMG
+70 GKFSALEVIGM
-80 VTTLVRITD
+80 TALVKITD
-89 EAITAGKKLAKSL
+89 KAIDAGTKLTKSL
-102 STDQV
+102 SIDQV

-113 YAEKT
+113 YAQKT

-144 FSDETSYGFTDM
+144 FSDETSYSFTDM
-156 TSALSTL
+156 TQSLGQL
-163 TAAGGDIEKMIPM
+163 TASGGDIEKVIPM

-191 AEFQRVVYNLAQ
+191 SEFSRIIYNLNQ
-203 SYGTGAIQLID
+203 SYSQGYLSLMD
-214 WKSVEQAGA
+214 WKSVELAGVA
-223 GSQQLKQLIIDTA
+223 TAELKKQIISTGI
-236 VELGKLKEGE
+236 ELGKIKDGD
-246 VTTGTF
+246 VTVGTF
-252 GSTLQKKWAD
+252 SSTLSSKWAD
-262 REVME
+262 KEVME
-267 KAFGKYAEFAEAVKA
+267 TAFGKFAEFSEAVKKMV
-282 ELDAN
+282 DAN
-287 PEYHNQAALAIE
+287 PGMLASKAIE

-321 FSEVI
+321 FSEAV

-333 SSGWMQTFDIL
+333 SSGWMETFDIL

-386 QLLDETALGDVG
+386 QLLDDTALGDVG
-398 DAFTKQLRRSL
+398 DAFTNQLRRSL
-409 IDSGKLTEQQIEDA
+409 IASGKLTEQQIEDA
-423 GSFQKALE
+423 GNFQKALE

-445 LSLEGYEENA
+445 ASLAGYEEAA
-455 KLSDAELAAEGV
+455 KMSDAELAAQGV
-467 SRETLNKTIEAY
+467 SRETLNKTIETY

-507 HFFNGILNI
+507 HFFNGILNV
-516 LNGINSV
+516 LKGINSV

-558 NEGVMESLTKL
+558 NEGVTDKLTKL

-595 GKLMNALEPLGNLLL
+595 GKLMNALEPLGDLLL
-610 QAGAAFGDIFT
+610 RAGAAFGDVFT
-621 TLNESL
+621 TLNESIDN
-627 ESAESIDDV
+627 AESIDDV
-636 INALAVAFGKL
+636 INALAVAFSTL
-647 LQPVKDVF
+647 LQPVKDIF
-655 GLLRTLIHGGT
+655 GLLQTLIHGGT

-677 GSIVNA
+677 GGIVNA

-692 LKGISISGAL
+692 LKGVSISGAL

-710 GVFFAAFDGVGA
+710 GIFFAAFDGVGA
-722 LIGKA
+722 LIGKT
-727 FGAFQDAGKNVGDF
+727 FGAFQDASKNVGDF
-741 KDKHLDTLEQV
+741 KDKHLETLEQV

-767 KEFAGSVQTS
+767 LWFAGSVQTA
-777 FYNVADACKAGLSAV
+777 FYNVADASKTALTAVQAFFHLEDGIDLYRLFSIIAVGALAAAIYGATVLLKKASDNLKKTFANPISDFFNSLTSAV
-792 KEFFDLNDID
+792 N
-802 IYRLLALI
+802 
-810 DVGLLALAI
+810 
-819 WAVATALKGMQ
+819 T
-830 KAIKGVT
+830 
-837 DAAAKLISNPV
+837 
-848 TDLVNSMKKAVD
+848 
-860 AWTKQHTTNNF
+860 WTKAHTTNNLATAAKA
-871 VNIAKGI
+871 IATAVALI
-878 SIAIGVISA
+878 SG
-887 SIYMLSKIE
+887 SIYLLSRID
-896 DPKQAA
+896 DPDRVVQALFSA
-902 IALGM
+902 MAVLFGFIVAL
-907 VVTTLI
+907 
-913 GLVVAMKALAK
+913 KALAATDLTGLNTAK
-924 SDVSGLDS
+924 LVGTIAAVSLGMTVLSAAMIKMGSMDADQVKNGTEAIGHVAAVLTGMVGLLSLFNNRLGSMKGAGSFIAAAAAIDAITLVLIPLAKAKKNGLDIDG
-932 AKIMASMVAISIG
+932 AVKAINGVAIAISILLVASG
-945 MLALG
+945 FAKKLAGQAKVSTLDKIAQYLVRLGGLLITLNALG
-950 ATVKNLASAMKM
+950 ATFLMAAGAVAILASTGENLKKGLTGAVVITGLLAGVMAGLAVLSKTKVNPLRMQKMAASLVIASASLVILAEAVRRMSDAMGSDKSGAGFAGVAIGLTLMAGAIYVLGKNAMESMGAAAALAAMGFALVEMAYAIKM
-962 FKYFNAKQMYS
+962 LADTDPTFIMNALLGLAWAMGIL
-973 VVGALSSIAVALSI
+973 VVGCAGLS
-987 MVGVVGGFNLL
+987 MV
-998 TNKLRAA
+998 
-1005 SKLKMTDAFKGI
+1005 
-1017 SSYIVVATAMVE
+1017 TANITGLAGSCLML
-1029 MAGALYLLSSIDE
+1029 AGALYLLTPAFKGLASLTLD
-1042 KKLQDGYGAMIAISV
+1042 QAI
-1057 AMGIVVGVFAA
+1057 
-1068 LNHWNNTLQ
+1068 
-1077 AASKNKLSGIT
+1077 
-1088 NGISSLLVVAA
+1088 
-1099 ALAGMAVAVRMFAG
+1099 AG
-1113 IEKLDNAMWAT
+1113 IWA
-1124 MGSLVVMAGVIGALS
+1124 MAGVMIALGIVGANPPVA
-1139 RLGGKAKKMRKGAE
+1139 LG
-1153 AMLIASASLV
+1153 L
-1163 VLAQALKMM
+1163 
-1172 NEALAMDESGAGM
+1172 
-1185 ASMATMLIVMAGAIY
+1185 T
-1200 ILGESAIEN
+1200 
-1209 MGAAAAVAAMATAL
+1209 AVAGSL
-1223 IELAVALNMIAEIN
+1223 KI
-1237 PWDLAKGLGALA
+1237 
-1249 VALLELLGATWLLSK
+1249 LLGAFK
-1264 ISGDLLSVAGACLM
+1264 DFASGL
-1278 LSTALLLL
+1278 
-1286 APACYMLSRLSLEQ
+1286 
-1300 ALAGLIGMAAIL
+1300 
-1312 GSLYLIGSI
+1312 
-1321 PEIALGLSVLTAN
+1321 
-1334 LLPFSASLYIVAKA
+1334 
-1348 FSAFAGGV
+1348 
-1356 LKLSAAFAIL
+1356 LKLSIAAVIMGIL
-1366 ALFSS
+1366 AYLSGP
-1371 LIDPLCQA
+1371 ICQA
-1379 IIMAGPDI
+1379 IIGAGDDI
-1387 EKALITIITG
+1387 ADALDIILKA
-1397 ICNTIIACA
+1397 ICNTIINNA
-1406 EPIGHALAA
+1406 EPIAKAIASVVIIVVDA
-1415 VIEIAI
+1415 VIQILAWGWERIKAAMEEKTG
-1421 QVVIDLIAWAWDGA
+1421 LIWDETSSIFNPA
-1435 GGDGD
+1435 SW
-1440 GIKGALDAL
+1440 IDAL
-1449 WAKVEEWMSNRP
+1449 T
-1461 PLYMYLFGNVAYDDP
+1461 
-1476 SLKDNPIERILNSWW
+1476 
-1491 EYAKDGFKYRYE
+1491 AKDRPFGKLLNM
-1503 HDPIRLTDKGLPQ
+1503 LTDPFLQVFDTSLDEMGNKLEEVV
-1516 LGDFKPNTFGGMG
+1516 DFRKMAEEKLSDVPDVPDINYIDP
-1529 GGKFSGM
+1529 
-1536 GGGKSNGTGA
+1536 
-1546 GRTKEVA
+1546 KEAANSSAKTA

-1577 AMSAKS
+1577 AVSAKS
-1583 SEELANGMIQ
+1583 SEEMADGMIQ
-1593 VADDSGRVYTMTTE
+1593 VADDSGRVYTMTAE

-1627 DLGGAAAQT
+1627 DLGGAAART
-1636 TGKLSGTAAVMRTC
+1636 TGKLSGTAAVMQTC
-1650 AATGAASTE
+1650 AEKGAASTE
-1659 MLDKAGN
+1659 VLNEAGN
-1666 AIEEKEEQLT
+1666 ALEGKEEQLT
-1676 DSTDT
+1676 DDTTT
-1681 AVQNAMDEA
+1681 AVQNTMNEA
-1690 GDISEEGGKSAASR
+1690 GDTAEEGGKSAASR
-1704 FVNGFLSILPKGLR
+1704 FVNGFLSILPKGLK
-1718 DFLSGFGIDTSG
+1718 DFLSGVGINTSG
-1730 MKNLVSG
+1730 ITAVVSG
-1737 IGSASNQSNVHSG
+1737 
-1750 SAADR
+1750 AADKVSGLKSVDDMLTNP
-1755 DKWFDS
+1755 DKKKTTAPTAKNGKTDS
-1761 WYTNEIKKYDGTGN
+1761 GGESWKDL
-1775 KSPIDWL
+1775 L
-1782 GDKVVEEKEKLLA
+1782 GD
-1795 DIADITPDLTAD
+1795 IAEQAKDAASTL
-1807 PTGGGSGK
+1807 TGGGSGK
-1815 GSSSGTKKTLAEQI
+1815 GKSSRSAGSKKTLAEQI
-1829 EEAYKTR
+1829 EEKYKTR

-1859 YSASEDELM
+1859 YSASEDDLM
-1868 AKKAAHAADAITAQ
+1868 AKKAAHAADAIKAQ

-1921 AELKAQQYTD
+1921 AELKAEQYTD

-1967 IRRETEYMTEELAVR
+1967 IRRETEYMTEELTVR

-1997 DKLGKDNQLTIQAY
+1997 EKLGEDNQLTIQAY

-2059 VYNDGDLSARA
+2059 VYDDGDLSARA

-2118 IQKKLDMEG
+2118 IQKKLDRKD

-2137 QDKLDSQTAF
+2137 QDKLESQTAF

-2176 KNWKPIKEGFN
+2176 KNWTPIKEGFN
-2187 TAMDKAFANNPELKK
+2187 TAMDKAFANNPELKN

-2251 TDMGEDLM
+2251 TGMGEQLM
-2259 NKVLPKITNLFSNV
+2259 NEVLPTIANLFSNV
-2273 GKAAKGAQLGQ
+2273 GKAAKGAQIGQ
-2284 VVGEMG
+2284 AIGEMG
-2290 GEMAT
+2290 GEMA
-2295 VATEGSGLISILQ
+2295 VAASEGGGLITVLQ
-2308 SVAGGIGE
+2308 AVAGGIGS
-2316 IGASVASFV
+2316 IGTAVASFV
-2325 AEFWPYILAAVA
+2325 AEFWPFILAAVA
-2337 IIGVLAGIAALFNK
+2337 IIGVLAGIAALVNK
-2351 HNGVDDVDKELAE
+2351 HNGVDKVDKELAE

-2415 EDWDYTPTI
+2415 EDWDYNPTI

-2448 PMELDSSLSA
+2448 PMELDSNLTA

-2466 TYGNQ
+2466 AYGNQ
-2471 NGTGADTQ
+2471 NGNGADEQ
-2479 TGRDTELLNAVS
+2479 TGRDAELLNAVS

>member
-58 FNRMMTALEALN
+58 FDRMTTALETLT
-70 GKFSALEIMG
+70 GKFSALEVIGM
-80 VTTLVRITD
+80 TALVKITD
-89 EAITAGKKLAKSL
+89 KAIDAGTKLTKSL
-102 STDQV
+102 SIDQV

-113 YAEKT
+113 YAQKT

-144 FSDETSYGFTDM
+144 FSDETSYSFTDM
-156 TSALSTL
+156 TQSLGQL
-163 TAAGGDIEKMIPM
+163 TASGGDIEKVIPM

-191 AEFQRVVYNLAQ
+191 SEFSRIIYNLNQ
-203 SYGTGAIQLID
+203 SYSQGYLSLMD
-214 WKSVEQAGA
+214 WKSVELAGVA
-223 GSQQLKQLIIDTA
+223 TAELKKQIISTGI
-236 VELGKLKEGE
+236 ELGKIKDGD
-246 VTTGTF
+246 VTVGTF
-252 GSTLQKKWAD
+252 SSTLSSKWAD
-262 REVME
+262 KEVME
-267 KAFGKYAEFAEAVKA
+267 TAFGKFAEFSEAVKKMV
-282 ELDAN
+282 DAN
-287 PEYHNQAALAIE
+287 PGMLASKAIE

-321 FSEVI
+321 FSEAV

-333 SSGWMQTFDIL
+333 SSGWMETFDIL

-386 QLLDETALGDVG
+386 QLLDDTALGDVG
-398 DAFTKQLRRSL
+398 DAFTNQLRRSL
-409 IDSGKLTEQQIEDA
+409 IASGKLTEQQIEDA
-423 GSFQKALE
+423 GNFQKALE

-445 LSLEGYEENA
+445 ASLAGYEEAA
-455 KLSDAELAAEGV
+455 KMSDAELAAQGV
-467 SRETLNKTIEAY
+467 SRETLNKTIETY

-507 HFFNGILNI
+507 HFFNGILNV
-516 LNGINSV
+516 LKGINSV

-558 NEGVMESLTKL
+558 NEGVTDKLTKL

-595 GKLMNALEPLGNLLL
+595 GKLMNALEPLGDLLL
-610 QAGAAFGDIFT
+610 RAGAAFGDVFT
-621 TLNESL
+621 TLNESIDN
-627 ESAESIDDV
+627 AESIDDV
-636 INALAVAFGKL
+636 INALAVAFSTL
-647 LQPVKDVF
+647 LQPVKDIF
-655 GLLRTLIHGGT
+655 GLLQTLIHGGT

-677 GSIVNA
+677 GGIVNA

-692 LKGISISGAL
+692 LKGVSISGAL

-710 GVFFAAFDGVGA
+710 GIFFAAFDGVGA
-722 LIGKA
+722 LIGKT

-741 KDKHLDTLEQV
+741 KDKHLETLEQV

-767 KEFAGSVQTS
+767 LWFAGSVQTA
-777 FYNVADACKAGLSAV
+777 FYNVADASKTALTAVQAFFHLEDGIDLYRLFSIIAVGALAAAIYGATVLLKKASDNLKKTFANPISDFFNSLTSAV
-792 KEFFDLNDID
+792 N
-802 IYRLLALI
+802 
-810 DVGLLALAI
+810 
-819 WAVATALKGMQ
+819 T
-830 KAIKGVT
+830 
-837 DAAAKLISNPV
+837 
-848 TDLVNSMKKAVD
+848 
-860 AWTKQHTTNNF
+860 WTKAHTTNNLATAAKA
-871 VNIAKGI
+871 IATAVALI
-878 SIAIGVISA
+878 SG
-887 SIYMLSKIE
+887 SIYLLSRID
-896 DPKQAA
+896 DPDRVVQALFSA
-902 IALGM
+902 MAVLFGFIVAL
-907 VVTTLI
+907 
-913 GLVVAMKALAK
+913 KALAATDLTGLNTAK
-924 SDVSGLDS
+924 LVGTIAAVSLGMTVLSAAMIKMGSMDADQVKNGTEAIGHVAAVLTGMVGLLSLFNNRLGSMKGAGSFIAAAAAIDAITLVLIPLAKAKKNGLDIDG
-932 AKIMASMVAISIG
+932 AVKAINGVAIAISILLVASG
-945 MLALG
+945 FAKKLAGQAKVSTLDKIAQYLVRLGGLLITLNALG
-950 ATVKNLASAMKM
+950 ATFLMAAGAVAILASTGENLKKGLTGAVVITGLLAGVMAGLAVLSKTKVNPLRMQKMAASLVIASASLVILAEAVRRMSDAMGSDKSGAGFAGVAIGLTLMAGATYVLGKNAMESMGAAAALAAMGFALVEMAYAIKM
-962 FKYFNAKQMYS
+962 LADTDPTFIMNALLGLAWAMGIL
-973 VVGALSSIAVALSI
+973 VVGCAGLS
-987 MVGVVGGFNLL
+987 MV
-998 TNKLRAA
+998 
-1005 SKLKMTDAFKGI
+1005 
-1017 SSYIVVATAMVE
+1017 TANITGLAGSCLML
-1029 MAGALYLLSSIDE
+1029 AGALYLLTPAFKGLASLTLD
-1042 KKLQDGYGAMIAISV
+1042 QAI
-1057 AMGIVVGVFAA
+1057 
-1068 LNHWNNTLQ
+1068 
-1077 AASKNKLSGIT
+1077 
-1088 NGISSLLVVAA
+1088 
-1099 ALAGMAVAVRMFAG
+1099 AG
-1113 IEKLDNAMWAT
+1113 IWA
-1124 MGSLVVMAGVIGALS
+1124 MAGVMIALGIVGANPPVA
-1139 RLGGKAKKMRKGAE
+1139 LG
-1153 AMLIASASLV
+1153 L
-1163 VLAQALKMM
+1163 
-1172 NEALAMDESGAGM
+1172 
-1185 ASMATMLIVMAGAIY
+1185 T
-1200 ILGESAIEN
+1200 
-1209 MGAAAAVAAMATAL
+1209 AVAGSL
-1223 IELAVALNMIAEIN
+1223 KI
-1237 PWDLAKGLGALA
+1237 
-1249 VALLELLGATWLLSK
+1249 LLGAFK
-1264 ISGDLLSVAGACLM
+1264 DFASGL
-1278 LSTALLLL
+1278 
-1286 APACYMLSRLSLEQ
+1286 
-1300 ALAGLIGMAAIL
+1300 
-1312 GSLYLIGSI
+1312 
-1321 PEIALGLSVLTAN
+1321 
-1334 LLPFSASLYIVAKA
+1334 
-1348 FSAFAGGV
+1348 
-1356 LKLSAAFAIL
+1356 LKLSIAAVIMGIL
-1366 ALFSS
+1366 AYLSGP
-1371 LIDPLCQA
+1371 ICQA
-1379 IIMAGPDI
+1379 IIGAGDDI
-1387 EKALITIITG
+1387 ADALDIILKA
-1397 ICNTIIACA
+1397 ICNTIINNA
-1406 EPIGHALAA
+1406 EPIAKAIASVVIIVVDA
-1415 VIEIAI
+1415 VIQILAWGWERIKAAMEEKTG
-1421 QVVIDLIAWAWDGA
+1421 LIWDETSSIFNPA
-1435 GGDGD
+1435 SW
-1440 GIKGALDAL
+1440 IDAL
-1449 WAKVEEWMSNRP
+1449 T
-1461 PLYMYLFGNVAYDDP
+1461 
-1476 SLKDNPIERILNSWW
+1476 
-1491 EYAKDGFKYRYE
+1491 AKDRPFGKLLNM
-1503 HDPIRLTDKGLPQ
+1503 LTDPFLQVFDTSLDEMGNKLEEVV
-1516 LGDFKPNTFGGMG
+1516 DFRKMAEEKLSDVPDVPDINYIDP
-1529 GGKFSGM
+1529 
-1536 GGGKSNGTGA
+1536 
-1546 GRTKEVA
+1546 KEAANSSAKTA

-1577 AMSAKS
+1577 AVSAKS
-1583 SEELANGMIQ
+1583 SEEMADGMIQ
-1593 VADDSGRVYTMTTE
+1593 VADDSGRVYTMTAE

-1627 DLGGAAAQT
+1627 DLGGAAART
-1636 TGKLSGTAAVMRTC
+1636 TGKLSGTAAVMQTC
-1650 AATGAASTE
+1650 AEKGAASTE
-1659 MLDKAGN
+1659 VLNEAGN
-1666 AIEEKEEQLT
+1666 ALEGKEEQLT
-1676 DSTDT
+1676 DDTTT
-1681 AVQNAMDEA
+1681 AVQNTMNEA
-1690 GDISEEGGKSAASR
+1690 GDTAEEGGKSAASR
-1704 FVNGFLSILPKGLR
+1704 FVNGFLSILPKGLK
-1718 DFLSGFGIDTSG
+1718 DFLSGVGINTSG
-1730 MKNLVSG
+1730 ITAVVSG
-1737 IGSASNQSNVHSG
+1737 
-1750 SAADR
+1750 AADKVSGLKSVDDMLTNP
-1755 DKWFDS
+1755 DKKKTTAPTAKNGKTDS
-1761 WYTNEIKKYDGTGN
+1761 GGESWKDL
-1775 KSPIDWL
+1775 L
-1782 GDKVVEEKEKLLA
+1782 GD
-1795 DIADITPDLTAD
+1795 IAEQAKDAASTL
-1807 PTGGGSGK
+1807 TGGGSGK
-1815 GSSSGTKKTLAEQI
+1815 GKSSRSAGSKKTLAEQI
-1829 EEAYKTR
+1829 EEKYKTR

-1859 YSASEDELM
+1859 YSASEDDLM
-1868 AKKAAHAADAITAQ
+1868 AKKAAHAADAIKAQ

-1921 AELKAQQYTD
+1921 AELKAEQYTD

-1967 IRRETEYMTEELAVR
+1967 IRRETEYMTEELTVR

-1997 DKLGKDNQLTIQAY
+1997 EKLGEDNQLTIQAY

-2059 VYNDGDLSARA
+2059 VYDDGDLSARA

-2118 IQKKLDMEG
+2118 IQKKLDRKD

-2137 QDKLDSQTAF
+2137 QDKLESQTAF

-2176 KNWKPIKEGFN
+2176 KNWTPIKEGFN
-2187 TAMDKAFANNPELKK
+2187 TAMDKAFANNPELKN

-2251 TDMGEDLM
+2251 TGMGEQLM
-2259 NKVLPKITNLFSNV
+2259 NEVLPTIANLFSNV
-2273 GKAAKGAQLGQ
+2273 GKAAKGAQIGQ
-2284 VVGEMG
+2284 AIGEMG
-2290 GEMAT
+2290 GEMA
-2295 VATEGSGLISILQ
+2295 VAASEGGGLITVLQ
-2308 SVAGGIGE
+2308 AVAGGIGS
-2316 IGASVASFV
+2316 IGTAVASFV
-2325 AEFWPYILAAVA
+2325 AEFWPFILAAVA
-2337 IIGVLAGIAALFNK
+2337 IIGVLAGIAALVNK
-2351 HNGVDDVDKELAE
+2351 HNGVDKVDKELAE

-2448 PMELDSSLSA
+2448 PMELDSNLTA

-2466 TYGNQ
+2466 AYGNQ
-2471 NGTGADTQ
+2471 NGNSADAQ
-2479 TGRDTELLNAVS
+2479 TGHDAELLNAVS

>member
-58 FNRMMTALEALN
+58 FDRMTTALETLT
-70 GKFSALEIMG
+70 GKFSALEVIG
-80 VTTLVRITD
+80 VAALVKITD
-89 EAITAGKKLAKSL
+89 KAIDAGTKLAKSL
-102 STDQV
+102 SIDQV
-107 MSGWNK
+107 TSGWTK
-113 YAEKT
+113 YAQKT

-133 KVNSYLSKLMW
+133 KVNSYLEKLMW

-267 KAFGKYAEFAEAVKA
+267 KAFGKYAEFAEAVNAEMKA
-282 ELDAN
+282 H
-287 PEYHNQAALAIE
+287 PEKYNYQAANAIE

-321 FSEVI
+321 FSEAV

-356 DLAEQF
+356 GLAEQF

-398 DAFTKQLRRSL
+398 DAFTNQLRRSL
-409 IDSGKLTEQQIEDA
+409 IASGKLTEQQIEDA

-431 SAGVTADDLYERVQ
+431 NAGVTADDLYERVQ
-445 LSLEGYEENA
+445 ASLAGYEEAA
-455 KLSDAELAAEGV
+455 KMSDAELAAEGV

-493 DSYAAK
+493 DGYAAK

-516 LNGINSV
+516 LKGINSV
-523 LGPIRDGFDE
+523 LRPIRDGFDA

-558 NEGVMESLTKL
+558 NEDAVESLTKL
-569 FKGLFSVLSVGGKAI
+569 FTGLFSVLSVGAKGI
-584 RVTGRIALAVI
+584 RVAGRIALALI
-595 GKLMNALEPLGNLLL
+595 GKLVGALEPLGDLLL

-627 ESAESIDDV
+627 DNAESIDDV

-647 LQPVKDVF
+647 LQPVKDIF

-677 GSIVNA
+677 GNIVNA

-741 KDKHLDTLEQV
+741 KDKHLETLEQV

-792 KEFFDLNDID
+792 KEFFDLNDVD

-837 DAAAKLISNPV
+837 DAAAKLLSNPV
-848 TDLVNSMKKAVD
+848 TDLLNSMKKAVD
-860 AWTKQHTTNNF
+860 TWTKQHTTNNF
-871 VNIAKGI
+871 VNIAKGT
-878 SIAIGVISA
+878 SIAIGAISA

-907 VVTTLI
+907 VVATLI

-950 ATVKNLASAMKM
+950 HTAKNLASAMKM
-962 FKYFNAKQMYS
+962 FKYFNEKQMNN
-973 VVGALSSIAVALSI
+973 VVGALFSIAAALSI

-998 TNKLRAA
+998 TNQLRAS
-1005 SKLKMTDAFKGI
+1005 SKLKMMDALKGI

-1088 NGISSLLVVAA
+1088 NGISSLLVVAT

-1113 IEKLDNAMWAT
+1113 IENLDNAMWAA

-1172 NEALAMDESGAGM
+1172 NEVLAMDESGAGM

-1200 ILGESAIEN
+1200 ILGKSAIEN

-1223 IELAVALNMIAEIN
+1223 IELAVALNMIAEID
-1237 PWDLAKGLGALA
+1237 PWDLAKGLGAVA
-1249 VALLELLGATWLLSK
+1249 VALLELIGATWLLSK
-1264 ISGDLLSVAGACLM
+1264 ISGDLRSVAGACLM

-1334 LLPFSASLYIVAKA
+1334 LLPFSVSLYIVAKA

-1379 IIMAGPDI
+1379 IITAGPDI
-1387 EKALITIITG
+1387 EQALITIVKA

-1406 EPIGHALAA
+1406 EPLGLALEALLKMALQVIVDMIGWMWSG
-1415 VIEIAI
+1415 E
-1421 QVVIDLIAWAWDGA
+1421 
-1435 GGDGD
+1435 GGDGE
-1440 GIKGALDAL
+1440 GIEGALEGL
-1449 WAKVEEWMSNRP
+1449 WSSIKNWFGEHDLGQMFAEWLSIKP
-1461 PLYMYLFGNVAYDDP
+1461 IDIPTLLFGNRRKISIPDSPYKRTV
-1476 SLKDNPIERILNSWW
+1476 
-1491 EYAKDGFKYRYE
+1491 DGWLSKE
-1503 HDPIRLTDKGLPQ
+1503 DKS
-1516 LGDFKPNTFGGMG
+1516 TA
-1529 GGKFSGM
+1529 FSGM
-1536 GGGKSNGTGA
+1536 GGGKSNGTGV

-1577 AMSAKS
+1577 AVSAKS
-1583 SEELANGMIQ
+1583 SKELADGMIQ

-1627 DLGGAAAQT
+1627 DLGSAAAET
-1636 TGKLSGTAAVMRTC
+1636 SGKLSGTATVMRTC
-1650 AATGAASTE
+1650 AATAAESTE
-1659 MLDKAGN
+1659 VVDEAGN
-1666 AIEEKEEQLT
+1666 ALEGKEEQLT
-1676 DSTDT
+1676 DDTNT
-1681 AVQNAMDEA
+1681 AVQNAMDKAQEVAEA
-1690 GDISEEGGKSAASR
+1690 GGDAAGEGFGSHFLKAAS
-1704 FVNGFLSILPKGLR
+1704 NA
-1718 DFLSGFGIDTSG
+1718 LSGLLSKLGIDTSG
-1730 MKNLVSG
+1730 ITTVVGGAADKVSG
-1737 IGSASNQSNVHSG
+1737 LKSVDDMLTSPDKKKTTASTTKNDKTDSN
-1750 SAADR
+1750 
-1755 DKWFDS
+1755 
-1761 WYTNEIKKYDGTGN
+1761 N
-1775 KSPIDWL
+1775 KGVLGWI
-1782 GDKVVEEKEKLLA
+1782 GDKVKEEQENLLA
-1795 DIADITPDLTAD
+1795 DIADITSD
-1807 PTGGGSGK
+1807 PTTNLTSGGSGK

-1895 LFSKWGAE
+1895 LYSKWGAE

-1915 EEKTSL
+1915 QEKTSL
-1921 AELKAQQYTD
+1921 AELKAKQYTD

-1967 IRRETEYMTEELAVR
+1967 IRRETEYMTEELSVR

-1997 DKLGKDNQLTIQAY
+1997 EKLGKDNQLTIQAY

-2059 VYNDGDLSARA
+2059 VYDDGDLSARA

-2093 GTTASILAAVEA
+2093 GTTASILAAVDA

-2118 IQKKLDMEG
+2118 IQKKLDMKG
-2127 ISEADRKQYE
+2127 ISEADRQKYE
-2137 QDKLDSQTAF
+2137 QEKLESQTAF

-2156 ALNLGDTGKQVT
+2156 ALNLGDTGKRVT

-2176 KNWKPIKEGFN
+2176 KNWTPLKEGFN
-2187 TAMDKAFANNPELKK
+2187 TAMDKAFANNPELKN
-2202 KLTKAFGD
+2202 KLTDAFKT
-2210 AFSETGIEVGT
+2210 AFSETGMEVGT
-2221 EFVSTI
+2221 EFISTI

-2251 TDMGEDLM
+2251 SGVLDDLM
-2259 NKVLPKITNLFSNV
+2259 TKVLPKLTELFSNV
-2273 GKAAKGAQLGQ
+2273 GKAAKGAQIGQ
-2284 VVGEMG
+2284 AMGEMG
-2290 GEMAT
+2290 GEMA
-2295 VATEGSGLISILQ
+2295 VAASEGGGLVAVLQ
-2308 SVAGGIGE
+2308 AVAGGIGE
-2316 IGASVASFV
+2316 IGTAVAAFV
-2325 AEFWPYILAAVA
+2325 AEFWPFILAAVA
-2337 IIGVLAGIAALFNK
+2337 IIGVLAGIAALVNK

-2364 KEKDSGSDLDI
+2364 KEKDSGADLDI
-2375 NFAWGIN
+2375 NFAWGVN

-2415 EDWDYTPTI
+2415 DDWDYTPTI

-2440 NSAFAGEK
+2440 NSAFAEEM
-2448 PMELDSSLSA
+2448 PMELDSSLTA
-2458 RLAKDADR
+2458 RLAKNADR
-2466 TYGNQ
+2466 EYRIQ
-2471 NGTGADTQ
+2471 NGTGTDAQ
-2479 TGRDTELLNAVS
+2479 AGRDAELLNAVS

>member
-58 FNRMMTALEALN
+58 FDKMHGAV
-70 GKFSALEIMG
+70 GKLQERFSALEVVGITAM
-80 VTTLVRITD
+80 VRITNK
-89 EAITAGKKLAKSL
+89 AIDTGEKLVKSL
-102 STDQV
+102 SIDQV

-113 YAEKT
+113 YAQKT

-267 KAFGKYAEFAEAVKA
+267 KAFGKYAEFAEAVNAEMKA
-282 ELDAN
+282 H
-287 PEYHNQAALAIE
+287 PEKYNYQAANAIE

-321 FSEVI
+321 FSEAV

-386 QLLDETALGDVG
+386 QLLDDTALGNVG
-398 DAFTKQLRRSL
+398 DAFTNQLRRSL
-409 IDSGKLTEQQIEDA
+409 IASGKLTEQQIEDA

-431 SAGVTADDLYERVQ
+431 NAGVTADDLYERVQ
-445 LSLEGYEENA
+445 ASLAGYEEAA
-455 KLSDAELAAEGV
+455 KMSDAELAAQGV

-486 QNGEVSL
+486 QNGKVSL

-499 MGRMSGRE
+499 MGEMSGRE

-516 LNGINSV
+516 LKGINSV

-540 PLYSLLEGFDN
+540 PLYSLLKGFDN

-595 GKLMNALEPLGNLLL
+595 GKLMNALEPLGDLLL
-610 QAGAAFGDIFT
+610 RAGAAFGDIFT

-627 ESAESIDDV
+627 DNAESIDDV
-636 INALAVAFGKL
+636 INALAVAFDTL
-647 LQPVKDVF
+647 LQPVKDIF
-655 GLLRTLIHGGT
+655 GLLQTLIHGGT

-677 GSIVNA
+677 GGIVNA

-692 LKGISISGAL
+692 LKGVSISGAL

-722 LIGKA
+722 LIGKT
-727 FGAFQDAGKNVGDF
+727 FGAFQDAGKSVGDF
-741 KDKHLDTLEQV
+741 KDKHLETLEQV

-767 KEFAGSVQTS
+767 LWFAGCIQTA
-777 FYNVADACKAGLSAV
+777 FYNVADASKTALTAVQAFFHLEDGIDLYRLFSIIAVGALAAAIYGATVLLKKASDNLKKTFANPISDFFNSLTSAV
-792 KEFFDLNDID
+792 N
-802 IYRLLALI
+802 
-810 DVGLLALAI
+810 
-819 WAVATALKGMQ
+819 T
-830 KAIKGVT
+830 
-837 DAAAKLISNPV
+837 
-848 TDLVNSMKKAVD
+848 
-860 AWTKQHTTNNF
+860 WTKAHTTNNLATAAKA
-871 VNIAKGI
+871 IATAVALI
-878 SIAIGVISA
+878 SG
-887 SIYMLSKIE
+887 SIYLLSRID
-896 DPKQAA
+896 DPDKVVQALFSA
-902 IALGM
+902 MAVLFGFIVAL
-907 VVTTLI
+907 
-913 GLVVAMKALAK
+913 KALAATDLTGLNTAK
-924 SDVSGLDS
+924 LVGTIAAVSLGMTVLSAAMIKMGSMDADQVKNGTEAIGHVAAVLTGMVGLLSLFNNRLGSMKGAGSFIAAAAAIDAITLVLIPLAKAKKNGLDIDG
-932 AKIMASMVAISIG
+932 AVKAINGVAVAISILLVASG
-945 MLALG
+945 FAKKLAGKAKVSTLDKIAQYLVKLGGLLITLNALG
-950 ATVKNLASAMKM
+950 ATFLMAAGAVAILASTGENLKKGLTGA
-962 FKYFNAKQMYS
+962 
-973 VVGALSSIAVALSI
+973 VV
-987 MVGVVGGFNLL
+987 
-998 TNKLRAA
+998 
-1005 SKLKMTDAFKGI
+1005 
-1017 SSYIVVATAMVE
+1017 
-1029 MAGALYLLSSIDE
+1029 
-1042 KKLQDGYGAMIAISV
+1042 
-1057 AMGIVVGVFAA
+1057 
-1068 LNHWNNTLQ
+1068 
-1077 AASKNKLSGIT
+1077 IT
-1088 NGISSLLVVAA
+1088 GL
-1099 ALAGMAVAVRMFAG
+1099 LAG
-1113 IEKLDNAMWAT
+1113 
-1124 MGSLVVMAGVIGALS
+1124 VMAGLAVLS
-1139 RLGGKAKKMRKGAE
+1139 KTKVNPLRMRKMATS
-1153 AMLIASASLV
+1153 MVIASASLV
-1163 VLAQALKMM
+1163 ILA
-1172 NEALAMDESGAGM
+1172 EAVKRMSDAMGSDESGAGF
-1185 ASMATMLIVMAGAIY
+1185 AGVAIGLTLMAGAIY
-1200 ILGESAIEN
+1200 ILGKNAMES
-1209 MGAAAAVAAMATAL
+1209 MGAAAALAAMGFAL
-1223 IELAVALNMIAEIN
+1223 VEMAYAIKMLADTDPTFIMN
-1237 PWDLAKGLGALA
+1237 
-1249 VALLELLGATWLLSK
+1249 ALLGL
-1264 ISGDLLSVAGACLM
+1264 AGAMAILVVGCAGLSMVTANITGLAASCLM
-1278 LSTALLLL
+1278 L
-1286 APACYMLSRLSLEQ
+1286 
-1300 ALAGLIGMAAIL
+1300 AGA
-1312 GSLYLIGSI
+1312 LYLLT
-1321 PEIALGLSVLTAN
+1321 PAFKGL
-1334 LLPFSASLYIVAKA
+1334 ASLTLDQAIAGIWAMAGVMITLGIVGANPPIAVGLKVLGNA
-1348 FSAFAGGV
+1348 FKDFAGALMKFSIAALMLGV
-1356 LKLSAAFAIL
+1356 IGLLSGPI
-1366 ALFSS
+1366 
-1371 LIDPLCQA
+1371 CKA
-1379 IIMAGPDI
+1379 IIGAGDDI
-1387 EKALITIITG
+1387 AAALDIIVKT
-1397 ICNTIIACA
+1397 ICNTIINNREVLA
-1406 EPIGHALAA
+1406 EAA
-1415 VIEIAI
+1415 ASLVII
-1421 QVVIDLIAWAWDGA
+1421 VIDTVFEVLNWGWEKLKAWIGE
-1435 GGDGD
+1435 
-1440 GIKGALDAL
+1440 KGSEVSKMWNPFDLSGWVDTFTN
-1449 WAKVEEWMSNRP
+1449 KER
-1461 PLYMYLFGNVAYDDP
+1461 LFGGLLNGITDPFLLPFDTSLDKLGNKLEDKIHPAKIVDDAA
-1476 SLKDNPIERILNSWW
+1476 KTAVNS
-1491 EYAKDGFKYRYE
+1491 E
-1503 HDPIRLTDKGLPQ
+1503 
-1516 LGDFKPNTFGGMG
+1516 
-1529 GGKFSGM
+1529 
-1536 GGGKSNGTGA
+1536 
-1546 GRTKEVA
+1546 
-1553 ENTKNAADATGVSAT
+1553 NAANAAGVSAT
-1568 NMEKSATAM
+1568 NMKKSATAM
-1577 AMSAKS
+1577 AVSAKS
-1583 SEELANGMIQ
+1583 SGELADGMIQ

-1627 DLGGAAAQT
+1627 DLGGAAART

-1650 AATGAASTE
+1650 ATTGAASTE
-1659 MLDKAGN
+1659 VLDEAGN
-1666 AIEEKEEQLT
+1666 ALEGKEEQLT
-1676 DSTDT
+1676 DDTTT
-1681 AVQNAMDEA
+1681 AVQNTMDEA
-1690 GDISEEGGKSAASR
+1690 GDTAEEGGESAASR
-1704 FVNGFLSILPKGLR
+1704 FVNGFLSILPKGLK
-1718 DFLSGFGIDTSG
+1718 DFLSGVGINTSG
-1730 MKNLVSG
+1730 ITAVVSG
-1737 IGSASNQSNVHSG
+1737 
-1750 SAADR
+1750 AADKVSGLKSVGDMLTNP
-1755 DKWFDS
+1755 DKKKTTVPTTKNGKTDS
-1761 WYTNEIKKYDGTGN
+1761 GGESWKDL
-1775 KSPIDWL
+1775 L
-1782 GDKVVEEKEKLLA
+1782 GD
-1795 DIADITPDLTAD
+1795 IAEQAKDAASDAASTLT
-1807 PTGGGSGK
+1807 SGK
-1815 GSSSGTKKTLAEQI
+1815 GKGKSSGSKKTLAEQI
-1829 EEAYKTR
+1829 EEKYKTR

-1859 YSASEDELM
+1859 YSASEDDLM
-1868 AKKAAHAADAITAQ
+1868 AKKAAHAADAIKAQ

-1895 LFSKWGAE
+1895 LYSKWGAE

-1921 AELKAQQYTD
+1921 AELKAKQYTD

-1997 DKLGKDNQLTIQAY
+1997 EKLGEDNQLTIQAY

-2059 VYNDGDLSARA
+2059 VYDDGDLSARA

-2093 GTTASILAAVEA
+2093 GTTASILAAVDA

-2118 IQKKLDMEG
+2118 IQKKLDRKD

-2137 QDKLDSQTAF
+2137 QDKLESQTAF

-2176 KNWKPIKEGFN
+2176 KNWTPIKEGFN
-2187 TAMDKAFANNPELKK
+2187 TAMDKAFANNPELKN
-2202 KLTKAFGD
+2202 KLTDAFKF

-2242 LNFMIDFLQ
+2242 LNFMIDFLN
-2251 TDMGEDLM
+2251 TKMGQDLM
-2259 NKVLPKITNLFSNV
+2259 TTVLPKITELFSNV
-2273 GKAAKGAQLGQ
+2273 GKAAKGAQIGQ
-2284 VVGEMG
+2284 AMGEMG

-2295 VATEGSGLISILQ
+2295 VATEGGGLIAVLQ
-2308 SVAGGIGE
+2308 AVAGGIGS
-2316 IGASVASFV
+2316 IGTAVAGFV
-2325 AEFWPYILAAVA
+2325 AEFWPFILAAVA
-2337 IIGVLAGIAALFNK
+2337 IVALLGGIAALVNK
-2351 HNGVDDVDKELAE
+2351 HNGVDKVDKELAE
-2364 KEKDSGSDLDI
+2364 KEKDSGADLDI

-2424 RPVVDLT
+2424 RPVVDMT

-2448 PMELDSSLSA
+2448 PMELDSNLTA

-2466 TYGNQ
+2466 AYGNQ
-2471 NGTGADTQ
+2471 NGNGADTQ
-2479 TGRDTELLNAVS
+2479 TGRDAELLNAVS

>member
-58 FNRMMTALEALN
+58 FDRMTTALETLT
-70 GKFSALEIMG
+70 GKFSALEVIGM
-80 VTTLVRITD
+80 TALVKITD
-89 EAITAGKKLAKSL
+89 KAIDTGTKLAKSL
-102 STDQV
+102 SIDQV

-113 YAEKT
+113 YAQKT

-267 KAFGKYAEFAEAVKA
+267 KAFGKYAEFAEAVNAEMKA
-282 ELDAN
+282 R
-287 PEYHNQAALAIE
+287 PEKYNYQASNAIE

-321 FSEVI
+321 FSEAV

-386 QLLDETALGDVG
+386 QLLDDTALGDVG
-398 DAFTKQLRRSL
+398 DAFTNQLRRSL
-409 IDSGKLTEQQIEDA
+409 IASGKLTEQQIEDA

-431 SAGVTADDLYERVQ
+431 NAGVTADDLYERVQ
-445 LSLEGYEENA
+445 ASLAGYEEAA
-455 KLSDAELAAEGV
+455 KMSDAELAAQGV
-467 SRETLNKTIEAY
+467 SRETLNKTIETY

-493 DSYAAK
+493 DSYATK
-499 MGRMSGRE
+499 MGQMSGRE
-507 HFFNGILNI
+507 HFFNGILNV

-540 PLYSLLEGFDN
+540 PLYSLLKGFDN

-558 NEGVMESLTKL
+558 NEGVMENLTKL

-595 GKLMNALEPLGNLLL
+595 GKLMNALEPLGDLLL
-610 QAGAAFGDIFT
+610 RAGAAFGDVFT
-621 TLNESL
+621 NLNESL
-627 ESAESIDDV
+627 DNAESIDDV

-647 LQPVKDVF
+647 LQPVKDIF
-655 GLLRTLIHGGT
+655 GLLQTLIHGGT

-677 GSIVNA
+677 GGIVNA

-692 LKGISISGAL
+692 LKGVSISGAL

-710 GVFFAAFDGVGA
+710 GIFFAAFDGVGA
-722 LIGKA
+722 LIGKT

-741 KDKHLDTLEQV
+741 KDKHLETLEQV

-767 KEFAGSVQTS
+767 LWFAGCIQTA
-777 FYNVADACKAGLSAV
+777 FYNVADASKTALTAVQAFFHLEDGIDLYRLFSIIAVGALAAAIYGATVLLKKASDNLKKTLANPISDFFNSLTSAV
-792 KEFFDLNDID
+792 N
-802 IYRLLALI
+802 
-810 DVGLLALAI
+810 
-819 WAVATALKGMQ
+819 T
-830 KAIKGVT
+830 
-837 DAAAKLISNPV
+837 
-848 TDLVNSMKKAVD
+848 
-860 AWTKQHTTNNF
+860 WTKAHTTNNLATAAKA
-871 VNIAKGI
+871 IATAVALI
-878 SIAIGVISA
+878 SG
-887 SIYMLSKIE
+887 SIYLLSRID
-896 DPKQAA
+896 DPDKVVQALFSA
-902 IALGM
+902 MAVLFGFIVAL
-907 VVTTLI
+907 
-913 GLVVAMKALAK
+913 KALAATDLTGLNTAK
-924 SDVSGLDS
+924 LVGTIAAVSLGMTVLSAAMIKMGSMDADQVKNGTEAIGHVAAVLTGMVGLLSLFNNRLGSMKGAGSFIAAAAAIDAITLVLIPLAKAKKNGLDIDG
-932 AKIMASMVAISIG
+932 AVKAINGVAIAISILLVASG
-945 MLALG
+945 FAKKLAGQAKVSTLDKIAQYLVKLGGLLITLNALG
-950 ATVKNLASAMKM
+950 ATFLMAAGAVAILASTGENLKKGLTGAVVITGLLAGVMAGLAVLSKTKVNPLRMQKMAASMVIASASLVILAEAVRRMSDAMGSDKSGAGFAGVAIGLTLMAGAIYVLGKNAMESMGAAAALAAMGFALVEMAYAIKM
-962 FKYFNAKQMYS
+962 LADTDPTFIMNALLGLAGAMGIL
-973 VVGALSSIAVALSI
+973 VVGCAGLS
-987 MVGVVGGFNLL
+987 MV
-998 TNKLRAA
+998 
-1005 SKLKMTDAFKGI
+1005 
-1017 SSYIVVATAMVE
+1017 TANITGLAGSCLML
-1029 MAGALYLLSSIDE
+1029 AGALYLLTPAFKGLASLTLD
-1042 KKLQDGYGAMIAISV
+1042 QAI
-1057 AMGIVVGVFAA
+1057 
-1068 LNHWNNTLQ
+1068 
-1077 AASKNKLSGIT
+1077 
-1088 NGISSLLVVAA
+1088 
-1099 ALAGMAVAVRMFAG
+1099 AG
-1113 IEKLDNAMWAT
+1113 IWA
-1124 MGSLVVMAGVIGALS
+1124 MAGVMIALGIVGANPPVA
-1139 RLGGKAKKMRKGAE
+1139 LG
-1153 AMLIASASLV
+1153 L
-1163 VLAQALKMM
+1163 
-1172 NEALAMDESGAGM
+1172 
-1185 ASMATMLIVMAGAIY
+1185 T
-1200 ILGESAIEN
+1200 
-1209 MGAAAAVAAMATAL
+1209 AVAGSL
-1223 IELAVALNMIAEIN
+1223 KI
-1237 PWDLAKGLGALA
+1237 
-1249 VALLELLGATWLLSK
+1249 LLGAFK
-1264 ISGDLLSVAGACLM
+1264 DFASGL
-1278 LSTALLLL
+1278 
-1286 APACYMLSRLSLEQ
+1286 
-1300 ALAGLIGMAAIL
+1300 
-1312 GSLYLIGSI
+1312 
-1321 PEIALGLSVLTAN
+1321 
-1334 LLPFSASLYIVAKA
+1334 
-1348 FSAFAGGV
+1348 
-1356 LKLSAAFAIL
+1356 LKLSIAAVIMGIL
-1366 ALFSS
+1366 AYLSGP
-1371 LIDPLCQA
+1371 ICQA
-1379 IIMAGPDI
+1379 IIGAGDDI
-1387 EKALITIITG
+1387 ADALDIILKA
-1397 ICNTIIACA
+1397 ICNTIINNA
-1406 EPIGHALAA
+1406 EPIAKAIASVVIIVVDA
-1415 VIEIAI
+1415 VIQILAWGWERIKAAMEEKTG
-1421 QVVIDLIAWAWDGA
+1421 LIWDETSSIFNPA
-1435 GGDGD
+1435 SW
-1440 GIKGALDAL
+1440 IDAL
-1449 WAKVEEWMSNRP
+1449 T
-1461 PLYMYLFGNVAYDDP
+1461 
-1476 SLKDNPIERILNSWW
+1476 
-1491 EYAKDGFKYRYE
+1491 AKDRPFGKLLNM
-1503 HDPIRLTDKGLPQ
+1503 LTDPFLQVFDTSLDEMGNKLEEVV
-1516 LGDFKPNTFGGMG
+1516 DFRKMAAEKLSDVPDVPDINYIDP
-1529 GGKFSGM
+1529 
-1536 GGGKSNGTGA
+1536 
-1546 GRTKEVA
+1546 KEAANSSAKTA

-1577 AMSAKS
+1577 AVSAKS
-1583 SEELANGMIQ
+1583 SEEMADGMIQ

-1627 DLGGAAAQT
+1627 DLGGAAART
-1636 TGKLSGTAAVMRTC
+1636 TGKLSGTAAVMQTC
-1650 AATGAASTE
+1650 AEKGAASTE
-1659 MLDKAGN
+1659 VLDEAGN
-1666 AIEEKEEQLT
+1666 ALEGKEEQLT

-1704 FVNGFLSILPKGLR
+1704 FVNGFLSILPKGLK
-1718 DFLSGFGIDTSG
+1718 DFLSGVGINTSG
-1730 MKNLVSG
+1730 ITAVVSG
-1737 IGSASNQSNVHSG
+1737 
-1750 SAADR
+1750 AADKVSGLKTVDDMLTNP
-1755 DKWFDS
+1755 DKKKTTAPTAKNGKTDS
-1761 WYTNEIKKYDGTGN
+1761 RGESWKDL
-1775 KSPIDWL
+1775 L
-1782 GDKVVEEKEKLLA
+1782 GD
-1795 DIADITPDLTAD
+1795 IAEQAKDAASTL
-1807 PTGGGSGK
+1807 TGGGSGK
-1815 GSSSGTKKTLAEQI
+1815 GKSSRSAGSKKTLAEQI

-1836 LEANKTLQSTIDQEY
+1836 LEANKTAQSIVDREY
-1851 ELWQAENQ
+1851 ALWQAENQ
-1859 YSASEDELM
+1859 YSASEDDLM
-1868 AKKAAHAADAITAQ
+1868 AKKAAHAADAIKAQ

-1921 AELKAQQYTD
+1921 AELKAEQYTD

-1967 IRRETEYMTEELAVR
+1967 IRRETEYMTEELTVR

-1997 DKLGKDNQLTIQAY
+1997 EKLGEDNQLTIQAY

-2059 VYNDGDLSARA
+2059 VYDDGDLSARA

-2118 IQKKLDMEG
+2118 IQKKLDRKD

-2137 QDKLDSQTAF
+2137 QDKLESQTAF
-2147 LGFAENLAD
+2147 LGFAENLAE
-2156 ALNLGDTGKQVT
+2156 ALNLGDSGKQVT
-2168 LKLAKAIQ
+2168 LKMAKAIQ
-2176 KNWKPIKEGFN
+2176 KNWQPIKEGFN
-2187 TAMDKAFANNPELKK
+2187 TAMDKAFANNPELKN

-2242 LNFMIDFLQ
+2242 LNFMIDFLN
-2251 TDMGEDLM
+2251 TKMGKDLM
-2259 NKVLPKITNLFSNV
+2259 TTVLPKITELFSNV
-2273 GKAAKGAQLGQ
+2273 GKAVKGAQIGQ
-2284 VVGEMG
+2284 AMGEMG

-2295 VATEGSGLISILQ
+2295 VATEGGGLITVLQ
-2308 SVAGGIGE
+2308 AVAGGIGS
-2316 IGASVASFV
+2316 IGTAVASFV
-2325 AEFWPYILAAVA
+2325 AEFWPFILAAVA
-2337 IIGVLAGIAALFNK
+2337 IIGVLAGIAALVNK
-2351 HNGVDDVDKELAE
+2351 HNGVDKVDQELAE
-2364 KEKDSGSDLDI
+2364 KEKDSGADLDI

-2424 RPVVDLT
+2424 RPVVDMT

-2448 PMELDSSLSA
+2448 PMELDSSLTA

-2466 TYGNQ
+2466 AYGNQ
-2471 NGTGADTQ
+2471 NGSGADAQ
-2479 TGRDTELLNAVS
+2479 TGRDAELLNAVS

>member
-58 FNRMMTALEALN
+58 FDRMTTALETLT
-70 GKFSALEIMG
+70 GKFSALEVIGM
-80 VTTLVRITD
+80 TALVKITD
-89 EAITAGKKLAKSL
+89 KAIDAGTKLTKSL
-102 STDQV
+102 SIDQV

-113 YAEKT
+113 YAQKT

-144 FSDETSYGFTDM
+144 FSDETSYSFTDM
-156 TSALSTL
+156 TQSLGQL
-163 TAAGGDIEKMIPM
+163 TASGGDIEKVIPM

-191 AEFQRVVYNLAQ
+191 SEFSRIIYNLNQ
-203 SYGTGAIQLID
+203 SYSQGYLSLMD
-214 WKSVEQAGA
+214 WKSVELAGVA
-223 GSQQLKQLIIDTA
+223 TAELKKQIISTGI
-236 VELGKLKEGE
+236 ELGKIKDGD
-246 VTTGTF
+246 VTVGTF
-252 GSTLQKKWAD
+252 SSTLSSKWAD
-262 REVME
+262 KEVME
-267 KAFGKYAEFAEAVKA
+267 TAFGKFAEFSEAVKKMV
-282 ELDAN
+282 DAN
-287 PEYHNQAALAIE
+287 PGMLASKAIE

-321 FSEVI
+321 FSEAV

-333 SSGWMQTFDIL
+333 SSGWMETFDIL

-386 QLLDETALGDVG
+386 QLLDDTALGDVG
-398 DAFTKQLRRSL
+398 DAFTNQLRRSL
-409 IDSGKLTEQQIEDA
+409 IASGKLTEQQIEDA
-423 GSFQKALE
+423 GNFQKALE
-431 SAGVTADDLYERVQ
+431 SAGVTADELYERVQ
-445 LSLEGYEENA
+445 ASLAGYEEAA
-455 KLSDAELAAEGV
+455 KMSDAELAAQGV
-467 SRETLNKTIEAY
+467 SRETLNKTIETY

-507 HFFNGILNI
+507 HFFNGILNV
-516 LNGINSV
+516 LKGINSV

-558 NEGVMESLTKL
+558 NEGVTDKLTKL

-595 GKLMNALEPLGNLLL
+595 GKLMNALEPLGDLLL
-610 QAGAAFGDIFT
+610 RAGAAFGDVFT
-621 TLNESL
+621 TLNESIDN
-627 ESAESIDDV
+627 AESIDDV
-636 INALAVAFGKL
+636 INALAVAFSTL
-647 LQPVKDVF
+647 LQPVKDIF
-655 GLLRTLIHGGT
+655 GLLQTLIHGGT

-677 GSIVNA
+677 GGIVNA

-692 LKGISISGAL
+692 LKGVSISGAL

-710 GVFFAAFDGVGA
+710 GIFFAAFDGVGA
-722 LIGKA
+722 LIGKT

-741 KDKHLDTLEQV
+741 KDKHLETLEQV

-767 KEFAGSVQTS
+767 LWFAGSVQTA
-777 FYNVADACKAGLSAV
+777 FYNVADASKTALTAVQAFFHLEDGIDLYRLFSIIAVGALAAAIYGATVLLKKASDNLKKTFANPISDFFNSLTSAV
-792 KEFFDLNDID
+792 N
-802 IYRLLALI
+802 
-810 DVGLLALAI
+810 
-819 WAVATALKGMQ
+819 T
-830 KAIKGVT
+830 
-837 DAAAKLISNPV
+837 
-848 TDLVNSMKKAVD
+848 
-860 AWTKQHTTNNF
+860 WTKAHTTNNLATAAKA
-871 VNIAKGI
+871 IATAVALI
-878 SIAIGVISA
+878 SG
-887 SIYMLSKIE
+887 SIYLLSRID
-896 DPKQAA
+896 DPDRVVQALFSA
-902 IALGM
+902 MAVLFGFIVAL
-907 VVTTLI
+907 
-913 GLVVAMKALAK
+913 KALAATDLTGLNTAK
-924 SDVSGLDS
+924 LVGTIAAVSLGMTVLSAAMIKMGSMDADQVKNGTEAIGHVAAVLTGMVGLLSLFNNRLGSMKGAGSFIAAAAAIDAITLVLIPLAKAKKNGLDIDG
-932 AKIMASMVAISIG
+932 AVKAINGVAIAISILLVASG
-945 MLALG
+945 FAKKLAGQAKVSTLDKIAQYLVRLGGLLITLNALG
-950 ATVKNLASAMKM
+950 ATFLMAAGAVAILASTGENLKKGLTGAVVITGLLAGVMAGLAVLSKTKVNPLRMQKMAASLVIASASLVILAEAVRRMSDAMGSDKSGAGFAGVAIGLTLMAGAIYVLGKNAMESMGAAAALAAMGFALVEMAYAIKM
-962 FKYFNAKQMYS
+962 LADTDPTFIMNALLGLAWAMGIL
-973 VVGALSSIAVALSI
+973 VVGCAGLS
-987 MVGVVGGFNLL
+987 MV
-998 TNKLRAA
+998 
-1005 SKLKMTDAFKGI
+1005 
-1017 SSYIVVATAMVE
+1017 TANITGLAGSCLML
-1029 MAGALYLLSSIDE
+1029 AGALYLLTPAFKGLASLTLD
-1042 KKLQDGYGAMIAISV
+1042 QAI
-1057 AMGIVVGVFAA
+1057 
-1068 LNHWNNTLQ
+1068 
-1077 AASKNKLSGIT
+1077 
-1088 NGISSLLVVAA
+1088 
-1099 ALAGMAVAVRMFAG
+1099 AG
-1113 IEKLDNAMWAT
+1113 IWA
-1124 MGSLVVMAGVIGALS
+1124 MAGVMIALGIVGANPPVA
-1139 RLGGKAKKMRKGAE
+1139 LG
-1153 AMLIASASLV
+1153 L
-1163 VLAQALKMM
+1163 
-1172 NEALAMDESGAGM
+1172 
-1185 ASMATMLIVMAGAIY
+1185 T
-1200 ILGESAIEN
+1200 
-1209 MGAAAAVAAMATAL
+1209 AVAGSL
-1223 IELAVALNMIAEIN
+1223 KI
-1237 PWDLAKGLGALA
+1237 
-1249 VALLELLGATWLLSK
+1249 LLGAFK
-1264 ISGDLLSVAGACLM
+1264 DFASGL
-1278 LSTALLLL
+1278 
-1286 APACYMLSRLSLEQ
+1286 
-1300 ALAGLIGMAAIL
+1300 
-1312 GSLYLIGSI
+1312 
-1321 PEIALGLSVLTAN
+1321 
-1334 LLPFSASLYIVAKA
+1334 
-1348 FSAFAGGV
+1348 
-1356 LKLSAAFAIL
+1356 LKLSIAAVIMGIL
-1366 ALFSS
+1366 AYLSGP
-1371 LIDPLCQA
+1371 ICQA
-1379 IIMAGPDI
+1379 IIGAGDDI
-1387 EKALITIITG
+1387 ADALDIILKA
-1397 ICNTIIACA
+1397 ICNTIINNA
-1406 EPIGHALAA
+1406 EPIAKAIASVVIIVVDA
-1415 VIEIAI
+1415 VIQILAWGWERIKAAMEEKTG
-1421 QVVIDLIAWAWDGA
+1421 LIWDETSSIFNPA
-1435 GGDGD
+1435 SW
-1440 GIKGALDAL
+1440 IDAL
-1449 WAKVEEWMSNRP
+1449 T
-1461 PLYMYLFGNVAYDDP
+1461 
-1476 SLKDNPIERILNSWW
+1476 
-1491 EYAKDGFKYRYE
+1491 AKDRPFGKLLNM
-1503 HDPIRLTDKGLPQ
+1503 LTDPFLQVFDTSLDEMGNKLEEVV
-1516 LGDFKPNTFGGMG
+1516 DFRKMAEEKLSDVPDVPDINYIDP
-1529 GGKFSGM
+1529 
-1536 GGGKSNGTGA
+1536 
-1546 GRTKEVA
+1546 KEAANSSAKTA

-1577 AMSAKS
+1577 AVSAKS
-1583 SEELANGMIQ
+1583 SEEMADGMIQ
-1593 VADDSGRVYTMTTE
+1593 VADDSGRVYTMTAE

-1627 DLGGAAAQT
+1627 DLGGAAART
-1636 TGKLSGTAAVMRTC
+1636 TGKLSGTAAVMQTC
-1650 AATGAASTE
+1650 AEKGAASTE
-1659 MLDKAGN
+1659 VLNEAGN
-1666 AIEEKEEQLT
+1666 ALEGKEEQLT
-1676 DSTDT
+1676 DDTTT
-1681 AVQNAMDEA
+1681 AVQNTMNEA
-1690 GDISEEGGKSAASR
+1690 GDTAEEGGKSAASR
-1704 FVNGFLSILPKGLR
+1704 FVNGFLSILPKGLK
-1718 DFLSGFGIDTSG
+1718 DFLSGVGINTSG
-1730 MKNLVSG
+1730 ITAVVSG
-1737 IGSASNQSNVHSG
+1737 
-1750 SAADR
+1750 AADKVSGLKSVDDMLTNP
-1755 DKWFDS
+1755 DKKKTTAPTAKNGKTDS
-1761 WYTNEIKKYDGTGN
+1761 GGESWKDL
-1775 KSPIDWL
+1775 L
-1782 GDKVVEEKEKLLA
+1782 GD
-1795 DIADITPDLTAD
+1795 IAEQAKDAASTL
-1807 PTGGGSGK
+1807 TGGGSGK
-1815 GSSSGTKKTLAEQI
+1815 GKSSRSAGSKKTLAEQI
-1829 EEAYKTR
+1829 EEKYKTR

-1859 YSASEDELM
+1859 YSASEDDLM
-1868 AKKAAHAADAITAQ
+1868 AKKAAHAADAIKAQ

-1921 AELKAQQYTD
+1921 AELKAEQYTD

-1967 IRRETEYMTEELAVR
+1967 IRRETEYMTEELTVR

-1997 DKLGKDNQLTIQAY
+1997 EKLGEDNQLTIQAY

-2059 VYNDGDLSARA
+2059 VYDDGDLSARA

-2118 IQKKLDMEG
+2118 IQKKLDRKD

-2137 QDKLDSQTAF
+2137 QDKLESQTAF

-2176 KNWKPIKEGFN
+2176 KNWTPIKEGFN
-2187 TAMDKAFANNPELKK
+2187 TAMDKAFANNPELKN

-2251 TDMGEDLM
+2251 TGMGEQLM
-2259 NKVLPKITNLFSNV
+2259 NEVLPTIANLFSNV
-2273 GKAAKGAQLGQ
+2273 GKAAKGAQIGQ
-2284 VVGEMG
+2284 AIGEMG
-2290 GEMAT
+2290 GEMA
-2295 VATEGSGLISILQ
+2295 VAASEGGGLITVLQ
-2308 SVAGGIGE
+2308 AVAGGIGS
-2316 IGASVASFV
+2316 IGTAVASFV
-2325 AEFWPYILAAVA
+2325 AEFWPFILAAVA
-2337 IIGVLAGIAALFNK
+2337 IIGVLAGIAALVNK
-2351 HNGVDDVDKELAE
+2351 HNGVDKVDKELAE

-2448 PMELDSSLSA
+2448 PMELDSNLTA

-2466 TYGNQ
+2466 AYGNQ
-2471 NGTGADTQ
+2471 NGNSADAQ
-2479 TGRDTELLNAVS
+2479 TGHDAELLNAVS

>member
-1 MSQEVDQRVVE
+1 M
-12 MRFDNAKFEKNVQQ
+12 
-26 SINSLNALNES
+26 
-37 LKFEGAEKGFAEVE
+37 E

-58 FNRMMTALEALN
+58 FDRMTTALETLT
-70 GKFSALEIMG
+70 GKFSALEVIGM
-80 VTTLVRITD
+80 TALVKITD
-89 EAITAGKKLAKSL
+89 KAIDAGTKLAKSL
-102 STDQV
+102 SIDQV

-113 YAEKT
+113 YAQKT

-144 FSDETSYGFTDM
+144 FSDETSYSFTDM
-156 TSALSTL
+156 TQSLGQL
-163 TAAGGDIEKMIPM
+163 TASGGNIEKVIPM

-191 AEFQRVVYNLAQ
+191 SEFSRIIYNLNQ
-203 SYGTGAIQLID
+203 SYSQGYLSLMD
-214 WKSVEQAGA
+214 WKSVELAGVA
-223 GSQQLKQLIIDTA
+223 TAELKKQIISTGI
-236 VELGKLKEGE
+236 ELGKIKDGD
-246 VTTGTF
+246 VTVGTF
-252 GSTLQKKWAD
+252 SSTLSSKWAD
-262 REVME
+262 KEVME
-267 KAFGKYAEFAEAVKA
+267 TAFGKFAEFSEAVKKMV
-282 ELDAN
+282 DAN
-287 PEYHNQAALAIE
+287 PGMLASQAIE

-386 QLLDETALGDVG
+386 QLLDDTALGDVG
-398 DAFTKQLRRSL
+398 DAFTNQLRRSL
-409 IDSGKLTEQQIEDA
+409 IASGKLTEQQIEDA

-431 SAGVTADDLYERVQ
+431 NAGVTADDLYERVQ
-445 LSLEGYEENA
+445 ASLAGYEEAA
-455 KLSDAELAAEGV
+455 KMSDAELAAQGV
-467 SRETLNKTIEAY
+467 SRETLNKTIETY

-507 HFFNGILNI
+507 HFFNGILNV
-516 LNGINSV
+516 LKGINSV
-523 LGPIRDGFDE
+523 LGPIRDGFDA

-540 PLYSLLEGFDN
+540 PLYSLLKGFDN

-595 GKLMNALEPLGNLLL
+595 GKLMNALEPLGDLLL
-610 QAGAAFGDIFT
+610 RAGAAFGDIFT

-627 ESAESIDDV
+627 DNAESIDDV
-636 INALAVAFGKL
+636 INALAVAFGTL
-647 LQPVKDVF
+647 LQPVKDIF

-677 GSIVNA
+677 GNVVNA

-710 GVFFAAFDGVGA
+710 GIFFAAFDGVGA
-722 LIGKA
+722 LIGKT
-727 FGAFQDAGKNVGDF
+727 FGAFQDAGKNVG
-741 KDKHLDTLEQV
+741 
-752 RDTVVS
+752 
-758 LPEKAGAAM
+758 AAM
-767 KEFAGSVQTS
+767 LWFAGSVQTA
-777 FYNVADACKAGLSAV
+777 FYNVADASKTALTAVQAFFHLEDGIDLYRLFSIIAVGALAAAIYGATVLLKKASDNLKKTFANPISDFFNSLTSAV
-792 KEFFDLNDID
+792 N
-802 IYRLLALI
+802 
-810 DVGLLALAI
+810 
-819 WAVATALKGMQ
+819 T
-830 KAIKGVT
+830 
-837 DAAAKLISNPV
+837 
-848 TDLVNSMKKAVD
+848 
-860 AWTKQHTTNNF
+860 WTKAHTTNNLATAAKA
-871 VNIAKGI
+871 IATAVALI
-878 SIAIGVISA
+878 SG
-887 SIYMLSKIE
+887 SIYLLSQID
-896 DPKQAA
+896 DPDKVVQALFSA
-902 IALGM
+902 MAVLFGFIVAL
-907 VVTTLI
+907 
-913 GLVVAMKALAK
+913 KALAATDLTGLNTAK
-924 SDVSGLDS
+924 LVGTIAAVSLGMTVLSAAMIKMGSMDADQVKNGTEAIGHVAAVLTGMVGLLSLFNNRLGSMKGAGSFIAAAAAIDAITLVLIPLAKAKKNGLDIDG
-932 AKIMASMVAISIG
+932 AVEAINGVAIAISILLVASG
-945 MLALG
+945 FAKKLAGQAKVSTLDKIAKYLVRLGGLLIALNALG
-950 ATVKNLASAMKM
+950 ATFLMAAGAVAILASTGENLKRGLTGA
-962 FKYFNAKQMYS
+962 
-973 VVGALSSIAVALSI
+973 VV
-987 MVGVVGGFNLL
+987 
-998 TNKLRAA
+998 
-1005 SKLKMTDAFKGI
+1005 
-1017 SSYIVVATAMVE
+1017 
-1029 MAGALYLLSSIDE
+1029 
-1042 KKLQDGYGAMIAISV
+1042 
-1057 AMGIVVGVFAA
+1057 
-1068 LNHWNNTLQ
+1068 
-1077 AASKNKLSGIT
+1077 IT
-1088 NGISSLLVVAA
+1088 GL
-1099 ALAGMAVAVRMFAG
+1099 LAG
-1113 IEKLDNAMWAT
+1113 
-1124 MGSLVVMAGVIGALS
+1124 VMAGLAVLS
-1139 RLGGKAKKMRKGAE
+1139 KTKVNPLRMQKMA
-1153 AMLIASASLV
+1153 ASMVIASASLV
-1163 VLAQALKMM
+1163 ILA
-1172 NEALAMDESGAGM
+1172 EAVRRMSDAMGSDKSGAGF
-1185 ASMATMLIVMAGAIY
+1185 AGVAIGLTLMAGAIY
-1200 ILGESAIEN
+1200 ILGKNAMES
-1209 MGAAAAVAAMATAL
+1209 MGAAAALAAMGFALVEMAYAIKMLAGTDPTFIMNALLGLAGAMGILVVGCAGLSMVTANITGL
-1223 IELAVALNMIAEIN
+1223 AGSCLMLAGALYLLTPAFKGLASLTLDQAIAGIWAMAGVMIALGIVGANPPVALGLTAVAGSLKI
-1237 PWDLAKGLGALA
+1237 
-1249 VALLELLGATWLLSK
+1249 LLGAFK
-1264 ISGDLLSVAGACLM
+1264 DFASGL
-1278 LSTALLLL
+1278 
-1286 APACYMLSRLSLEQ
+1286 
-1300 ALAGLIGMAAIL
+1300 
-1312 GSLYLIGSI
+1312 
-1321 PEIALGLSVLTAN
+1321 
-1334 LLPFSASLYIVAKA
+1334 
-1348 FSAFAGGV
+1348 
-1356 LKLSAAFAIL
+1356 LKLSIAAVIMGIL
-1366 ALFSS
+1366 AYLSGP
-1371 LIDPLCQA
+1371 ICQA
-1379 IIMAGPDI
+1379 IIGAGDDI
-1387 EKALITIITG
+1387 ADALDIILKA
-1397 ICNTIIACA
+1397 ICNTIINNA
-1406 EPIGHALAA
+1406 EPIAKAIASVVIIVVDA
-1415 VIEIAI
+1415 VIQILAWGWERIKAAMEEKTG
-1421 QVVIDLIAWAWDGA
+1421 LIWDETSSIFNPA
-1435 GGDGD
+1435 SW
-1440 GIKGALDAL
+1440 IDAL
-1449 WAKVEEWMSNRP
+1449 T
-1461 PLYMYLFGNVAYDDP
+1461 
-1476 SLKDNPIERILNSWW
+1476 
-1491 EYAKDGFKYRYE
+1491 AKDRPFGKLLNM
-1503 HDPIRLTDKGLPQ
+1503 LTDPFLQVFDTSLDEMGNKLEEVV
-1516 LGDFKPNTFGGMG
+1516 DFRKMAAEKLSDVPDVPDINYIDP
-1529 GGKFSGM
+1529 
-1536 GGGKSNGTGA
+1536 
-1546 GRTKEVA
+1546 KEAANSSAKTA

-1577 AMSAKS
+1577 AVSAKS
-1583 SEELANGMIQ
+1583 SEEMADGMIQ

-1627 DLGGAAAQT
+1627 DLGGAAART
-1636 TGKLSGTAAVMRTC
+1636 TGKLSGTAAVMQTC
-1650 AATGAASTE
+1650 AEKGAASTE
-1659 MLDKAGN
+1659 VLNEAGN
-1666 AIEEKEEQLT
+1666 ALEGKEEQLT
-1676 DSTDT
+1676 DDTTT
-1681 AVQNAMDEA
+1681 AVQNTMNEA
-1690 GDISEEGGKSAASR
+1690 GDTAEEGGKSAASR
-1704 FVNGFLSILPKGLR
+1704 FVNGFLSILPKGLK
-1718 DFLSGFGIDTSG
+1718 DFLSGVGINTSG
-1730 MKNLVSG
+1730 ITAVVSG
-1737 IGSASNQSNVHSG
+1737 
-1750 SAADR
+1750 AADKVSGLKSVDDMLTNP
-1755 DKWFDS
+1755 DKKKTTAPTAKNGKTDS
-1761 WYTNEIKKYDGTGN
+1761 GGESWKDL
-1775 KSPIDWL
+1775 L
-1782 GDKVVEEKEKLLA
+1782 GD
-1795 DIADITPDLTAD
+1795 IAEQAKDAASDAASTLT
-1807 PTGGGSGK
+1807 SGK
-1815 GSSSGTKKTLAEQI
+1815 GKSKSSRSAGSKKTLAEQI

-1859 YSASEDELM
+1859 YSASEDDLM
-1868 AKKAAHAADAITAQ
+1868 AKKAAHAADAIKAQ

-1895 LFSKWGAE
+1895 LYSKWGAE

-1921 AELKAQQYTD
+1921 AELKAKQYTD

-1967 IRRETEYMTEELAVR
+1967 IRRETEYMTEELTVR

-1997 DKLGKDNQLTIQAY
+1997 EKLGEDNQLTIQAY

-2059 VYNDGDLSARA
+2059 VYDDGDLSARA

-2118 IQKKLDMEG
+2118 IQKKLDRTD

-2137 QDKLDSQTAF
+2137 QDKLESQTAF
-2147 LGFAENLAD
+2147 LGFAENLAN
-2156 ALNLGDTGKQVT
+2156 ALNLGDSGKQVT

-2176 KNWKPIKEGFN
+2176 KNWTPIKEGFN
-2187 TAMDKAFANNPELKK
+2187 AAMDKAFANNPELKN
-2202 KLTKAFGD
+2202 KLTDTFKT
-2210 AFSETGIEVGT
+2210 AFSETGVEVGT

-2251 TDMGEDLM
+2251 TGMGEQLM
-2259 NKVLPKITNLFSNV
+2259 NEVLPKITELFSNV
-2273 GKAAKGAQLGQ
+2273 GKAAKGAQIGQ
-2284 VVGEMG
+2284 AMGEMG
-2290 GEMAT
+2290 GEMAM
-2295 VATEGSGLISILQ
+2295 VAEEGGGLIAVLQ
-2308 SVAGGIGE
+2308 AVAGGIGE
-2316 IGASVASFV
+2316 IGTAVVSFV

-2351 HNGVDDVDKELAE
+2351 HNGVDDVDKEVAE

-2448 PMELDSSLSA
+2448 PMELDSNLTA

-2466 TYGNQ
+2466 AYGNQ
-2471 NGTGADTQ
+2471 NGNSADAQ
-2479 TGRDTELLNAVS
+2479 TGRDAELLNAVS

>member
-58 FNRMMTALEALN
+58 FDRMTTALETLT
-70 GKFSALEIMG
+70 GKFSALEVIGM
-80 VTTLVRITD
+80 TALVKITD
-89 EAITAGKKLAKSL
+89 KAIDTGTKLAKSL
-102 STDQV
+102 SIDQV
-107 MSGWNK
+107 LSGWNK
-113 YAEKT
+113 YAQKT

-133 KVNSYLSKLMW
+133 KVNQYLEKLMW

-267 KAFGKYAEFAEAVKA
+267 KAFGKYAEFAEAVNAEMKA
-282 ELDAN
+282 H
-287 PEYHNQAALAIE
+287 PEKYNYQASNAIE

-321 FSEVI
+321 FFEAV

-386 QLLDETALGDVG
+386 QLLDDTALGDVG
-398 DAFTKQLRRSL
+398 DAFTNQLRRSL
-409 IDSGKLTEQQIEDA
+409 IASGKLTEQQIEDA

-431 SAGVTADDLYERVQ
+431 NAGVTADDLYERVQ
-445 LSLEGYEENA
+445 ASLAGYEEAA
-455 KLSDAELAAEGV
+455 KLSDAELAAQGV

-516 LNGINSV
+516 LKGINSV

-558 NEGVMESLTKL
+558 NEGAMESLTKL

-595 GKLMNALEPLGNLLL
+595 GKLVNTLEPLGDLLL

-627 ESAESIDDV
+627 NNAESIDDV

-647 LQPVKDVF
+647 LQPLKDVF
-655 GLLRTLIHGGT
+655 GLLQTLIHGGT

-727 FGAFQDAGKNVGDF
+727 FGAFQDAGKNVGEF
-741 KDKHLDTLEQV
+741 KDKHLETLEQV

-792 KEFFDLNDID
+792 KEFFDLNDVD

-848 TDLVNSMKKAVD
+848 TDLVNSMKNAVD

-878 SIAIGVISA
+878 SIAIGTISA

-896 DPKQAA
+896 DPTTAVQALFSVMA
-902 IALGM
+902 VLF
-907 VVTTLI
+907 
-913 GLVVAMKALAK
+913 GLVVALKALAK

-1042 KKLQDGYGAMIAISV
+1042 KKLQDGYGAMIAISA

-1099 ALAGMAVAVRMFAG
+1099 ALAGMAAAVRMFAG
-1113 IEKLDNAMWAT
+1113 IENLDNAMWAA

-1172 NEALAMDESGAGM
+1172 NEAVAMDESGAGM

-1200 ILGESAIEN
+1200 ILGKSAIEN
-1209 MGAAAAVAAMATAL
+1209 MAAAAAVAAMGFAL
-1223 IELAVALNMIAEIN
+1223 IELAYALNMIAEIGVE
-1237 PWDLAKGLGALA
+1237 DLAKGLIALGAALFGLVGA
-1249 VALLELLGATWLLSK
+1249 AALLPAATPGLV
-1264 ISGDLLSVAGACLM
+1264 GVAGACLM
-1278 LSTALLLL
+1278 LAGALLLL
-1286 APACYMLSRLSLEQ
+1286 TPAFKGLATLTAGE
-1300 ALAGLIGMAAIL
+1300 ALAGVIGIIGMMIGMFAIGAITPIAAGMIIVTACLINL
-1312 GSLYLIGSI
+1312 G
-1321 PEIALGLSVLTAN
+1321 
-1334 LLPFSASLYIVAKA
+1334 KA
-1348 FSAFAGGV
+1348 FSAFAGGA

-1379 IIMAGPDI
+1379 IITAGPDI
-1387 EKALITIITG
+1387 EKALITIVSG
-1397 ICNTIIACA
+1397 LCNAIVACA
-1406 EPIGHALAA
+1406 EPIGKAMFALAVTLTK
-1415 VIEIAI
+1415 VIIFYLAWLTGAADLSL
-1421 QVVIDLIAWAWDGA
+1421 QGGLDQMWVDLNDWFANHSLFDLISSWLSSGSAAFANWNPFGMFDLNMNGRSAKAGENAANAINDFDKKHGTRIMGA
-1435 GGDGD
+1435 ILELLGFDVVYKD
-1440 GIKGALDAL
+1440 DADT
-1449 WAKVEEWMSNRP
+1449 KT
-1461 PLYMYLFGNVAYDDP
+1461 
-1476 SLKDNPIERILNSWW
+1476 
-1491 EYAKDGFKYRYE
+1491 
-1503 HDPIRLTDKGLPQ
+1503 TD
-1516 LGDFKPNTFGGMG
+1516 
-1529 GGKFSGM
+1529 
-1536 GGGKSNGTGA
+1536 
-1546 GRTKEVA
+1546 

-1577 AMSAKS
+1577 AVSAKS
-1583 SEELANGMIQ
+1583 SKELADGMIQ

-1627 DLGGAAAQT
+1627 DLGGAAAET
-1636 TGKLSGTAAVMRTC
+1636 SGKLSGTAAVMRTC

-1666 AIEEKEEQLT
+1666 ALEGKEEQLT

-1690 GDISEEGGKSAASR
+1690 GDISEEGGKSAASQ
-1704 FVNGFLSILPKGLR
+1704 FMEGFLSRLPKGFKDILNGV
-1718 DFLSGFGIDTSG
+1718 GFDISG
-1730 MKNLVSG
+1730 MESFVSG
-1737 IGSASNQSNVHSG
+1737 IGGASNQSNVHSG

-1755 DKWFDS
+1755 EKWFNS
-1761 WYTNEIKKYDGTGN
+1761 WYSNEIKKYDGTSRESW
-1775 KSPIDWL
+1775 KD
-1782 GDKVVEEKEKLLA
+1782 LLA
-1795 DIADITPDLTAD
+1795 DIADAVPDPTTA
-1807 PTGGGSGK
+1807 PTGGGSGGGK
-1815 GSSSGTKKTLAEQI
+1815 SSGTKKTLAEQI

-1868 AKKAAHAADAITAQ
+1868 AKKAAHAADAIAAQ

-1895 LFSKWGAE
+1895 LYSKWGAE

-1915 EEKTSL
+1915 QEKTSL
-1921 AELKAQQYTD
+1921 AELKAKQYTD

-1997 DKLGKDNQLTIQAY
+1997 EKLGVDNQLTIQAY

-2118 IQKKLDMEG
+2118 IQKKLDRTD

-2187 TAMDKAFANNPELKK
+2187 TAMDKAFANNPELKE
-2202 KLTKAFGD
+2202 KLTDAFGT

-2251 TDMGEDLM
+2251 TGMGEDLM
-2259 NKVLPKITNLFSNV
+2259 NKVLPKITELFSNV

-2284 VVGEMG
+2284 AMGEMG
-2290 GEMAT
+2290 GEMA
-2295 VATEGSGLISILQ
+2295 VAASEGGGLIAVLQ

-2316 IGASVASFV
+2316 IGATIASFV

-2337 IIGVLAGIAALFNK
+2337 IIAVLAGIAALFNK

-2389 DAVTAMTQNA
+2389 DAVTAMTRNA

-2448 PMELDSSLSA
+2448 PMELDSSLTA

-2471 NGTGADTQ
+2471 NETGTDAQ

>member
-58 FNRMMTALEALN
+58 FDRMTTALETLT
-70 GKFSALEIMG
+70 GKFSALEVIGM
-80 VTTLVRITD
+80 TALVKITD
-89 EAITAGKKLAKSL
+89 KAIDTGTKLAKSL
-102 STDQV
+102 SIDQV

-113 YAEKT
+113 YTQKT

-133 KVNSYLSKLMW
+133 KVNSYLEKLMW

-267 KAFGKYAEFAEAVKA
+267 KAFGKYAEFAEAVNAEMKA
-282 ELDAN
+282 H
-287 PEYHNQAALAIE
+287 PEKYNYQASNAIE

-321 FSEVI
+321 FSEAVN
-326 DATKDAV
+326 ATKDAV

-386 QLLDETALGDVG
+386 QLLDDTALGDVG

-409 IDSGKLTEQQIEDA
+409 IANGKLTEQQIEDA

-431 SAGVTADDLYERVQ
+431 NAGVTADDLYERVQ
-445 LSLEGYEENA
+445 ASLAGYEEAA
-455 KLSDAELAAEGV
+455 KMSDAELAAQGV

-499 MGRMSGRE
+499 MGQMSGRE

-516 LNGINSV
+516 LKGINSV

-558 NEGVMESLTKL
+558 NEGVTNILTKL

-595 GKLMNALEPLGNLLL
+595 GKLMNALEPLGDLLL
-610 QAGAAFGDIFT
+610 RAGAAFGDVFT
-621 TLNESL
+621 TLNKSL
-627 ESAESIDDV
+627 DNAESIDDV
-636 INALAVAFGKL
+636 INALAAAFDKL

-677 GSIVNA
+677 GGIVNA

-692 LKGISISGAL
+692 LKGVSISGAL

-722 LIGKA
+722 LIGKT

-741 KDKHLDTLEQV
+741 KDKHLETLEQV

-792 KEFFDLNDID
+792 KEFFELNDID

-848 TDLVNSMKKAVD
+848 TDLVNSMKNAVD

-878 SIAIGVISA
+878 SIAIGAISA

-907 VVTTLI
+907 VAATLI

-950 ATVKNLASAMKM
+950 YTVKNLASAMKM
-962 FKYFNAKQMYS
+962 FKYFNANQMNN
-973 VVGALSSIAVALSI
+973 VVGALFSIATALSI

-998 TNKLRAA
+998 TNQLRAS
-1005 SKLKMTDAFKGI
+1005 SKLKMMDALKGV

-1077 AASKNKLSGIT
+1077 AVSKNKLNGIT

-1113 IEKLDNAMWAT
+1113 IENLDNAMWAT
-1124 MGSLVVMAGVIGALS
+1124 MGSLIVMAGVIGALS

-1172 NEALAMDESGAGM
+1172 NEAIAMDESGAGM

-1200 ILGESAIEN
+1200 ILGKSAIEN
-1209 MGAAAAVAAMATAL
+1209 MGAAAAVAAMGFAL
-1223 IELAVALNMIAEIN
+1223 IELAYALNMIVEVN

-1249 VALLELLGATWLLSK
+1249 VALLELVGATWLLSK
-1264 ISGDLLSVAGACLM
+1264 ISGNLMSVAGACLM

-1371 LIDPLCQA
+1371 LIDPLCQV
-1379 IIMAGPDI
+1379 IIEAGPDI
-1387 EKALITIITG
+1387 EQALITIVKA

-1406 EPIGHALAA
+1406 EPIAHALAA
-1415 VIEIAI
+1415 IIEIAI
-1421 QVVIDLIAWAWDGA
+1421 QVVIDLIAWAWDGT
-1435 GGDGD
+1435 GGDGE
-1440 GIKGALDAL
+1440 GIKGALDGL

-1476 SLKDNPIERILNSWW
+1476 SLKDNPFERILNSWW
-1491 EYAKDGFKYRYE
+1491 EYAKDGFKYRYK
-1503 HDPIRLTDKGLPQ
+1503 HDPIRLADKELPQ
-1516 LGDFKPNTFGGMG
+1516 LGDFKPNTFNGMG
-1529 GGKFSGM
+1529 GGHSSAGV
-1536 GGGKSNGTGA
+1536 
-1546 GRTKEVA
+1546 GRTKEAA
-1553 ENTKNAADATGVSAT
+1553 ENTKNAADATGVSVT

-1577 AMSAKS
+1577 AESAKS
-1583 SEELANGMIQ
+1583 SKELANGMIQ
-1593 VADDSGRVYTMTTE
+1593 VADDTGRVHTMTVE
-1607 QAKAMLDGKTA
+1607 QAKALMDGKTA
-1618 TEQTAGAVN
+1618 TEQTAGAVA
-1627 DLGGAAAQT
+1627 DLGSAAAQT
-1636 TGKLSGTAAVMRTC
+1636 TGKLSGTAAVMQTC
-1650 AATGAASTE
+1650 AEKGAASTE
-1659 MLDKAGN
+1659 VLDEAGN

-1681 AVQNAMDEA
+1681 AVQNTMDVV
-1690 GDISEEGGKSAASR
+1690 GDTAEKGGKSAANR
-1704 FVNGFLSILPKGLR
+1704 FVSGFLGLFGLKKG
-1718 DFLSGFGIDTSG
+1718 DITTGAEKVVTGISGLITPSDMLTHPDKKKVTAPTA
-1730 MKNLVSG
+1730 KNDKTD
-1737 IGSASNQSNVHSG
+1737 SN
-1750 SAADR
+1750 
-1755 DKWFDS
+1755 DKGVLGWV
-1761 WYTNEIKKYDGTGN
+1761 
-1775 KSPIDWL
+1775 
-1782 GDKVVEEKEKLLA
+1782 GDKVQEGKEELNNLIA
-1795 DIADITPDLTAD
+1795 DIADNIPDPTTN

-1815 GSSSGTKKTLAEQI
+1815 GKSSRSAGSKKTLAEQI
-1829 EEAYKTR
+1829 EEKYKTR

-1868 AKKAAHAADAITAQ
+1868 AKKAAHAADAIKAQ

-1895 LFSKWGAE
+1895 LYSKWGAE
-1903 KAETKS
+1903 KTETKS

-1921 AELKAQQYTD
+1921 AELKAKQYTD

-1955 AENENSATQMDK
+1955 ADNDRTATKRDK
-1967 IRRETEYMTEELAVR
+1967 ILKEREYQTEELAIR
-1982 QKQEAN
+1982 EKKEAN
-1988 AQEQYDVLK
+1988 SKEQYE
-1997 DKLGKDNQLTIQAY
+1997 KLGELYGEADLRTIEAY
-2011 NELLDA
+2011 NEWLDA
-2017 QTERVELENKI
+2017 QTESLELRNSIAEKQYELIEADIEAIEN
-2028 AKQQLAEIEERI
+2028 AQNLAV
-2040 SQIETAQKRASS
+2040 S
-2052 QMEMLQK
+2052 QMELLQK
-2059 VYNDGDLSARA
+2059 VYNDGDLSSRA
-2070 DAYREAVETYGKDSE
+2070 DDYKSAVDTYGKDSKE
-2085 QARKARYQ
+2085 ARAAQYQ
-2093 GTTASILAAVEA
+2093 GTVSGILAAVSA
-2105 VKNLNY
+2105 VKSMNA
-2111 QMQQTEE
+2111 QMEQT
-2118 IQKKLDMEG
+2118 L
-2127 ISEADRKQYE
+2127 QYE
-2137 QDKLDSQTAF
+2137 QLLEQAEAAGDKERIQSYNEQLLESQTAF

-2156 ALNLGDTGKQVT
+2156 AFNMKDTGKQAM
-2168 LKLAKAIQ
+2168 LKVANVIQ
-2176 KNWKPIKEGFN
+2176 KNWTPLKEGFN
-2187 TAMDKAFANNPELKK
+2187 AAMDKAFANNPELKN
-2202 KLTKAFGD
+2202 KLTDAFKT
-2210 AFSETGIEVGT
+2210 AFSETGMEVGT

-2227 VAMMQGDWANALASG
+2227 VAMMQGDWANALAGGVS
-2242 LNFMIDFLQ
+2242 FMIDFLN
-2251 TDMGEDLM
+2251 TEMGRDLM
-2259 NKVLPKITNLFSNV
+2259 NEVLPTITNLFSNV
-2273 GKAAKGAQLGQ
+2273 GKAAKGAQIGQ
-2284 VVGEMG
+2284 AMGEMG

-2295 VATEGSGLISILQ
+2295 VAEEGGGLITVLQ
-2308 SVAGGIGE
+2308 AVAGGIGSV
-2316 IGASVASFV
+2316 GTAVASFV
-2325 AEFWPYILAAVA
+2325 AEFWPYILAALV

-2351 HNGVDDVDKELAE
+2351 KNKDAAEAGKNYDKNFSEGITDGKDTV
-2364 KEKDSGSDLDI
+2364 KEAIRDMT
-2375 NFAWGIN
+2375 
-2382 AKKDKVD
+2382 D
-2389 DAVTAMTQNA
+2389 DATDTM
-2399 VDIAASA
+2399 ASA
-2406 AQSMEDALN
+2406 IFDLHKTADDAFDL
-2415 EDWDYTPTI
+2415 TPSITPI
-2424 RPVVDLT
+2424 VDLSDMESSAQAMDEVFGTYDMTGDVSRKLAAQVDAQT
-2431 EVWDSAEDV
+2431 EI
-2440 NSAFAGEK
+2440 
-2448 PMELDSSLSA
+2448 
-2458 RLAKDADR
+2458 
-2466 TYGNQ
+2466 Q
-2471 NGTGADTQ
+2471 NGAKE
-2479 TGRDTELLNAVS
+2479 RSSTELLNAVHA
-2491 RLGDHMDAVG
+2491 LGDRMDGVG

-2508 VVMDGRKTVGYI
+2508 MVVDGNKAIGYI
-2520 DSQLGVR
+2520 DTKLG
-2527 AERRR
+2527 ERSARRMR

>member
-58 FNRMMTALEALN
+58 FDRMTTALETLT
-70 GKFSALEIMG
+70 GKFSALEVVGITAM
-80 VTTLVRITD
+80 VRITNK
-89 EAITAGKKLAKSL
+89 AIDTGEKLVKSL
-102 STDQV
+102 SIDQV
-107 MSGWNK
+107 MNGWNK
-113 YAEKT
+113 YAQKT

-144 FSDETSYGFTDM
+144 FSDETSYSFTGM
-156 TSALSTL
+156 TQSLGQL
-163 TAAGGDIEKMIPM
+163 TASGGDIEKVIPM

-191 AEFQRVVYNLAQ
+191 SEFSRIIYNLNQ
-203 SYGTGAIQLID
+203 SYSQGYLSLMD
-214 WKSVEQAGA
+214 WKSVELAGVA
-223 GSQQLKQLIIDTA
+223 TAELKKQIISTGI
-236 VELGKLKEGE
+236 ELGKIKDGD
-246 VTTGTF
+246 VTVGTF
-252 GSTLQKKWAD
+252 SSTLSSKWAD
-262 REVME
+262 KEVME
-267 KAFGKYAEFAEAVKA
+267 TAFGKFAEFSEAVKKMV
-282 ELDAN
+282 DAN
-287 PEYHNQAALAIE
+287 PGMLASQAIE

-386 QLLDETALGDVG
+386 QLLDDTALGDVG

-409 IDSGKLTEQQIEDA
+409 IANGKLTEQQIEDA
-423 GSFQKALE
+423 GGFQKALE
-431 SAGVTADDLYERVQ
+431 NAGVTADDLYERVQ
-445 LSLEGYEENA
+445 LSLAGYEEAA
-455 KLSDAELAAEGV
+455 KMSDAELAAQGV
-467 SRETLNKTIEAY
+467 SRETLNQTIEAY

-493 DSYAAK
+493 DSYVVK
-499 MGRMSGRE
+499 MGQMSGRE

-516 LNGINSV
+516 LKGINSV

-558 NEGVMESLTKL
+558 NEGVTDKLTKL

-584 RVTGRIALAVI
+584 QVTGRIALAVI
-595 GKLMNALEPLGNLLL
+595 GKLMNALEPLGDLLL
-610 QAGAAFGDIFT
+610 RAGATFGDVFT

-627 ESAESIDDV
+627 DNAESIDDV
-636 INALAVAFGKL
+636 INALAVAFDKL
-647 LQPVKDVF
+647 LQPVKDIF

-677 GSIVNA
+677 GGIVNA

-692 LKGISISGAL
+692 LKGVSISGAL

-722 LIGKA
+722 LIGKT

-741 KDKHLDTLEQV
+741 KDKHLETLEQV
-752 RDTVVS
+752 RDTAVS

-792 KEFFDLNDID
+792 KEFFDLNDVD

-830 KAIKGVT
+830 KAIKSVT
-837 DAAAKLISNPV
+837 DATAKLLSNPV
-848 TDLVNSMKKAVD
+848 TDLLNSMKNAVD
-860 AWTKQHTTNNF
+860 TWTKQHTTNNF

-878 SIAIGVISA
+878 SIAIGAISA

-907 VVTTLI
+907 VAATLI

-950 ATVKNLASAMKM
+950 YTVKNLASAMKM
-962 FKYFNAKQMYS
+962 FKYFNEKQMNN
-973 VVGALSSIAVALSI
+973 VVGALFSIAAALSI

-998 TNKLRAA
+998 TNQLRAS
-1005 SKLKMTDAFKGI
+1005 SKLKMMDALKGV

-1042 KKLQDGYGAMIAISV
+1042 KKLQDGSGAMIAISV

-1113 IEKLDNAMWAT
+1113 IENLDNAMWAA
-1124 MGSLVVMAGVIGALS
+1124 MGSLIVMAGVIGALS

-1172 NEALAMDESGAGM
+1172 NEAIAMDESGAGM

-1200 ILGESAIEN
+1200 ILGKSAIEN
-1209 MGAAAAVAAMATAL
+1209 MAAAAAAAAMGFAL
-1223 IELAVALNMIAEIN
+1223 IELAQALNMIADIN
-1237 PWDLAKGLGALA
+1237 VPNLAKGLLALG
-1249 VALLELLGATWLLSK
+1249 VALFGLVGAAALLPATTPGLT
-1264 ISGDLLSVAGACLM
+1264 GVAGACLM
-1278 LSTALLLL
+1278 LAGALLLL
-1286 APACYMLSRLSLEQ
+1286 TPAFKGLATLTAGE
-1300 ALAGLIGMAAIL
+1300 ALAGVIGIIGMMIGMFAIGAITPVAAGMIIVTACLINL
-1312 GSLYLIGSI
+1312 G
-1321 PEIALGLSVLTAN
+1321 
-1334 LLPFSASLYIVAKA
+1334 KA
-1348 FSAFAGGV
+1348 FSAFAGGA

-1379 IIMAGPDI
+1379 IITAGPDI
-1387 EKALITIITG
+1387 EKALVTIVSG
-1397 ICNTIIACA
+1397 LCNAIVACA
-1406 EPIGHALAA
+1406 EPIGKAMFALAVTLTK
-1415 VIEIAI
+1415 VIIFYLAWLTGAADLSL
-1421 QVVIDLIAWAWDGA
+1421 QGGFDQMWVDLNDWFANHSPFDLISSWLSSGA
-1435 GGDGD
+1435 AAFGNWNPFGMFDLNMNGRSAKTGENAANAIND
-1440 GIKGALDAL
+1440 FDKKHGTRIMGAIL
-1449 WAKVEEWMSNRP
+1449 E
-1461 PLYMYLFGNVAYDDP
+1461 LFGFDVVYKDDADT
-1476 SLKDNPIERILNSWW
+1476 K
-1491 EYAKDGFKYRYE
+1491 
-1503 HDPIRLTDKGLPQ
+1503 T
-1516 LGDFKPNTFGGMG
+1516 T
-1529 GGKFSGM
+1529 GK
-1536 GGGKSNGTGA
+1536 
-1546 GRTKEVA
+1546 
-1553 ENTKNAADATGVSAT
+1553 NTKNAAEATGVSAT
-1568 NMEKSATAM
+1568 NMEKIATAM
-1577 AMSAKS
+1577 AVSAKNS
-1583 SEELANGMIQ
+1583 GELADGMIQ
-1593 VADDSGRVYTMTTE
+1593 VADDTGKVYTMTAE
-1607 QAKAMLDGKTA
+1607 QAKALMDGKTA
-1618 TEQTAGAVN
+1618 TEQTAGAVA

-1650 AATGAASTE
+1650 AETGAASTE
-1659 MLDKAGN
+1659 VLDEAGN
-1666 AIEEKEEQLT
+1666 AIEGKEEQLK

-1690 GDISEEGGKSAASR
+1690 GDISEEGGKSAASQ
-1704 FVNGFLSILPKGLR
+1704 FMEGFLSRLPKEFKDILNGV
-1718 DFLSGFGIDTSG
+1718 GFDISG
-1730 MKNLVSG
+1730 MESFVSG
-1737 IGSASNQSNVHSG
+1737 IGGTSNQSNVHSG

-1755 DKWFDS
+1755 EKWFNS
-1761 WYTNEIKKYDGTGN
+1761 WYSNEIKKYDGTSGESW
-1775 KSPIDWL
+1775 KD
-1782 GDKVVEEKEKLLA
+1782 LLA
-1795 DIADITPDLTAD
+1795 DIADAVPDPTTA
-1807 PTGGGSGK
+1807 PTGGGSGEGK
-1815 GSSSGTKKTLAEQI
+1815 SSGSAGSKKTLAEQI

-1859 YSASEDELM
+1859 YSASEDDLM
-1868 AKKAAHAADAITAQ
+1868 AKKAAHAADAIKAQ

-1895 LFSKWGAE
+1895 LYSKWGAE

-1921 AELKAQQYTD
+1921 AELKAKQYTD

-1955 AENENSATQMDK
+1955 ADNDRTATKRDK
-1967 IRRETEYMTEELAVR
+1967 ILKEREYQTEELAIR
-1982 QKQEAN
+1982 EKKEAN
-1988 AQEQYDVLK
+1988 AKEQYE
-1997 DKLGKDNQLTIQAY
+1997 KLDELYGEADLRTIEAH
-2011 NELLDA
+2011 NEWLDA
-2017 QTERVELENKI
+2017 QTESLELRNSIAEKQYELIEADIEAIEN
-2028 AKQQLAEIEERI
+2028 AQNLA
-2040 SQIETAQKRASS
+2040 AS
-2052 QMEMLQK
+2052 QMELLQK
-2059 VYNDGDLSARA
+2059 VYNDGDLSSRA
-2070 DAYREAVETYGKDSE
+2070 DDYKSAVDTYGKDSKE
-2085 QARKARYQ
+2085 ARAAQYQ
-2093 GTTASILAAVEA
+2093 GTVSGILAAVSA
-2105 VKNLNY
+2105 VKSMNAQMEQTLQYKQLLEQAEAAGDKERIQNY
-2111 QMQQTEE
+2111 
-2118 IQKKLDMEG
+2118 K
-2127 ISEADRKQYE
+2127 E
-2137 QDKLDSQTAF
+2137 QWLSSQTAF

-2156 ALNLGDTGKQVT
+2156 ALNLGDSGKQVT

-2176 KNWKPIKEGFN
+2176 KNWTPLKEGFN
-2187 TAMDKAFANNPELKK
+2187 TAMDKAFANNPELKE
-2202 KLTKAFGD
+2202 KLTDAFGK
-2210 AFSETGIEVGT
+2210 AFSETGMEVGT

-2242 LNFMIDFLQ
+2242 LNFMIDFLN
-2251 TDMGEDLM
+2251 TKMGKDLM
-2259 NKVLPKITNLFSNV
+2259 NEVLPKITELFSNV
-2273 GKAAKGAQLGQ
+2273 GKAAQGAQIGQ
-2284 VVGEMG
+2284 AMGEMG

-2295 VATEGSGLISILQ
+2295 VATEGGGLITVLQ
-2308 SVAGGIGE
+2308 AVAGGIGE
-2316 IGASVASFV
+2316 IGTAVAAFV
-2325 AEFWPYILAAVA
+2325 AEFWPYILAALV

-2351 HNGVDDVDKELAE
+2351 KNKDAAEAGKDYDKNFSEGITDGKDTV
-2364 KEKDSGSDLDI
+2364 KEAIRDMT
-2375 NFAWGIN
+2375 
-2382 AKKDKVD
+2382 D
-2389 DAVTAMTQNA
+2389 DATDTM
-2399 VDIAASA
+2399 ASA
-2406 AQSMEDALN
+2406 IFDLHKTADDAFDLAPSI
-2415 EDWDYTPTI
+2415 TPI
-2424 RPVVDLT
+2424 VDLSDMESSAQAMDEVFGTYDMTGDVSRKLAAQVDAQT
-2431 EVWDSAEDV
+2431 EI
-2440 NSAFAGEK
+2440 
-2448 PMELDSSLSA
+2448 
-2458 RLAKDADR
+2458 
-2466 TYGNQ
+2466 Q
-2471 NGTGADTQ
+2471 NGAKE
-2479 TGRDTELLNAVS
+2479 RSSTELLNAVNA
-2491 RLGDHMDAVG
+2491 LGDRMDGVG

-2508 VVMDGRKTVGYI
+2508 MVVDGNKAIGYI
-2520 DSQLGVR
+2520 DTKLG
-2527 AERRR
+2527 ERSARRMR

>member
-58 FNRMMTALEALN
+58 FDRMTTALETLT
-70 GKFSALEIMG
+70 GKFSALEVIGM
-80 VTTLVRITD
+80 TALVKITD
-89 EAITAGKKLAKSL
+89 KAIDTGAKLAKSL
-102 STDQV
+102 SIDQV

-113 YAEKT
+113 YAQKT

-133 KVNSYLSKLMW
+133 KVNGYLSKLMW
-144 FSDETSYGFTDM
+144 FSDETSYSFTDM
-156 TSALSTL
+156 TQSLGQL
-163 TAAGGDIEKMIPM
+163 TASGGDIEKVIPM

-191 AEFQRVVYNLAQ
+191 SEFSRIIYNLNQ
-203 SYGTGAIQLID
+203 SYSQGYLSLMD
-214 WKSVEQAGA
+214 WKSVELAGVA
-223 GSQQLKQLIIDTA
+223 TAELKKQIISTGI
-236 VELGKLKEGE
+236 ELGKIKDGD
-246 VTTGTF
+246 VTVGTF
-252 GSTLQKKWAD
+252 SSTLSSKWAD
-262 REVME
+262 KEVME
-267 KAFGKYAEFAEAVKA
+267 TAFGKFAEFSEAVKKMV
-282 ELDAN
+282 DAN
-287 PEYHNQAALAIE
+287 PGMLASQAIE
-299 ALADQYDE
+299 ALAGQYDE

-386 QLLDETALGDVG
+386 QLLDDTALGDVG

-409 IDSGKLTEQQIEDA
+409 IANGKLTEQQIEDA

-431 SAGVTADDLYERVQ
+431 NAGVTADDLYERVQ
-445 LSLEGYEENA
+445 ASLAGYEETA
-455 KLSDAELAAEGV
+455 KMSDAELAAQGV

-499 MGRMSGRE
+499 MGEMSGRE

-516 LNGINSV
+516 LKGINSV

-540 PLYSLLEGFDN
+540 PLYSLLKGFDN
-551 LTSKLVL
+551 LTSKLAL

-627 ESAESIDDV
+627 DNAESIDEV

-647 LQPVKDVF
+647 LQPVKDIF
-655 GLLRTLIHGGT
+655 GLLQTLIHGGT

-677 GSIVNA
+677 GGIVNA

-692 LKGISISGAL
+692 LKGVSISGAL

-722 LIGKA
+722 LIGKT
-727 FGAFQDAGKNVGDF
+727 FGAFRDAGKNVGDF
-741 KDKHLDTLEQV
+741 KDKHLETLEQV

-767 KEFAGSVQTS
+767 LWFAGCIQTA
-777 FYNVADACKAGLSAV
+777 FYNVADASKTALTAVQAFFHLEDGIDLYRLFSIIAVGALAAAIYGATVLLKKASDNLKKTFANPISDFFNSLTSAV
-792 KEFFDLNDID
+792 N
-802 IYRLLALI
+802 
-810 DVGLLALAI
+810 
-819 WAVATALKGMQ
+819 T
-830 KAIKGVT
+830 
-837 DAAAKLISNPV
+837 
-848 TDLVNSMKKAVD
+848 
-860 AWTKQHTTNNF
+860 WTKAHTTNNLATAAKA
-871 VNIAKGI
+871 IATAVALI
-878 SIAIGVISA
+878 SG
-887 SIYMLSKIE
+887 SIYLLSRID
-896 DPKQAA
+896 DPDKVVQALFSA
-902 IALGM
+902 MAVLFGFIVAL
-907 VVTTLI
+907 
-913 GLVVAMKALAK
+913 KALAATDLTGLNTAK
-924 SDVSGLDS
+924 LVGTIAAVSLGMTVLSAAMIKMGSMDADQVKNGTEAIGHVAAVLTGMVGLLSLFNNRLGSMKGAGSFIAAAAAIDAITLVLIPLAKAKKNGLDIDG
-932 AKIMASMVAISIG
+932 AVEAINGVAIAISILLVASG
-945 MLALG
+945 FAKKLAGQAKVSTLDKIAQYLVKLGGLLITLNALG
-950 ATVKNLASAMKM
+950 ATFLMAAGAVAILASTGENLKRGLTGA
-962 FKYFNAKQMYS
+962 
-973 VVGALSSIAVALSI
+973 VV
-987 MVGVVGGFNLL
+987 
-998 TNKLRAA
+998 
-1005 SKLKMTDAFKGI
+1005 
-1017 SSYIVVATAMVE
+1017 
-1029 MAGALYLLSSIDE
+1029 
-1042 KKLQDGYGAMIAISV
+1042 
-1057 AMGIVVGVFAA
+1057 
-1068 LNHWNNTLQ
+1068 
-1077 AASKNKLSGIT
+1077 IT
-1088 NGISSLLVVAA
+1088 GL
-1099 ALAGMAVAVRMFAG
+1099 LAG
-1113 IEKLDNAMWAT
+1113 
-1124 MGSLVVMAGVIGALS
+1124 VMAGLAVLS
-1139 RLGGKAKKMRKGAE
+1139 KTKVNPLRMQKMA
-1153 AMLIASASLV
+1153 ASMVIASASLV
-1163 VLAQALKMM
+1163 ILA
-1172 NEALAMDESGAGM
+1172 EAVKRMSDAMGSDESGAGF
-1185 ASMATMLIVMAGAIY
+1185 AGVAIGLTLMAGAIY
-1200 ILGESAIEN
+1200 ILGKNAMES
-1209 MGAAAAVAAMATAL
+1209 MGAAAALAAMGFALVEMAYAIKMLADTDPTFIMNALLGLAGAMAILVVGCAGLSMVTANITGL
-1223 IELAVALNMIAEIN
+1223 AASCLMLAGALYLLTPAFKGLASLTLDQAIAGIWAMAGVMIALGIVGANPPVALGLTAVAGSLKI
-1237 PWDLAKGLGALA
+1237 
-1249 VALLELLGATWLLSK
+1249 LLGAFK
-1264 ISGDLLSVAGACLM
+1264 DFASGL
-1278 LSTALLLL
+1278 
-1286 APACYMLSRLSLEQ
+1286 
-1300 ALAGLIGMAAIL
+1300 
-1312 GSLYLIGSI
+1312 
-1321 PEIALGLSVLTAN
+1321 
-1334 LLPFSASLYIVAKA
+1334 
-1348 FSAFAGGV
+1348 
-1356 LKLSAAFAIL
+1356 LKLSIAAIIMGIL
-1366 ALFSS
+1366 AYLSGP
-1371 LIDPLCQA
+1371 ICQA
-1379 IIMAGPDI
+1379 IIGAGDDI
-1387 EKALITIITG
+1387 ADALDIILKA
-1397 ICNTIIACA
+1397 ICNTIINNA
-1406 EPIGHALAA
+1406 EPIAKAIASVVIIVVDA
-1415 VIEIAI
+1415 VIQILAWGWERIKAAMEEKTG
-1421 QVVIDLIAWAWDGA
+1421 LIWDETSSIFNPA
-1435 GGDGD
+1435 SW
-1440 GIKGALDAL
+1440 IDAL
-1449 WAKVEEWMSNRP
+1449 TAKDRPFGKLLNMLTDPFLQVFDTSLDEIGNKLEEVVDFRKM
-1461 PLYMYLFGNVAYDDP
+1461 AAEK
-1476 SLKDNPIERILNSWW
+1476 LKDVPDVPDINYIDPKEAANSS
-1491 EYAKDGFKYRYE
+1491 AK
-1503 HDPIRLTDKGLPQ
+1503 T
-1516 LGDFKPNTFGGMG
+1516 
-1529 GGKFSGM
+1529 
-1536 GGGKSNGTGA
+1536 
-1546 GRTKEVA
+1546 A

-1577 AMSAKS
+1577 AVSAKS
-1583 SEELANGMIQ
+1583 SEEMADGMIQ
-1593 VADDSGRVYTMTTE
+1593 VADDSGRVYTMTIE

-1618 TEQTAGAVN
+1618 TEQTAGAVA
-1627 DLGGAAAQT
+1627 DLGGAAART
-1636 TGKLSGTAAVMRTC
+1636 TGKLSSTTAVMRTC

-1659 MLDKAGN
+1659 VLDEAGN
-1666 AIEEKEEQLT
+1666 ALEGKEEQLT
-1676 DSTDT
+1676 DDTTT
-1681 AVQNAMDEA
+1681 AVQNTMDEA
-1690 GDISEEGGKSAASR
+1690 GNTAEEGGKSAASR
-1704 FVNGFLSILPKGLR
+1704 FVNGFLSILPKGLK
-1718 DFLSGFGIDTSG
+1718 DFLSGVGINTSG
-1730 MKNLVSG
+1730 ITAVVSG
-1737 IGSASNQSNVHSG
+1737 
-1750 SAADR
+1750 AADKVSGLKSVDDMLTNP
-1755 DKWFDS
+1755 DKKKTTVPTTKNGKTDS
-1761 WYTNEIKKYDGTGN
+1761 GGESWKDL
-1775 KSPIDWL
+1775 L
-1782 GDKVVEEKEKLLA
+1782 GD
-1795 DIADITPDLTAD
+1795 IAEQAKDAASDAASTLT
-1807 PTGGGSGK
+1807 SGK
-1815 GSSSGTKKTLAEQI
+1815 GKGKSSGSKKTLAEQI
-1829 EEAYKTR
+1829 EEKYKTR

-1859 YSASEDELM
+1859 YSASEDDLM
-1868 AKKAAHAADAITAQ
+1868 AKKAAHAADAIKAQ

-1895 LFSKWGAE
+1895 LYSKWGAE

-1921 AELKAQQYTD
+1921 AELKAKQYTD

-1997 DKLGKDNQLTIQAY
+1997 EKLGEDNQLTIQAY

-2059 VYNDGDLSARA
+2059 VYDDGDLSARA

-2093 GTTASILAAVEA
+2093 GTTASILAAVDA

-2118 IQKKLDMEG
+2118 IQKKLDRTD
-2127 ISEADRKQYE
+2127 ISDTDRKQYE
-2137 QDKLDSQTAF
+2137 QEKLESQTAF

-2176 KNWKPIKEGFN
+2176 KNWTPIKEGFS
-2187 TAMDKAFANNPELKK
+2187 TAMDKAFANNPELKN
-2202 KLTKAFGD
+2202 KLTDAFKF

-2242 LNFMIDFLQ
+2242 LNFMIDFLN
-2251 TDMGEDLM
+2251 TKMGQDLM
-2259 NKVLPKITNLFSNV
+2259 TTVLPKITELFSNV
-2273 GKAAKGAQLGQ
+2273 GKAAKGAQIGQ
-2284 VVGEMG
+2284 AMGEMG

-2295 VATEGSGLISILQ
+2295 VATEGGGLVAVLEA
-2308 SVAGGIGE
+2308 VAGGIGSV
-2316 IGASVASFV
+2316 GTAVASFV
-2325 AEFWPYILAAVA
+2325 AEFWPFILAAVA
-2337 IIGVLAGIAALFNK
+2337 IVALLGGIAALVNK
-2351 HNGVDDVDKELAE
+2351 HNGVDKVDKELAE
-2364 KEKDSGSDLDI
+2364 KEKDSGADLDI

-2424 RPVVDLT
+2424 RPVVDMT

-2448 PMELDSSLSA
+2448 PMELDSNLTA

-2466 TYGNQ
+2466 AYGNQ
-2471 NGTGADTQ
+2471 NGSGTDAQ
-2479 TGRDTELLNAVS
+2479 TGRDAELLNAVS

>member
-58 FNRMMTALEALN
+58 FDRMTTALETLT
-70 GKFSALEIMG
+70 GKFSALEVIGM
-80 VTTLVRITD
+80 TALVKITD
-89 EAITAGKKLAKSL
+89 KAIDTGTKLAKSL
-102 STDQV
+102 SIDQV

-113 YAEKT
+113 YAQKT

-267 KAFGKYAEFAEAVKA
+267 KAFGKYAEFAEAVNAEMKA
-282 ELDAN
+282 R
-287 PEYHNQAALAIE
+287 PEKYNYQASNAIE

-321 FSEVI
+321 FSEAV

-386 QLLDETALGDVG
+386 QLLDDTALGDVG
-398 DAFTKQLRRSL
+398 DAFTNQLRRSL
-409 IDSGKLTEQQIEDA
+409 IASGKLTEQQIEDA

-431 SAGVTADDLYERVQ
+431 NAGVTADDLYERVQ
-445 LSLEGYEENA
+445 ASLAGYEEAA
-455 KLSDAELAAEGV
+455 KMSDAELAAQGV
-467 SRETLNKTIEAY
+467 SRETLNKTIETY

-507 HFFNGILNI
+507 HFFNGILNV
-516 LNGINSV
+516 LKGINSV
-523 LGPIRDGFDE
+523 LGPIRDGFDA

-540 PLYSLLEGFDN
+540 PLYSLLKGFDN

-595 GKLMNALEPLGNLLL
+595 GKLMNALEPLGDLLL
-610 QAGAAFGDIFT
+610 RAGAAFGDIFT

-627 ESAESIDDV
+627 DNAESIDDV
-636 INALAVAFGKL
+636 INALAVAFGTL
-647 LQPVKDVF
+647 LQPVKDIF

-677 GSIVNA
+677 ANVVNA

-710 GVFFAAFDGVGA
+710 GIFFAAFDGVGA
-722 LIGKA
+722 LIGKT

-741 KDKHLDTLEQV
+741 KDKHLETLEQV

-767 KEFAGSVQTS
+767 LWFAGSVQTA
-777 FYNVADACKAGLSAV
+777 FYNVADASKTALTAVQAFFHLEDGIDLYRLFSIIAVGALAAAIYGATVLLKKASDNLKKTLANPISDFFNSLTSAV
-792 KEFFDLNDID
+792 N
-802 IYRLLALI
+802 
-810 DVGLLALAI
+810 
-819 WAVATALKGMQ
+819 T
-830 KAIKGVT
+830 
-837 DAAAKLISNPV
+837 
-848 TDLVNSMKKAVD
+848 
-860 AWTKQHTTNNF
+860 WTKAHTTNNLATAAKA
-871 VNIAKGI
+871 IATAVALI
-878 SIAIGVISA
+878 SG
-887 SIYMLSKIE
+887 SIYLLSQID
-896 DPKQAA
+896 DPDKVVQALFSA
-902 IALGM
+902 MAVLFGFIVAL
-907 VVTTLI
+907 
-913 GLVVAMKALAK
+913 KALAATDLTGLNTAK
-924 SDVSGLDS
+924 LVGTIAAVSLGMTVLSAAMIKMGSMDADQVKNGTEAIGHVAAVLTGMVGLLSLFNNRLGSMKGAGSFIAAAAAIDAITLVLIPLAKAKKNGLDIDG
-932 AKIMASMVAISIG
+932 AVEAINGVAIAISILLVASG
-945 MLALG
+945 FAKKLAGQAKVSTLDKIAQYLVRLGGLLITLNALG
-950 ATVKNLASAMKM
+950 ATFLMAAGAVAILASTGENLKRGLTGA
-962 FKYFNAKQMYS
+962 
-973 VVGALSSIAVALSI
+973 VV
-987 MVGVVGGFNLL
+987 
-998 TNKLRAA
+998 
-1005 SKLKMTDAFKGI
+1005 
-1017 SSYIVVATAMVE
+1017 
-1029 MAGALYLLSSIDE
+1029 
-1042 KKLQDGYGAMIAISV
+1042 
-1057 AMGIVVGVFAA
+1057 
-1068 LNHWNNTLQ
+1068 
-1077 AASKNKLSGIT
+1077 IT
-1088 NGISSLLVVAA
+1088 GL
-1099 ALAGMAVAVRMFAG
+1099 LAG
-1113 IEKLDNAMWAT
+1113 
-1124 MGSLVVMAGVIGALS
+1124 VMAGLAVLS
-1139 RLGGKAKKMRKGAE
+1139 KTKVNPLRMQKMA
-1153 AMLIASASLV
+1153 ASMVIASASLV
-1163 VLAQALKMM
+1163 ILA
-1172 NEALAMDESGAGM
+1172 EAVRRMSDAMGSDKSGAGF
-1185 ASMATMLIVMAGAIY
+1185 AGVAIGLTLMAGAIY
-1200 ILGESAIEN
+1200 ILGKNAMES
-1209 MGAAAAVAAMATAL
+1209 MGAAAALAAMGFALVEMAYAIKMLAGTDPTFIMNALLGLAGAMGILVVGCAGLSMVTANITGL
-1223 IELAVALNMIAEIN
+1223 AGSCLMLAGALYLLTPAFKGLASLTLDQAIAGIWSMAGVMIALGIVGANPPVALGLTAVAGSLKI
-1237 PWDLAKGLGALA
+1237 
-1249 VALLELLGATWLLSK
+1249 LLGAFK
-1264 ISGDLLSVAGACLM
+1264 DFASGL
-1278 LSTALLLL
+1278 
-1286 APACYMLSRLSLEQ
+1286 
-1300 ALAGLIGMAAIL
+1300 
-1312 GSLYLIGSI
+1312 
-1321 PEIALGLSVLTAN
+1321 
-1334 LLPFSASLYIVAKA
+1334 
-1348 FSAFAGGV
+1348 
-1356 LKLSAAFAIL
+1356 LKLSIAAVIMGIL
-1366 ALFSS
+1366 AYLSGP
-1371 LIDPLCQA
+1371 ICQA
-1379 IIMAGPDI
+1379 IIGAGDDI
-1387 EKALITIITG
+1387 ADALDIILKA
-1397 ICNTIIACA
+1397 ICNTIINNA
-1406 EPIGHALAA
+1406 EPIAKAIASVVIIVVDA
-1415 VIEIAI
+1415 VIQILAWGWERIKAAMEEKTG
-1421 QVVIDLIAWAWDGA
+1421 LIWDETSSIFNPA
-1435 GGDGD
+1435 SW
-1440 GIKGALDAL
+1440 IDAL
-1449 WAKVEEWMSNRP
+1449 T
-1461 PLYMYLFGNVAYDDP
+1461 
-1476 SLKDNPIERILNSWW
+1476 
-1491 EYAKDGFKYRYE
+1491 AKDRPFGKLLNM
-1503 HDPIRLTDKGLPQ
+1503 LTDPFLQVFDTSLDEMGNKLEEVV
-1516 LGDFKPNTFGGMG
+1516 DFRKMAAEKLSDVPDVPDINYIDP
-1529 GGKFSGM
+1529 
-1536 GGGKSNGTGA
+1536 
-1546 GRTKEVA
+1546 KEAANSSAKTA

-1577 AMSAKS
+1577 AVSAKS
-1583 SEELANGMIQ
+1583 SEEMADGMIQ

-1627 DLGGAAAQT
+1627 DLGGAAART
-1636 TGKLSGTAAVMRTC
+1636 TGKLSGTAAVMQTC
-1650 AATGAASTE
+1650 AEKGAASTE
-1659 MLDKAGN
+1659 VLNEAGN
-1666 AIEEKEEQLT
+1666 ALEGKEEQLT
-1676 DSTDT
+1676 DDTTT
-1681 AVQNAMDEA
+1681 AVQNTMNEA
-1690 GDISEEGGKSAASR
+1690 GDTAEEGGKSAASR
-1704 FVNGFLSILPKGLR
+1704 FVNGFLSILPKGLK
-1718 DFLSGFGIDTSG
+1718 DFLSGVGINTSG
-1730 MKNLVSG
+1730 ITAVVSG
-1737 IGSASNQSNVHSG
+1737 
-1750 SAADR
+1750 AADKVSGLKSVDDMLTNP
-1755 DKWFDS
+1755 DKKKTTAPTAKNGKTDS
-1761 WYTNEIKKYDGTGN
+1761 GGESWKDL
-1775 KSPIDWL
+1775 L
-1782 GDKVVEEKEKLLA
+1782 GD
-1795 DIADITPDLTAD
+1795 IAEQAKDAASDAASTLT
-1807 PTGGGSGK
+1807 SGK
-1815 GSSSGTKKTLAEQI
+1815 GKSKSSRSAGSKKTLAEQI

-1859 YSASEDELM
+1859 YSASEDDLM
-1868 AKKAAHAADAITAQ
+1868 AKKAAHAADAIKAQ

-1895 LFSKWGAE
+1895 LYSKWGAE

-1921 AELKAQQYTD
+1921 AELKAKQYTD

-1967 IRRETEYMTEELAVR
+1967 IRRETEYMTEELTVR

-1997 DKLGKDNQLTIQAY
+1997 EKLGEDNQLTIQAY

-2059 VYNDGDLSARA
+2059 VYDDGDLSARA

-2118 IQKKLDMEG
+2118 IQKKLDRTD

-2137 QDKLDSQTAF
+2137 QDKLESQIAF
-2147 LGFAENLAD
+2147 LGFAENLAN
-2156 ALNLGDTGKQVT
+2156 ALNLGDSGKQVT

-2176 KNWKPIKEGFN
+2176 KNWTPIKEGFN
-2187 TAMDKAFANNPELKK
+2187 AAMDKAFANNPELKN
-2202 KLTKAFGD
+2202 KLTDTFKT
-2210 AFSETGIEVGT
+2210 AFSETGVEVGT

-2251 TDMGEDLM
+2251 TGMGEQLM
-2259 NKVLPKITNLFSNV
+2259 NEVLPKITELFSNV
-2273 GKAAKGAQLGQ
+2273 GKAAKGAQIGQ
-2284 VVGEMG
+2284 AMGEMG
-2290 GEMAT
+2290 GEMAM
-2295 VATEGSGLISILQ
+2295 VAEEGGGLIAVLQ
-2308 SVAGGIGE
+2308 AVAGGIGE
-2316 IGASVASFV
+2316 IGTAVVSFV

-2351 HNGVDDVDKELAE
+2351 HNGVDDVDKEVAE

-2448 PMELDSSLSA
+2448 PMELDSNLTA

-2466 TYGNQ
+2466 AYGNQ
-2471 NGTGADTQ
+2471 NGNSADAQ
-2479 TGRDTELLNAVS
+2479 TGRDAELLNAVS

>member
-58 FNRMMTALEALN
+58 FDRMTTALETLT
-70 GKFSALEIMG
+70 GKFSALEVIGM
-80 VTTLVRITD
+80 TALVKITD
-89 EAITAGKKLAKSL
+89 KAIDAGTKLTKSL
-102 STDQV
+102 SIDQV

-113 YAEKT
+113 YAQKT

-144 FSDETSYGFTDM
+144 FSDETSYSFTDM
-156 TSALSTL
+156 TQSLGQL
-163 TAAGGDIEKMIPM
+163 TASGGDIEKVIPM

-191 AEFQRVVYNLAQ
+191 SEFSRIIYNLNQ
-203 SYGTGAIQLID
+203 SYSQGYLSLMD
-214 WKSVEQAGA
+214 WKSVELAGVA
-223 GSQQLKQLIIDTA
+223 TAELKKQIISTGI
-236 VELGKLKEGE
+236 ELGKIKDGD
-246 VTTGTF
+246 VTVGTF
-252 GSTLQKKWAD
+252 SSTLSSKWAD
-262 REVME
+262 KEVME
-267 KAFGKYAEFAEAVKA
+267 TAFGKFAEFSEAVKKMV
-282 ELDAN
+282 DAN
-287 PEYHNQAALAIE
+287 PGMLASKAIE

-321 FSEVI
+321 FSEAV

-333 SSGWMQTFDIL
+333 SSGWMETFDIL

-386 QLLDETALGDVG
+386 QLLDDTALGDVG
-398 DAFTKQLRRSL
+398 DAFTNQLRRSL
-409 IDSGKLTEQQIEDA
+409 IASGKLTEQQIEDA
-423 GSFQKALE
+423 GNFQKALE

-445 LSLEGYEENA
+445 ASLAGYEEAA
-455 KLSDAELAAEGV
+455 KMSDAELAAQGV
-467 SRETLNKTIEAY
+467 SRETLNKTIETY

-507 HFFNGILNI
+507 HFFNGILNV
-516 LNGINSV
+516 LKGINSV

-558 NEGVMESLTKL
+558 NEGVTDKLTKL

-595 GKLMNALEPLGNLLL
+595 GKLMNALEPLGDLLL
-610 QAGAAFGDIFT
+610 RAGAAFGDVFT
-621 TLNESL
+621 TLNESIDN
-627 ESAESIDDV
+627 AESIDDV
-636 INALAVAFGKL
+636 INALAVAFSTL
-647 LQPVKDVF
+647 LQPVKDIF
-655 GLLRTLIHGGT
+655 GLLQTLIHGGT

-677 GSIVNA
+677 GGIVNA

-692 LKGISISGAL
+692 LKGVSISGAL

-710 GVFFAAFDGVGA
+710 GIFFAAFDGVGA
-722 LIGKA
+722 LIGKT

-741 KDKHLDTLEQV
+741 KDKHLETLEQV

-767 KEFAGSVQTS
+767 LWFAGSVQTA
-777 FYNVADACKAGLSAV
+777 FYNVADASKTALTAVQAFFHLEDGIDLYRLFSIIAVGALAAAIYGATVLLKKASDNLKKTFANPISDFFNSLTSAV
-792 KEFFDLNDID
+792 N
-802 IYRLLALI
+802 
-810 DVGLLALAI
+810 
-819 WAVATALKGMQ
+819 T
-830 KAIKGVT
+830 
-837 DAAAKLISNPV
+837 
-848 TDLVNSMKKAVD
+848 
-860 AWTKQHTTNNF
+860 WTKAHTTNNLATAAKA
-871 VNIAKGI
+871 IATAVALI
-878 SIAIGVISA
+878 SG
-887 SIYMLSKIE
+887 SIYLLSRID
-896 DPKQAA
+896 DPDRVVQALFSA
-902 IALGM
+902 MAVLFGFIVAL
-907 VVTTLI
+907 
-913 GLVVAMKALAK
+913 KALAATDLTGLNTAK
-924 SDVSGLDS
+924 LVGTIAAVSLGMTVLSAAMIKMGSMDADQVKNGTEAIGHVAAVLTGMVGLLSLFNNRLGSMKGAGSFIAAAAAIDAITLVLIPLAKAKKNGLDIDG
-932 AKIMASMVAISIG
+932 AVKAINGVAIAISILLVASG
-945 MLALG
+945 FAKKLAGQAKVSTLDKIAQYLVRLGGLLITLNALG
-950 ATVKNLASAMKM
+950 ATFLMAAGAVAILASTGENLKKGLTGAVVITGLLAGVMAGLAVLSKTKVNPLRMQKMAASLVIASASLVILAEAVRRMSDAMGSDKSGAGFAGVAIGLTLMAGAIYVLGKNAMESMGAAAALAAMGFALVEMAYAIKM
-962 FKYFNAKQMYS
+962 LADTDPTFIMNALLGLAWAMGIL
-973 VVGALSSIAVALSI
+973 VVGCAGLS
-987 MVGVVGGFNLL
+987 MV
-998 TNKLRAA
+998 
-1005 SKLKMTDAFKGI
+1005 
-1017 SSYIVVATAMVE
+1017 TANITGLAGSCLML
-1029 MAGALYLLSSIDE
+1029 AGALYLLTPAFKGLASLTLD
-1042 KKLQDGYGAMIAISV
+1042 QAI
-1057 AMGIVVGVFAA
+1057 
-1068 LNHWNNTLQ
+1068 
-1077 AASKNKLSGIT
+1077 
-1088 NGISSLLVVAA
+1088 
-1099 ALAGMAVAVRMFAG
+1099 AG
-1113 IEKLDNAMWAT
+1113 IWA
-1124 MGSLVVMAGVIGALS
+1124 MAGVMIALGIVGANPPVA
-1139 RLGGKAKKMRKGAE
+1139 LG
-1153 AMLIASASLV
+1153 L
-1163 VLAQALKMM
+1163 
-1172 NEALAMDESGAGM
+1172 
-1185 ASMATMLIVMAGAIY
+1185 T
-1200 ILGESAIEN
+1200 
-1209 MGAAAAVAAMATAL
+1209 AVAGSL
-1223 IELAVALNMIAEIN
+1223 KI
-1237 PWDLAKGLGALA
+1237 
-1249 VALLELLGATWLLSK
+1249 LLGAFK
-1264 ISGDLLSVAGACLM
+1264 DFASGL
-1278 LSTALLLL
+1278 
-1286 APACYMLSRLSLEQ
+1286 
-1300 ALAGLIGMAAIL
+1300 
-1312 GSLYLIGSI
+1312 
-1321 PEIALGLSVLTAN
+1321 
-1334 LLPFSASLYIVAKA
+1334 
-1348 FSAFAGGV
+1348 
-1356 LKLSAAFAIL
+1356 LKLSIAAVIMGIL
-1366 ALFSS
+1366 AYLSGP
-1371 LIDPLCQA
+1371 ICQA
-1379 IIMAGPDI
+1379 IIGAGDDI
-1387 EKALITIITG
+1387 ADALDIILKA
-1397 ICNTIIACA
+1397 ICNTIINNA
-1406 EPIGHALAA
+1406 EPIAKAIASVVIIVVDA
-1415 VIEIAI
+1415 VIQILAWGWERIKAAMEEKTG
-1421 QVVIDLIAWAWDGA
+1421 LIWDETSSIFNPA
-1435 GGDGD
+1435 SW
-1440 GIKGALDAL
+1440 IDAL
-1449 WAKVEEWMSNRP
+1449 T
-1461 PLYMYLFGNVAYDDP
+1461 
-1476 SLKDNPIERILNSWW
+1476 
-1491 EYAKDGFKYRYE
+1491 AKDRPFGKLLNM
-1503 HDPIRLTDKGLPQ
+1503 LTDPFLQVFDTSLDEMGNKLEEVV
-1516 LGDFKPNTFGGMG
+1516 DFRKMAEEKLSDVPDVPDINYIDP
-1529 GGKFSGM
+1529 
-1536 GGGKSNGTGA
+1536 
-1546 GRTKEVA
+1546 KEAANSSAKTA

-1577 AMSAKS
+1577 AVSAKS
-1583 SEELANGMIQ
+1583 SEEMADGMIQ
-1593 VADDSGRVYTMTTE
+1593 VADDSGRVYTMTAE

-1627 DLGGAAAQT
+1627 DLGGAAART
-1636 TGKLSGTAAVMRTC
+1636 TGKLSGTAAVMQTC
-1650 AATGAASTE
+1650 AEKGAASTE
-1659 MLDKAGN
+1659 VLNEAGN
-1666 AIEEKEEQLT
+1666 ALEGKEEQLT
-1676 DSTDT
+1676 DDTTT
-1681 AVQNAMDEA
+1681 AVQNTMNEA
-1690 GDISEEGGKSAASR
+1690 SDTAEEGGKSAASR
-1704 FVNGFLSILPKGLR
+1704 FVNGFLSILPKGLK
-1718 DFLSGFGIDTSG
+1718 DFLSGVGINTSG
-1730 MKNLVSG
+1730 ITAVVSG
-1737 IGSASNQSNVHSG
+1737 
-1750 SAADR
+1750 AADKVSGLKSVDDMLTNP
-1755 DKWFDS
+1755 DKKKTTAPTAKNGKTDS
-1761 WYTNEIKKYDGTGN
+1761 GGESWKDL
-1775 KSPIDWL
+1775 L
-1782 GDKVVEEKEKLLA
+1782 GD
-1795 DIADITPDLTAD
+1795 IAEQAKDAASTL
-1807 PTGGGSGK
+1807 TGGGSGK
-1815 GSSSGTKKTLAEQI
+1815 GKSSRSAGSKKTLAEQI
-1829 EEAYKTR
+1829 EEKYKTR

-1859 YSASEDELM
+1859 YSASEDDLM
-1868 AKKAAHAADAITAQ
+1868 AKKAAHAADAIKAQ

-1921 AELKAQQYTD
+1921 AELKAEQYTD

-1967 IRRETEYMTEELAVR
+1967 IRRETEYMTEELTVR

-1997 DKLGKDNQLTIQAY
+1997 EKLGEDNQLTIQAY

-2059 VYNDGDLSARA
+2059 VYDDGDLSARA

-2118 IQKKLDMEG
+2118 IQKKLDRKD

-2137 QDKLDSQTAF
+2137 QDKLESQTAF

-2176 KNWKPIKEGFN
+2176 KNWTPIKEGFN
-2187 TAMDKAFANNPELKK
+2187 TAMDKAFANNPELKN

-2251 TDMGEDLM
+2251 TGMGEQLM
-2259 NKVLPKITNLFSNV
+2259 NEVLPTIANLFSNV
-2273 GKAAKGAQLGQ
+2273 GKAAKGAQIGQ
-2284 VVGEMG
+2284 AIGEMG
-2290 GEMAT
+2290 GEMA
-2295 VATEGSGLISILQ
+2295 VAASEGGGLITVLQ
-2308 SVAGGIGE
+2308 AVAGGIGS
-2316 IGASVASFV
+2316 IGTAVASFV
-2325 AEFWPYILAAVA
+2325 AEFWPFILAAVA
-2337 IIGVLAGIAALFNK
+2337 IIGVLAGIAALVNK
-2351 HNGVDDVDKELAE
+2351 HNGVDKVDKELAE

-2448 PMELDSSLSA
+2448 PMELDSNLTA

-2466 TYGNQ
+2466 AYGNQ
-2471 NGTGADTQ
+2471 NGNSADAQ
-2479 TGRDTELLNAVS
+2479 TGHDAELLNAVS

>member
-58 FNRMMTALEALN
+58 FDRMTTALETLT
-70 GKFSALEIMG
+70 GKFSALEVIGM
-80 VTTLVRITD
+80 TALVKITD
-89 EAITAGKKLAKSL
+89 KAIDTGTKLAKSL
-102 STDQV
+102 SIDQV

-326 DATKDAV
+326 NATKDAV

-386 QLLDETALGDVG
+386 QLLDDTALGDVG
-398 DAFTKQLRRSL
+398 DAFTNQLRRSL
-409 IDSGKLTEQQIEDA
+409 IASGKLTEQQIEDA

-431 SAGVTADDLYERVQ
+431 NAGVTADDLYERVQ
-445 LSLEGYEENA
+445 ASLAGYEEAA
-455 KLSDAELAAEGV
+455 KMSDAELAAQGV

-499 MGRMSGRE
+499 MGEMSGRE

-516 LNGINSV
+516 LKGINSV

-558 NEGVMESLTKL
+558 NEGVTNKLTKL

-584 RVTGRIALAVI
+584 RVAGRITLAVI
-595 GKLMNALEPLGNLLL
+595 GKLMNALEPLGDLLL
-610 QAGAAFGDIFT
+610 RAGAAFGDVFT

-627 ESAESIDDV
+627 DNAASIDDV
-636 INALAVAFGKL
+636 INALAVAFDKL
-647 LQPVKDVF
+647 LQPVKDIF

-677 GSIVNA
+677 GNVVNA

-692 LKGISISGAL
+692 LKGVGISGAL

-710 GVFFAAFDGVGA
+710 GIFFAAFDGVGA
-722 LIGKA
+722 LIGKT

-741 KDKHLDTLEQV
+741 KDKHLETLEQV

-767 KEFAGSVQTS
+767 KWFAGCVQTA
-777 FYNVADACKAGLSAV
+777 FYNVADASKTALTAVQAFFHLEDGIDLYRLFSIIAVGALAAAIYGATVLLKKASDNLKKTLANPISDFFNSLTSAV
-792 KEFFDLNDID
+792 N
-802 IYRLLALI
+802 
-810 DVGLLALAI
+810 
-819 WAVATALKGMQ
+819 T
-830 KAIKGVT
+830 
-837 DAAAKLISNPV
+837 
-848 TDLVNSMKKAVD
+848 
-860 AWTKQHTTNNF
+860 WTKAHTTNNLATAAKA
-871 VNIAKGI
+871 IATAVALI
-878 SIAIGVISA
+878 SGSIYLLSRIDDPDKVVQALFSAMAVLFGFIVALKALAATDLTGLNTAKLVGTIAAVSLGMTVLSAAMIKMGSMDADQVKNGTEAIGHVA
-887 SIYMLSKIE
+887 AVLTGMVGLLSLFNNRLGSMKGTGSFIAAAAAI
-896 DPKQAA
+896 DA
-902 IALGM
+902 IALA
-907 VVTTLI
+907 LI
-913 GLVVAMKALAK
+913 PLAK
-924 SDVSGLDS
+924 AKKNGLDIDGTVEAIS
-932 AKIMASMVAISIG
+932 GVAIAISILLVASG
-945 MLALG
+945 FAKKLAGQAKVSTLDKIAQYLVKLGGLLITLNALG
-950 ATVKNLASAMKM
+950 ATFLMAAGAVAILASTGENLKKGLTGA
-962 FKYFNAKQMYS
+962 
-973 VVGALSSIAVALSI
+973 VV
-987 MVGVVGGFNLL
+987 
-998 TNKLRAA
+998 
-1005 SKLKMTDAFKGI
+1005 
-1017 SSYIVVATAMVE
+1017 
-1029 MAGALYLLSSIDE
+1029 
-1042 KKLQDGYGAMIAISV
+1042 
-1057 AMGIVVGVFAA
+1057 
-1068 LNHWNNTLQ
+1068 
-1077 AASKNKLSGIT
+1077 IT
-1088 NGISSLLVVAA
+1088 GL
-1099 ALAGMAVAVRMFAG
+1099 LAG
-1113 IEKLDNAMWAT
+1113 
-1124 MGSLVVMAGVIGALS
+1124 VMAGLAVLS
-1139 RLGGKAKKMRKGAE
+1139 KTKVNPLRMQKMA
-1153 AMLIASASLV
+1153 ASMVIASASLV
-1163 VLAQALKMM
+1163 ILA
-1172 NEALAMDESGAGM
+1172 EAVKRMSDAMGSDESGAGF
-1185 ASMATMLIVMAGAIY
+1185 AGVAIGLTLMAGAIY
-1200 ILGESAIEN
+1200 ILGKNAMES
-1209 MGAAAAVAAMATAL
+1209 MGAAAALAAMGFALVEMAYAIKMLADTDPTFIMNALLGLAGAMGILVVGCAGLSMVTANITGL
-1223 IELAVALNMIAEIN
+1223 AGSCLMLAGALYLLTPAFKGLASLTLDQAIAGIWAMAGVMIALGIVGANPPVALGLTAVAGSLKI
-1237 PWDLAKGLGALA
+1237 
-1249 VALLELLGATWLLSK
+1249 LLGAFK
-1264 ISGDLLSVAGACLM
+1264 DFASGL
-1278 LSTALLLL
+1278 
-1286 APACYMLSRLSLEQ
+1286 
-1300 ALAGLIGMAAIL
+1300 
-1312 GSLYLIGSI
+1312 
-1321 PEIALGLSVLTAN
+1321 
-1334 LLPFSASLYIVAKA
+1334 
-1348 FSAFAGGV
+1348 
-1356 LKLSAAFAIL
+1356 LKLSIAAVIMGIL
-1366 ALFSS
+1366 AYLSGP
-1371 LIDPLCQA
+1371 ICQA
-1379 IIMAGPDI
+1379 IIGAGDDI
-1387 EKALITIITG
+1387 ADALDIILKA
-1397 ICNTIIACA
+1397 ICNTIINNA
-1406 EPIGHALAA
+1406 EPIAKAIASVVIIVVDA
-1415 VIEIAI
+1415 VIQI
-1421 QVVIDLIAWAWDGA
+1421 LAWGW
-1435 GGDGD
+1435 
-1440 GIKGALDAL
+1440 
-1449 WAKVEEWMSNRP
+1449 
-1461 PLYMYLFGNVAYDDP
+1461 
-1476 SLKDNPIERILNSWW
+1476 ERIKAAMEEKTGMIWDETSSIFNPASWIDTLT
-1491 EYAKDGFKYRYE
+1491 AKDRPFGKLLNM
-1503 HDPIRLTDKGLPQ
+1503 LTDPFLQVFDTSLDEIGNKLEEVV
-1516 LGDFKPNTFGGMG
+1516 DFRKMAAEKLSDIPDVPDINYIDP
-1529 GGKFSGM
+1529 
-1536 GGGKSNGTGA
+1536 
-1546 GRTKEVA
+1546 KEAANSSAKTA

-1568 NMEKSATAM
+1568 NFEKSATAM
-1577 AMSAKS
+1577 AVSAKN
-1583 SEELANGMIQ
+1583 SEALADGMIQ

-1618 TEQTAGAVN
+1618 TEQMEGAVN
-1627 DLGGAAAQT
+1627 DLGGAAART

-1650 AATGAASTE
+1650 ATTGAASTE
-1659 MLDKAGN
+1659 VLDEAGN
-1666 AIEEKEEQLT
+1666 ALEGKEEQLT
-1676 DSTDT
+1676 DDTTT
-1681 AVQNAMDEA
+1681 AVQNTMGEA
-1690 GDISEEGGKSAASR
+1690 GDTAEEGGKSAASR
-1704 FVNGFLSILPKGLR
+1704 FVNGFLSILPKGLK
-1718 DFLSGFGIDTSG
+1718 DFLSGVGINTSG
-1730 MKNLVSG
+1730 ITAVVSG
-1737 IGSASNQSNVHSG
+1737 
-1750 SAADR
+1750 AADKVSGLKSVDDMLTNP
-1755 DKWFDS
+1755 DKKKTTVPTTKNGKTDS
-1761 WYTNEIKKYDGTGN
+1761 GGESWKDL
-1775 KSPIDWL
+1775 L
-1782 GDKVVEEKEKLLA
+1782 GD
-1795 DIADITPDLTAD
+1795 IAEQAKDAASDAASTLT
-1807 PTGGGSGK
+1807 SGK
-1815 GSSSGTKKTLAEQI
+1815 GKGKSSSSAGSKKTLAEQI
-1829 EEAYKTR
+1829 EEKYKTR

-1859 YSASEDELM
+1859 YSASEDDLM
-1868 AKKAAHAADAITAQ
+1868 AKKAAHAADAIKAQ

-1895 LFSKWGAE
+1895 LYSKWGAE

-1909 AYNELL
+1909 AYNDLL

-1921 AELKAQQYTD
+1921 AKLKAEQYTD

-1946 LEKQYNLWS
+1946 LEKQYSLWS

-1997 DKLGKDNQLTIQAY
+1997 EKLGEDNQLTIQAY

-2059 VYNDGDLSARA
+2059 VYDDGDLSARA

-2105 VKNLNY
+2105 VKNLNH

-2118 IQKKLDMEG
+2118 IQKKLDRTD
-2127 ISEADRKQYE
+2127 ISEVDRKQYE
-2137 QDKLDSQTAF
+2137 QDKLESQTAF

-2176 KNWKPIKEGFN
+2176 KNWTPIKEGFN
-2187 TAMDKAFANNPELKK
+2187 AAMDKVFANNPELKN
-2202 KLTKAFGD
+2202 KLTDAFKT
-2210 AFSETGIEVGT
+2210 AFSETGVEVGT

-2251 TDMGEDLM
+2251 TDMGEQLM
-2259 NKVLPKITNLFSNV
+2259 NEVLPKITELFSNV
-2273 GKAAKGAQLGQ
+2273 GKAAKGAQIGQ
-2284 VVGEMG
+2284 AMGEMG
-2290 GEMAT
+2290 GEMAM
-2295 VATEGSGLISILQ
+2295 VAEEGGGLIAVLQ
-2308 SVAGGIGE
+2308 AVAGGIGE
-2316 IGASVASFV
+2316 IGTAVVSFV

-2337 IIGVLAGIAALFNK
+2337 IIAVLAGIAALFNK

-2448 PMELDSSLSA
+2448 PVELDSSLTA
-2458 RLAKDADR
+2458 RLAKNADR
-2466 TYGNQ
+2466 EYRIQ
-2471 NGTGADTQ
+2471 NGTGTDAQ
-2479 TGRDTELLNAVS
+2479 AGRDAELLNAVS

>member
-58 FNRMMTALEALN
+58 FDRMTTALETLT
-70 GKFSALEIMG
+70 GKFSALEVIGM
-80 VTTLVRITD
+80 TALVKITD
-89 EAITAGKKLAKSL
+89 KAIDTGTKLAKSL
-102 STDQV
+102 SIDQV

-113 YAEKT
+113 YAQKT

-267 KAFGKYAEFAEAVKA
+267 KAFGKYAEFAEAVNAEMKA
-282 ELDAN
+282 H
-287 PEYHNQAALAIE
+287 PEKYNYQASNAIE

-321 FSEVI
+321 FSEAV

-386 QLLDETALGDVG
+386 QLLDDTALGDVG
-398 DAFTKQLRRSL
+398 DAFTNQLRRSL
-409 IDSGKLTEQQIEDA
+409 IASGKLTEQQIEDA

-431 SAGVTADDLYERVQ
+431 NAGVTADDLYERVQ
-445 LSLEGYEENA
+445 LSLAGYEEIA
-455 KLSDAELAAEGV
+455 KKSDKELAAQGV

-499 MGRMSGRE
+499 MGEMSGRE
-507 HFFNGILNI
+507 HFFNGILNV
-516 LNGINSV
+516 LKGINSV

-540 PLYSLLEGFDN
+540 PLYSLLKGFDN

-584 RVTGRIALAVI
+584 RVTGRMALAVI
-595 GKLMNALEPLGNLLL
+595 GKLMNALEPLGDLLL
-610 QAGAAFGDIFT
+610 RAGAAFGDVFT

-627 ESAESIDDV
+627 NNAESIDDV
-636 INALAVAFGKL
+636 INALAVAFGRL
-647 LQPVKDVF
+647 LQPVKDIF

-666 VEEAKGQFKTF
+666 VEEAKGQFKAF

-683 VSAVFQNFG
+683 VSAAFQNFG
-692 LKGISISGAL
+692 LKSVSISGAL

-722 LIGKA
+722 LIDKA

-741 KDKHLDTLEQV
+741 KDKHLETLEQV

-792 KEFFDLNDID
+792 KEFFELNDID

-848 TDLVNSMKKAVD
+848 TDLLNSMKNAVD
-860 AWTKQHTTNNF
+860 TWTKQHTTNNF

-878 SIAIGVISA
+878 SIAIGAISA

-896 DPKQAA
+896 DPTQAA

-907 VVTTLI
+907 VVVTLI
-913 GLVVAMKALAK
+913 GLVAAMMALAK

-950 ATVKNLASAMKM
+950 YTVKNLASAMKM
-962 FKYFNAKQMYS
+962 FKYFNANQMNN
-973 VVGALSSIAVALSI
+973 VVGALFSIATALSI

-998 TNKLRAA
+998 TNQLRAS
-1005 SKLKMTDAFKGI
+1005 SKLKMMDAFKGI

-1077 AASKNKLSGIT
+1077 AASKNKLNGIT
-1088 NGISSLLVVAA
+1088 NGISSLLVVAT
-1099 ALAGMAVAVRMFAG
+1099 ALAGIAVAVRMFAG
-1113 IEKLDNAMWAT
+1113 IENLDNAMWAA

-1172 NEALAMDESGAGM
+1172 NEAIVMDESGAGM

-1200 ILGESAIEN
+1200 ILGKSAIEN
-1209 MGAAAAVAAMATAL
+1209 MAAAAAVAAMGFAL
-1223 IELAVALNMIAEIN
+1223 IELAYALNMIAEIGVE
-1237 PWDLAKGLGALA
+1237 DLAKGLIALA
-1249 VALLELLGATWLLSK
+1249 AALFGLVGAAALLPTATP
-1264 ISGDLLSVAGACLM
+1264 GLLSVAGACLM
-1278 LSTALLLL
+1278 LAGALLILTPAFKGL
-1286 APACYMLSRLSLEQ
+1286 ATLTAGE
-1300 ALAGLIGMAAIL
+1300 ALAGVIGIIGMMIGLFAIGAITPVAAGMIIVTACLINL
-1312 GSLYLIGSI
+1312 G
-1321 PEIALGLSVLTAN
+1321 
-1334 LLPFSASLYIVAKA
+1334 KA
-1348 FSAFAGGV
+1348 FSAFAGGA

-1379 IIMAGPDI
+1379 IITAGPDI
-1387 EKALITIITG
+1387 EKALITVVSG
-1397 ICNTIIACA
+1397 LCNAIVACA
-1406 EPIGHALAA
+1406 EPIGKAMFALAVTLTK
-1415 VIEIAI
+1415 VIIFYLAWFTGAADLSL
-1421 QVVIDLIAWAWDGA
+1421 QGGLDQMWVDLNDWFANHSLFDLIGSWLSSGSAAFANWNPFGMFDLNMNGRSAKA
-1435 GGDGD
+1435 GENAANAINDFDKKHGTRIMGKILELLGFDVIYKD
-1440 GIKGALDAL
+1440 DADT
-1449 WAKVEEWMSNRP
+1449 KT
-1461 PLYMYLFGNVAYDDP
+1461 
-1476 SLKDNPIERILNSWW
+1476 
-1491 EYAKDGFKYRYE
+1491 
-1503 HDPIRLTDKGLPQ
+1503 TD
-1516 LGDFKPNTFGGMG
+1516 
-1529 GGKFSGM
+1529 
-1536 GGGKSNGTGA
+1536 
-1546 GRTKEVA
+1546 
-1553 ENTKNAADATGVSAT
+1553 ENTKNVADATGVSAT
-1568 NMEKSATAM
+1568 NMEKIATAM
-1577 AMSAKS
+1577 AVSAKNS
-1583 SEELANGMIQ
+1583 GELADGMIR
-1593 VADDSGRVYTMTTE
+1593 VADDTGKVYTMTAE
-1607 QAKAMLDGKTA
+1607 QAKALMDGQKA
-1618 TEQTAGAVN
+1618 TDQTAGAVN

-1636 TGKLSGTAAVMRTC
+1636 TAKLHGTATGMRTC
-1650 AATGAASTE
+1650 AATAAASTE
-1659 MLDKAGN
+1659 VLDKAGD
-1666 AIEEKEEQLT
+1666 AVEEKEGQLT
-1676 DSTDT
+1676 DDTDT
-1681 AVQNAMDEA
+1681 AVQNAMDVA
-1690 GDISEEGGKSAASR
+1690 GDTAEEGGKSAASQ
-1704 FVNGFLSILPKGLR
+1704 FMEGFLSRLPKGFKDILNGV
-1718 DFLSGFGIDTSG
+1718 GFDISG
-1730 MKNLVSG
+1730 MESFASG
-1737 IGSASNQSNVHSG
+1737 IGGASNHSNVHSG

-1755 DKWFDS
+1755 EKWFNS
-1761 WYTNEIKKYDGTGN
+1761 WYSNETKKYDGNSGESW
-1775 KSPIDWL
+1775 KD
-1782 GDKVVEEKEKLLA
+1782 LLA
-1795 DIADITPDLTAD
+1795 DIADAVPNPATA

-1815 GSSSGTKKTLAEQI
+1815 SKSSRSAGSKKTLAEQI
-1829 EEAYKTR
+1829 EEKYKTR

-1868 AKKAAHAADAITAQ
+1868 AKKAAHAADAIKAQ

-1895 LFSKWGAE
+1895 LYSKWGAE

-1921 AELKAQQYTD
+1921 AELKAKQYTD

-1997 DKLGKDNQLTIQAY
+1997 EKLGEDNQLTIQAY

-2059 VYNDGDLSARA
+2059 VYDDGDLSARA

-2118 IQKKLDMEG
+2118 IQKKLDRTD

-2137 QDKLDSQTAF
+2137 QDKLESQTAF
-2147 LGFAENLAD
+2147 LGFAENLAE
-2156 ALNLGDTGKQVT
+2156 ALNLGDSGKQVT

-2176 KNWKPIKEGFN
+2176 KNWTPIKEGFN
-2187 TAMDKAFANNPELKK
+2187 TAMDKAFANNPELKE
-2202 KLTKAFGD
+2202 KLTDAFKTS
-2210 AFSETGIEVGT
+2210 FSETGVEVGT

-2251 TDMGEDLM
+2251 TDMGDQLM
-2259 NKVLPKITNLFSNV
+2259 NEVLPKITELFSNV
-2273 GKAAKGAQLGQ
+2273 GKAAKGAQIGQ
-2284 VVGEMG
+2284 AMGEMG
-2290 GEMAT
+2290 GEMAM
-2295 VATEGSGLISILQ
+2295 VAEEGGGLISILQ
-2308 SVAGGIGE
+2308 AVAGGIGE
-2316 IGASVASFV
+2316 IGTAVVSFV

-2440 NSAFAGEK
+2440 NSAFAKEA
-2448 PMELDSSLSA
+2448 PMEMDSSLTA
-2458 RLAKDADR
+2458 RLAKNADR
-2466 TYGNQ
+2466 EYRIQ
-2471 NGTGADTQ
+2471 NETGTDAQ
-2479 TGRDTELLNAVS
+2479 AGRDAELLNAVS

>member
-58 FNRMMTALEALN
+58 FDKMQGAV
-70 GKFSALEIMG
+70 GKLQERFSALEVVGITAM
-80 VTTLVRITD
+80 VRITNK
-89 EAITAGKKLAKSL
+89 AIDTGEKLVKSL
-102 STDQV
+102 SIDQV

-113 YAEKT
+113 YAQKT

-267 KAFGKYAEFAEAVKA
+267 KAFGKYAEFAEAVNAEMKA
-282 ELDAN
+282 H
-287 PEYHNQAALAIE
+287 PEKYNYQAANAIE

-321 FSEVI
+321 FSEAV

-386 QLLDETALGDVG
+386 QLLDDTALGNVG
-398 DAFTKQLRRSL
+398 DAFTNQLRRSL
-409 IDSGKLTEQQIEDA
+409 IASGKLTEQQIEDA

-431 SAGVTADDLYERVQ
+431 NAGVTADDLYERVQ
-445 LSLEGYEENA
+445 ASLAGYEEAA
-455 KLSDAELAAEGV
+455 KMSDAALAAQGV

-499 MGRMSGRE
+499 MGEMSGRE

-516 LNGINSV
+516 LKGINSV

-540 PLYSLLEGFDN
+540 PLYSLLKGFDN

-595 GKLMNALEPLGNLLL
+595 GKLMNALEPLGDLLL
-610 QAGAAFGDIFT
+610 RAGAAFGDIFT

-627 ESAESIDDV
+627 DNAESIDDV
-636 INALAVAFGKL
+636 INALAVAFDTL
-647 LQPVKDVF
+647 LQPVKDIF
-655 GLLRTLIHGGT
+655 GLLQTLIHGGT

-677 GSIVNA
+677 GGIVNA

-692 LKGISISGAL
+692 LKGVSISGAL

-722 LIGKA
+722 LIGKT
-727 FGAFQDAGKNVGDF
+727 FGAFQDAGKSVGDF
-741 KDKHLDTLEQV
+741 KDKHLETLEQV

-767 KEFAGSVQTS
+767 LWFAGCIQTA
-777 FYNVADACKAGLSAV
+777 FYNVADASKTALTAVQAFFHLEDGIDLYRLFSIIAVGALAAAIYGATVLLKKASDNLKKTFANPISDFFNSLTSAV
-792 KEFFDLNDID
+792 N
-802 IYRLLALI
+802 
-810 DVGLLALAI
+810 
-819 WAVATALKGMQ
+819 T
-830 KAIKGVT
+830 
-837 DAAAKLISNPV
+837 
-848 TDLVNSMKKAVD
+848 
-860 AWTKQHTTNNF
+860 WTKAHTTNNLATAAKA
-871 VNIAKGI
+871 IATAVALI
-878 SIAIGVISA
+878 SG
-887 SIYMLSKIE
+887 SIYLLSRID
-896 DPKQAA
+896 DPDKVVQALFSA
-902 IALGM
+902 MAVLFGFIVAL
-907 VVTTLI
+907 
-913 GLVVAMKALAK
+913 KALAATDLTGLNTAK
-924 SDVSGLDS
+924 LVGTIAAVSLGMTVLSAAMIKMGSMDADQVKNGTEAIGHVAAVLTGMVGLLSLFNNRLGSMKGAGSFIAAAAAIDAITLVLIPLAKAKKNGLDIDG
-932 AKIMASMVAISIG
+932 AVKAINGVAVAISILMVASG
-945 MLALG
+945 FAKKLAGQAKVSTLDKIAQYLVKLGGLLITLNALG
-950 ATVKNLASAMKM
+950 ATFLMAAGAVAILASTGENLKKGLTGA
-962 FKYFNAKQMYS
+962 
-973 VVGALSSIAVALSI
+973 VV
-987 MVGVVGGFNLL
+987 
-998 TNKLRAA
+998 
-1005 SKLKMTDAFKGI
+1005 
-1017 SSYIVVATAMVE
+1017 
-1029 MAGALYLLSSIDE
+1029 
-1042 KKLQDGYGAMIAISV
+1042 
-1057 AMGIVVGVFAA
+1057 
-1068 LNHWNNTLQ
+1068 
-1077 AASKNKLSGIT
+1077 IT
-1088 NGISSLLVVAA
+1088 GL
-1099 ALAGMAVAVRMFAG
+1099 LAG
-1113 IEKLDNAMWAT
+1113 
-1124 MGSLVVMAGVIGALS
+1124 VMAGLAVLS
-1139 RLGGKAKKMRKGAE
+1139 KTKVNPLRMRKMATS
-1153 AMLIASASLV
+1153 MVIASASLV
-1163 VLAQALKMM
+1163 ILA
-1172 NEALAMDESGAGM
+1172 EAVKRMSDAMGSDESGAGF
-1185 ASMATMLIVMAGAIY
+1185 AGVAIGLTLMAGAIY
-1200 ILGESAIEN
+1200 ILGKNAMES
-1209 MGAAAAVAAMATAL
+1209 MGAAAALAAMGFAL
-1223 IELAVALNMIAEIN
+1223 VEMAYAIKMLADTDPTFIMN
-1237 PWDLAKGLGALA
+1237 
-1249 VALLELLGATWLLSK
+1249 ALLGL
-1264 ISGDLLSVAGACLM
+1264 AGAMAILVVGCAGLSMVTANITGLAASCLM
-1278 LSTALLLL
+1278 L
-1286 APACYMLSRLSLEQ
+1286 
-1300 ALAGLIGMAAIL
+1300 AGA
-1312 GSLYLIGSI
+1312 LYLLT
-1321 PEIALGLSVLTAN
+1321 PAFKGL
-1334 LLPFSASLYIVAKA
+1334 ASLTLDQAIAGIWAMAGVMITLGIVGANPPIAVGLKVLGNA
-1348 FSAFAGGV
+1348 FKDFAGALMKFSIAALMLGV
-1356 LKLSAAFAIL
+1356 IGLLSGPI
-1366 ALFSS
+1366 
-1371 LIDPLCQA
+1371 CKA
-1379 IIMAGPDI
+1379 IIGAGDDI
-1387 EKALITIITG
+1387 AAALDIIVKT
-1397 ICNTIIACA
+1397 ICNTIINNREVLA
-1406 EPIGHALAA
+1406 EAA
-1415 VIEIAI
+1415 ASLVII
-1421 QVVIDLIAWAWDGA
+1421 VIDTVFEVLNWGWEKLKAWIGE
-1435 GGDGD
+1435 
-1440 GIKGALDAL
+1440 KGSEVSKMWNPFDLSGWVDTFTN
-1449 WAKVEEWMSNRP
+1449 KER
-1461 PLYMYLFGNVAYDDP
+1461 LFGGLLNGITDPFLLPFDTSLDKLGNKLEDKIHPAKIVDDAA
-1476 SLKDNPIERILNSWW
+1476 KTAVNS
-1491 EYAKDGFKYRYE
+1491 E
-1503 HDPIRLTDKGLPQ
+1503 
-1516 LGDFKPNTFGGMG
+1516 
-1529 GGKFSGM
+1529 
-1536 GGGKSNGTGA
+1536 
-1546 GRTKEVA
+1546 
-1553 ENTKNAADATGVSAT
+1553 NAANAAGVSAT

-1577 AMSAKS
+1577 AVSAKS
-1583 SEELANGMIQ
+1583 SGELADGMIQ

-1627 DLGGAAAQT
+1627 DLGGAAART

-1650 AATGAASTE
+1650 ATTGAASTE
-1659 MLDKAGN
+1659 VLDEAGN
-1666 AIEEKEEQLT
+1666 ALEGKEEQLT
-1676 DSTDT
+1676 DDTTT
-1681 AVQNAMDEA
+1681 AVQNTMDEA
-1690 GDISEEGGKSAASR
+1690 GDTAEEGGESAASR
-1704 FVNGFLSILPKGLR
+1704 FVNGFLSILPKGLK
-1718 DFLSGFGIDTSG
+1718 DFLSGVGINTSG
-1730 MKNLVSG
+1730 ITAVVSG
-1737 IGSASNQSNVHSG
+1737 
-1750 SAADR
+1750 AADKVSGLKSVGDMLTNP
-1755 DKWFDS
+1755 DKKKTTVPTTKNGKTDS
-1761 WYTNEIKKYDGTGN
+1761 GGESWKDL
-1775 KSPIDWL
+1775 L
-1782 GDKVVEEKEKLLA
+1782 GD
-1795 DIADITPDLTAD
+1795 IAEQAKDAASDAASTLT
-1807 PTGGGSGK
+1807 SGK
-1815 GSSSGTKKTLAEQI
+1815 GKGKSSGSKKTLAEQI
-1829 EEAYKTR
+1829 EEKYKTR

-1859 YSASEDELM
+1859 YSASEDDLM
-1868 AKKAAHAADAITAQ
+1868 AKKAAHAADAIKAQ

-1895 LFSKWGAE
+1895 LYSKWGAE

-1921 AELKAQQYTD
+1921 AELKAKQYTD

-1997 DKLGKDNQLTIQAY
+1997 EKLGEDNQLTIQAY

-2028 AKQQLAEIEERI
+2028 ANQQLAETEERI

-2059 VYNDGDLSARA
+2059 VYDDGDLSARA

-2093 GTTASILAAVEA
+2093 GTTASILAAVDA

-2118 IQKKLDMEG
+2118 IQKKLDRKD

-2137 QDKLDSQTAF
+2137 QDKLESQTAF

-2176 KNWKPIKEGFN
+2176 KNWTPIKEGFN
-2187 TAMDKAFANNPELKK
+2187 TAMDKAFANNPELKN
-2202 KLTKAFGD
+2202 KLTDAFKF

-2242 LNFMIDFLQ
+2242 LNFMIDFLN
-2251 TDMGEDLM
+2251 TKMGQDLM
-2259 NKVLPKITNLFSNV
+2259 TTVLPKITELFSNV
-2273 GKAAKGAQLGQ
+2273 GKAAKGAQIGQ
-2284 VVGEMG
+2284 AMGEMG

-2295 VATEGSGLISILQ
+2295 VATEGGGLVAVLEA
-2308 SVAGGIGE
+2308 VAGGIG
-2316 IGASVASFV
+2316 SVGTAVAGFV
-2325 AEFWPYILAAVA
+2325 AEFWPFILAAVA
-2337 IIGVLAGIAALFNK
+2337 IVALLGGIAALVNK
-2351 HNGVDDVDKELAE
+2351 HNGVDKVDKELAE
-2364 KEKDSGSDLDI
+2364 KEKDSGADLDI

-2424 RPVVDLT
+2424 RPVVDMT

-2448 PMELDSSLSA
+2448 PMELDSNLTA

-2466 TYGNQ
+2466 AYGNQ
-2471 NGTGADTQ
+2471 NGNGADTQ
-2479 TGRDTELLNAVS
+2479 TGRDAELLNAVS

>member
-58 FNRMMTALEALN
+58 FDRMTTALETLT
-70 GKFSALEIMG
+70 GKFSALEVIGM
-80 VTTLVRITD
+80 TALVKITD
-89 EAITAGKKLAKSL
+89 KAIDAGTKLAKSL
-102 STDQV
+102 SIDQV

-113 YAEKT
+113 YAQKT

-133 KVNSYLSKLMW
+133 KVNGYLSKLMW

-321 FSEVI
+321 FREVI

-386 QLLDETALGDVG
+386 QLLDDTALGDVG

-409 IDSGKLTEQQIEDA
+409 IANGKLTEQQIEDA

-431 SAGVTADDLYERVQ
+431 NAGVTADDLYERVQ
-445 LSLEGYEENA
+445 LSLDGYEEIA
-455 KLSDAELAAEGV
+455 QWSDAELAAGGL
-467 SRETLNKTIEAY
+467 SREDLNKTIEAY

-499 MGRMSGRE
+499 MGQMSGRE

-516 LNGINSV
+516 LKGINSV

-558 NEGVMESLTKL
+558 NEGTMESLTKL

-584 RVTGRIALAVI
+584 RATGRIALALI
-595 GKLMNALEPLGNLLL
+595 GKLMNVLEPLGDLLL
-610 QAGAAFGDIFT
+610 RAGEAFGDIFT

-636 INALAVAFGKL
+636 INALAVAFGTL
-647 LQPVKDVF
+647 LQPVKDIF
-655 GLLRTLIHGGT
+655 GLLQTLIHGGT

-677 GSIVNA
+677 GNVVNA

-692 LKGISISGAL
+692 LKSISISGAL

-710 GVFFAAFDGVGA
+710 GIFFVAFDGVGA
-722 LIGKA
+722 LIGKT

-741 KDKHLDTLEQV
+741 KDKHLETLEQV

-792 KEFFDLNDID
+792 KEFFDLNDVD

-830 KAIKGVT
+830 KAIKSVT
-837 DAAAKLISNPV
+837 DATAKLLSNPV
-848 TDLVNSMKKAVD
+848 TDLLNSMKNAVD
-860 AWTKQHTTNNF
+860 TWTKQHTTNNF

-878 SIAIGVISA
+878 SIAIGAISA

-907 VVTTLI
+907 VVVTLI
-913 GLVVAMKALAK
+913 GLVAAMKALAK

-950 ATVKNLASAMKM
+950 ATMKNLASAMKM
-962 FKYFNAKQMYS
+962 FKYFNAKQMNN
-973 VVGALSSIAVALSI
+973 VVGALFSIAAALSI
-987 MVGVVGGFNLL
+987 MVSVVGGFNLL
-998 TNKLRAA
+998 TNQLRAS
-1005 SKLKMTDAFKGI
+1005 SKLKMMDAFKGI

-1057 AMGIVVGVFAA
+1057 AMGIAVGVFAA

-1088 NGISSLLVVAA
+1088 NGISSLLVVAT
-1099 ALAGMAVAVRMFAG
+1099 ALAGMAVAVQMFAG
-1113 IEKLDNAMWAT
+1113 IENLDNAMWAA
-1124 MGSLVVMAGVIGALS
+1124 MGSLIVMAGVIGTLS

-1172 NEALAMDESGAGM
+1172 NEAIAMDESGAGM

-1200 ILGESAIEN
+1200 ILGKSAIEN
-1209 MGAAAAVAAMATAL
+1209 MGAAAAVAAMGFAL
-1223 IELAVALNMIAEIN
+1223 IELAQALNMIAEIGVA
-1237 PWDLAKGLGALA
+1237 DLAKGLIALGAALFGLVGA
-1249 VALLELLGATWLLSK
+1249 AALLPTATP
-1264 ISGDLLSVAGACLM
+1264 GLLSVAGSCLM
-1278 LSTALLLL
+1278 LAGALLILTPAFKGL
-1286 APACYMLSRLSLEQ
+1286 ATLTAGE
-1300 ALAGLIGMAAIL
+1300 ALAGVIGIIGMMIGLFTIGAITPVAAGMIIVTACLINL
-1312 GSLYLIGSI
+1312 G
-1321 PEIALGLSVLTAN
+1321 
-1334 LLPFSASLYIVAKA
+1334 KA
-1348 FSAFAGGV
+1348 FSAFAGGA

-1379 IIMAGPDI
+1379 IITAGPDI
-1387 EKALITIITG
+1387 EKALITVVSG
-1397 ICNTIIACA
+1397 LCNAIVACA
-1406 EPIGHALAA
+1406 EPIGKAMFALAVTLTK
-1415 VIEIAI
+1415 VIIFYLAWFTGAADLSL
-1421 QVVIDLIAWAWDGA
+1421 QGGLDQMWVDLNDWFANHSLFDLIGSWLSSGSAAFANWNPFGMFDLNMNGRSAKA
-1435 GGDGD
+1435 GENAANAINDFDKKHGTRIMGKILELLGFDVIYKD
-1440 GIKGALDAL
+1440 DADT
-1449 WAKVEEWMSNRP
+1449 KT
-1461 PLYMYLFGNVAYDDP
+1461 
-1476 SLKDNPIERILNSWW
+1476 
-1491 EYAKDGFKYRYE
+1491 
-1503 HDPIRLTDKGLPQ
+1503 TD
-1516 LGDFKPNTFGGMG
+1516 
-1529 GGKFSGM
+1529 
-1536 GGGKSNGTGA
+1536 
-1546 GRTKEVA
+1546 

-1568 NMEKSATAM
+1568 NMEKIATAM
-1577 AMSAKS
+1577 AVSAKNS
-1583 SEELANGMIQ
+1583 GEMADGMIQ
-1593 VADDSGRVYTMTTE
+1593 VADDTGKVYTMTAE
-1607 QAKAMLDGKTA
+1607 QAKALMDGKTA
-1618 TEQTAGAVN
+1618 TEQTAGAVT

-1636 TGKLSGTAAVMRTC
+1636 TGKLSGTAAVMQAC

-1659 MLDKAGN
+1659 LLDEAGN
-1666 AIEEKEEQLT
+1666 AIEGKEEQLT

-1690 GDISEEGGKSAASR
+1690 GDISEKGGKSAASQ
-1704 FVNGFLSILPKGLR
+1704 FMEGFLSRLPKEFKDILNGV
-1718 DFLSGFGIDTSG
+1718 GFDISG
-1730 MKNLVSG
+1730 MESFVSG
-1737 IGSASNQSNVHSG
+1737 IGGSSNQSNVHSG

-1755 DKWFDS
+1755 EKWFNS
-1761 WYTNEIKKYDGTGN
+1761 WYSNEIKKYDGTSGESW
-1775 KSPIDWL
+1775 KD
-1782 GDKVVEEKEKLLA
+1782 LLA
-1795 DIADITPDLTAD
+1795 DIADAVPDPTTA

-1815 GSSSGTKKTLAEQI
+1815 SKSSRSAGSKKTIAEQI
-1829 EEAYKTR
+1829 EEACKTR

-1851 ELWQAENQ
+1851 ELWRAENQ

-1868 AKKAAHAADAITAQ
+1868 AKKAAHAADAIKAQ

-1895 LFSKWGAE
+1895 LYSKWGAE
-1903 KAETKS
+1903 KAETKT

-1921 AELKAQQYTD
+1921 AELKAKQYTD

-1955 AENENSATQMDK
+1955 TDNDRTATKRDK
-1967 IRRETEYMTEELAVR
+1967 ILKEREYLTEELAIR
-1982 QKQEAN
+1982 EKKEAN
-1988 AQEQYDVLK
+1988 AKEQYD
-1997 DKLGKDNQLTIQAY
+1997 KLDELYGEADLRTIEAY
-2011 NELLDA
+2011 NEWLDA
-2017 QTERVELENKI
+2017 QTESLELRNSIAEKQYELIEADIEAIEN
-2028 AKQQLAEIEERI
+2028 AQNLAV
-2040 SQIETAQKRASS
+2040 S
-2052 QMEMLQK
+2052 QMELLQK
-2059 VYNDGDLSARA
+2059 VYNDGDLSSRA
-2070 DAYREAVETYGKDSE
+2070 DDYKSAVETYGKDSKE
-2085 QARKARYQ
+2085 ARAAQYQ
-2093 GTTASILAAVEA
+2093 GTVSGILAAVSA
-2105 VKNLNY
+2105 VKSMNAQMEQTLQYKQLLEQAEKDNDKERIQSYNEQLLN
-2111 QMQQTEE
+2111 
-2118 IQKKLDMEG
+2118 
-2127 ISEADRKQYE
+2127 
-2137 QDKLDSQTAF
+2137 SQTAF
-2147 LGFAENLAD
+2147 LGFAENLAE
-2156 ALNLGDTGKQVT
+2156 AFNLKDTGKRAM
-2168 LKLAKAIQ
+2168 LKAANVIQ

-2187 TAMDKAFANNPELKK
+2187 TAMDKAFANNPELKN
-2202 KLTKAFGD
+2202 KLTDAFKT
-2210 AFSETGIEVGT
+2210 AFSETGVEVGT

-2242 LNFMIDFLQ
+2242 VSFMIDFLQ
-2251 TDMGEDLM
+2251 TGMGEQLM
-2259 NKVLPKITNLFSNV
+2259 NEVLPKITELFSNV
-2273 GKAAKGAQLGQ
+2273 GKAAKGAQIGQ
-2284 VVGEMG
+2284 AMGEMG

-2295 VATEGSGLISILQ
+2295 VATEGGGLIAVLQ
-2308 SVAGGIGE
+2308 AVAGGIGE
-2316 IGASVASFV
+2316 IGTAVAAFV
-2325 AEFWPYILAAVA
+2325 AEFWPYILVAVA
-2337 IIGVLAGIAALFNK
+2337 IIAVLAGIAALFNK
-2351 HNGVDDVDKELAE
+2351 KNKDAAEAGKDYDKNFSEGITDGKDTV
-2364 KEKDSGSDLDI
+2364 KEAIRDMT
-2375 NFAWGIN
+2375 
-2382 AKKDKVD
+2382 D
-2389 DAVTAMTQNA
+2389 DATDTM
-2399 VDIAASA
+2399 ASA
-2406 AQSMEDALN
+2406 IFDLRKTADDAFDL
-2415 EDWDYTPTI
+2415 TPSITPI
-2424 RPVVDLT
+2424 VDLSDMESSAQAMDEVFGTYDMTGDVSRKLAAQVDAQT
-2431 EVWDSAEDV
+2431 EI
-2440 NSAFAGEK
+2440 
-2448 PMELDSSLSA
+2448 
-2458 RLAKDADR
+2458 
-2466 TYGNQ
+2466 Q
-2471 NGTGADTQ
+2471 NGAKERSG
-2479 TGRDTELLNAVS
+2479 TELLNAVNA
-2491 RLGDHMDAVG
+2491 LGDRMDSVG

-2508 VVMDGRKTVGYI
+2508 MVVDGNKAIGYI
-2520 DSQLGVR
+2520 DTKLG
-2527 AERRR
+2527 ERSARRMR

>member
-58 FNRMMTALEALN
+58 FDRMTTALETLT
-70 GKFSALEIMG
+70 GKFSALEVIGM
-80 VTTLVRITD
+80 TALVKITD
-89 EAITAGKKLAKSL
+89 KAIDTGTKLAKGL
-102 STDQV
+102 SIDQV

-113 YAEKT
+113 YAQKT

-267 KAFGKYAEFAEAVKA
+267 KAFGKYAEFAEAVNAEMKA
-282 ELDAN
+282 R
-287 PEYHNQAALAIE
+287 PEKYNYQASNAIE

-321 FSEVI
+321 FSEAV

-386 QLLDETALGDVG
+386 QLLDDTALGDVG

-409 IDSGKLTEQQIEDA
+409 IASGKLTEQQIEDS

-431 SAGVTADDLYERVQ
+431 NAGVTADDLYERVQ
-445 LSLEGYEENA
+445 LSLAGYEELA
-455 KLSDAELAAEGV
+455 KKSDKELAAEGV

-499 MGRMSGRE
+499 MGQMSGRE

-533 VFHTDGG
+533 VFHTNGG

-558 NEGVMESLTKL
+558 NEGTMESLTKL

-595 GKLMNALEPLGNLLL
+595 GKLMNALEPLGDLLL
-610 QAGAAFGDIFT
+610 QAGAAFGDVFT
-621 TLNESL
+621 NLNESL
-627 ESAESIDDV
+627 DNAESIDDV
-636 INALAVAFGKL
+636 INALAVAFGTL
-647 LQPVKDVF
+647 LQPVKDIF
-655 GLLRTLIHGGT
+655 GLLQTLIHGGT

-677 GSIVNA
+677 GNVVNA

-692 LKGISISGAL
+692 LKSISISGAL

-710 GVFFAAFDGVGA
+710 GIFFAAFDGVGA
-722 LIGKA
+722 LIGKT

-741 KDKHLDTLEQV
+741 KDKHLETLEQV

-767 KEFAGSVQTS
+767 KEFAGSVKTS

-792 KEFFDLNDID
+792 KEFFDLNDVD

-830 KAIKGVT
+830 KAIKSVT
-837 DAAAKLISNPV
+837 DATAKLLSNPV
-848 TDLVNSMKKAVD
+848 TDLLNSMKNAVD
-860 AWTKQHTTNNF
+860 TWTKQHTTNNF

-878 SIAIGVISA
+878 SIAIGAISA

-902 IALGM
+902 VALGM
-907 VVTTLI
+907 VVATLI

-950 ATVKNLASAMKM
+950 TTMKNLASAMKM
-962 FKYFNAKQMYS
+962 FKYFNAKQMNN
-973 VVGALSSIAVALSI
+973 VVGALFSIAAALSI

-998 TNKLRAA
+998 TNQLRAS
-1005 SKLKMTDAFKGI
+1005 SKLKMMDAFKGI

-1057 AMGIVVGVFAA
+1057 VMGIVVGVFAA

-1088 NGISSLLVVAA
+1088 NGISSLLVVVA
-1099 ALAGMAVAVRMFAG
+1099 ALAGMAVAVKMFAG
-1113 IEKLDNAMWAT
+1113 IEKLDEAMWAA
-1124 MGSLVVMAGVIGALS
+1124 MGSLVVMSGVIGALS

-1153 AMLIASASLV
+1153 AMLIASTSLV

-1172 NEALAMDESGAGM
+1172 NEAIAMDESGAGM
-1185 ASMATMLIVMAGAIY
+1185 ASMATMLIVMAGAIH
-1200 ILGESAIEN
+1200 ILGKSAIEN
-1209 MGAAAAVAAMATAL
+1209 MGAAAAVAAMGFAV
-1223 IELAVALNMIAEIN
+1223 IELAQALNMIAEIGVA
-1237 PWDLAKGLGALA
+1237 DLAKGLIALGAALFGLVGA
-1249 VALLELLGATWLLSK
+1249 AALLPTATP
-1264 ISGDLLSVAGACLM
+1264 GLLSVAGSCLM
-1278 LSTALLLL
+1278 LAGALLILTPAFKGL
-1286 APACYMLSRLSLEQ
+1286 ATLTAGE
-1300 ALAGLIGMAAIL
+1300 ALAGVISIIGMMIGLFTIGAITPVAAGIIIVSACLINL
-1312 GSLYLIGSI
+1312 G
-1321 PEIALGLSVLTAN
+1321 
-1334 LLPFSASLYIVAKA
+1334 KA
-1348 FSAFAGGV
+1348 FSAFAGGA

-1379 IIMAGPDI
+1379 IITAGPDI
-1387 EKALITIITG
+1387 EKALITIVSG
-1397 ICNTIIACA
+1397 ICNAIVACA
-1406 EPIGHALAA
+1406 EPIGKAMFALAVTLTK
-1415 VIEIAI
+1415 VIIFYLAWLTGAADLSL
-1421 QVVIDLIAWAWDGA
+1421 QGGLDQMWVDLNDWFANHSLFDLISSWLSSGSAAFANWNPFGMFDLNMNGRSAKAGENAANAINDFDKKHGTRIMGA
-1435 GGDGD
+1435 ILELLGFDVVYKD
-1440 GIKGALDAL
+1440 DADT
-1449 WAKVEEWMSNRP
+1449 KT
-1461 PLYMYLFGNVAYDDP
+1461 
-1476 SLKDNPIERILNSWW
+1476 
-1491 EYAKDGFKYRYE
+1491 
-1503 HDPIRLTDKGLPQ
+1503 TD
-1516 LGDFKPNTFGGMG
+1516 
-1529 GGKFSGM
+1529 
-1536 GGGKSNGTGA
+1536 
-1546 GRTKEVA
+1546 

-1568 NMEKSATAM
+1568 NMEKIATAM
-1577 AMSAKS
+1577 AVSAKS
-1583 SEELANGMIQ
+1583 SKELADGMIQ
-1593 VADDSGRVYTMTTE
+1593 VADDTGRVHTMTVE
-1607 QAKAMLDGKTA
+1607 QAKALMDGKTA
-1618 TEQTAGAVN
+1618 TEQTAGAVA
-1627 DLGGAAAQT
+1627 DLGGAAART
-1636 TGKLSGTAAVMRTC
+1636 TGKLSGTAAVMQAC
-1650 AATGAASTE
+1650 AETGAASTE
-1659 MLDKAGN
+1659 VLDKAGN
-1666 AIEEKEEQLT
+1666 AIEGKEEQLT
-1676 DSTDT
+1676 DDTDT
-1681 AVQNAMDEA
+1681 TVQNTMDEA
-1690 GDISEEGGKSAASR
+1690 GDTAEEGGKSAASR
-1704 FVNGFLSILPKGLR
+1704 FVNGFLSKLPKEFKDILNGV
-1718 DFLSGFGIDTSG
+1718 GFDISG
-1730 MKNLVSG
+1730 MESFVSG
-1737 IGSASNQSNVHSG
+1737 IGGASNHSNVHSG

-1755 DKWFDS
+1755 EKWFNS
-1761 WYTNEIKKYDGTGN
+1761 WYSNETKKYDGTSGESW
-1775 KSPIDWL
+1775 KD
-1782 GDKVVEEKEKLLA
+1782 LLA
-1795 DIADITPDLTAD
+1795 DIGDAVPDPTTN

-1815 GSSSGTKKTLAEQI
+1815 SKSSRSAGSKKTLAEQI
-1829 EEAYKTR
+1829 EEKYKTR

-1859 YSASEDELM
+1859 YSASEDDLM
-1868 AKKAAHAADAITAQ
+1868 AKKAAHAADAIKAQ

-1921 AELKAQQYTD
+1921 AELKAEQYTD

-1967 IRRETEYMTEELAVR
+1967 IRRETEYMTEELTVR

-1997 DKLGKDNQLTIQAY
+1997 EKLGEDNQLTIQAY

-2059 VYNDGDLSARA
+2059 VYDDGDLSARA

-2093 GTTASILAAVEA
+2093 GTTASILAAVDA

-2118 IQKKLDMEG
+2118 IQKKLDRKD

-2137 QDKLDSQTAF
+2137 QDKLESQTAF

-2156 ALNLGDTGKQVT
+2156 ALNLGDSGKQVT

-2176 KNWKPIKEGFN
+2176 KNWTPLKEGFN
-2187 TAMDKAFANNPELKK
+2187 TAMNKAFANNPELKN
-2202 KLTKAFGD
+2202 KLTNAFKF

-2242 LNFMIDFLQ
+2242 LNFMIDFLN
-2251 TDMGEDLM
+2251 TKMGKDLM
-2259 NKVLPKITNLFSNV
+2259 TTVLPKITELFSNV
-2273 GKAAKGAQLGQ
+2273 GKAAKGAQIGQ
-2284 VVGEMG
+2284 AIGEMG
-2290 GEMAT
+2290 GEMA
-2295 VATEGSGLISILQ
+2295 VAASEGGGLIAVLQ
-2308 SVAGGIGE
+2308 AVAGGIGS
-2316 IGASVASFV
+2316 IGTAVASFV
-2325 AEFWPYILAAVA
+2325 AEFWPFILAAVA
-2337 IIGVLAGIAALFNK
+2337 IVALLGGIAALVNK
-2351 HNGVDDVDKELAE
+2351 HNGVDKVDQELAE
-2364 KEKDSGSDLDI
+2364 KEKDSGADLDI

-2424 RPVVDLT
+2424 RPVVDMT

-2448 PMELDSSLSA
+2448 PMELDSSLTA

-2466 TYGNQ
+2466 AYGNQ
-2471 NGTGADTQ
+2471 NESGADAQ
-2479 TGRDTELLNAVS
+2479 TGRDAELLNAVS

>member
-58 FNRMMTALEALN
+58 FDRMTTALETLT
-70 GKFSALEIMG
+70 GKFSALEVIGM
-80 VTTLVRITD
+80 TALVKITD
-89 EAITAGKKLAKSL
+89 KAIDAGTKLTKSL
-102 STDQV
+102 SIDQV

-113 YAEKT
+113 YAQKT

-144 FSDETSYGFTDM
+144 FSDETSYSFTDM
-156 TSALSTL
+156 TQSLGQL
-163 TAAGGDIEKMIPM
+163 TASGGDIEKVIPM

-191 AEFQRVVYNLAQ
+191 SEFSRIIYNLNQ
-203 SYGTGAIQLID
+203 SYSQGYLSLMD
-214 WKSVEQAGA
+214 WKSVELAGVA
-223 GSQQLKQLIIDTA
+223 TAELKKQIISTGI
-236 VELGKLKEGE
+236 ELGKIKDGD
-246 VTTGTF
+246 VTVGTF
-252 GSTLQKKWAD
+252 SSTLSSKWAD
-262 REVME
+262 KEVME
-267 KAFGKYAEFAEAVKA
+267 TAFGKFAEFSEAVKKMV
-282 ELDAN
+282 DAN
-287 PEYHNQAALAIE
+287 PGMLASKAIE

-321 FSEVI
+321 FSEAV

-333 SSGWMQTFDIL
+333 SSGWMETFDIL

-386 QLLDETALGDVG
+386 QLLDDTALGDVG
-398 DAFTKQLRRSL
+398 DAFTNQLRRSL
-409 IDSGKLTEQQIEDA
+409 IASGKLTEQQIEDA
-423 GSFQKALE
+423 GNFQKALE

-445 LSLEGYEENA
+445 ASLAGYEEAA
-455 KLSDAELAAEGV
+455 KMSDAELAAQGV
-467 SRETLNKTIEAY
+467 SRETLNKTIETY

-507 HFFNGILNI
+507 HFFNGILNV
-516 LNGINSV
+516 LKGINSV

-558 NEGVMESLTKL
+558 NEGVTDKLTKL

-595 GKLMNALEPLGNLLL
+595 GKLMNALEPLGDLLL
-610 QAGAAFGDIFT
+610 RAGAAFGDVFT
-621 TLNESL
+621 TLNESIDN
-627 ESAESIDDV
+627 AESIDDV
-636 INALAVAFGKL
+636 INALAVAFSTL
-647 LQPVKDVF
+647 LQPVKDIF
-655 GLLRTLIHGGT
+655 GLLQTLIHGGT

-677 GSIVNA
+677 GGIVNA

-692 LKGISISGAL
+692 LKGVSISGAL

-710 GVFFAAFDGVGA
+710 GIFFAAFDGVGA
-722 LIGKA
+722 LIGKT

-741 KDKHLDTLEQV
+741 KDKHLETLEQV

-767 KEFAGSVQTS
+767 LWFAGSVQTA
-777 FYNVADACKAGLSAV
+777 FYNVADASKTALTAVQAFFHLEDGIDLYRLFSIIAVGALAAAIYGATVLLKKASDNLKKTFANPISDFFNSLTSAV
-792 KEFFDLNDID
+792 N
-802 IYRLLALI
+802 
-810 DVGLLALAI
+810 
-819 WAVATALKGMQ
+819 T
-830 KAIKGVT
+830 
-837 DAAAKLISNPV
+837 
-848 TDLVNSMKKAVD
+848 
-860 AWTKQHTTNNF
+860 WTKAHTTNNLATAAKA
-871 VNIAKGI
+871 IATAVALI
-878 SIAIGVISA
+878 SG
-887 SIYMLSKIE
+887 SIYLLSRID
-896 DPKQAA
+896 DPDRVVQALFSA
-902 IALGM
+902 MAVLFGFIVAL
-907 VVTTLI
+907 
-913 GLVVAMKALAK
+913 KALAATDLTGLNTAK
-924 SDVSGLDS
+924 LVGTIAAVSLGMTVLSAAMIKMGSMDADQVKNGTEAIGHVAAVLTGMVGLLSLFNNRLGSMKGAGSFIAAAAAIDAITLVLIPLAKAKKNGLDIDG
-932 AKIMASMVAISIG
+932 AVKAINGVAIAISILLVASG
-945 MLALG
+945 FAKKLAGQAKVSTLDKIAQYLVRLGGLLITLNALG
-950 ATVKNLASAMKM
+950 ATFLMAAGAVAILASTGENLKKGLTGAVVITGLLAGVMAGLAVLSKTKVNPLRMQKMAASLVIASASLVILAEAVRRMSDAMGSDKSGAGFAGVAIGLTLMAGAIYVLGKNAMESMGAAAALAAMGFALVEMAYAIKM
-962 FKYFNAKQMYS
+962 LADTDPTFIMNALLGLAWAMGIL
-973 VVGALSSIAVALSI
+973 VVGCAGLS
-987 MVGVVGGFNLL
+987 MV
-998 TNKLRAA
+998 
-1005 SKLKMTDAFKGI
+1005 
-1017 SSYIVVATAMVE
+1017 TANITGLAGSCLML
-1029 MAGALYLLSSIDE
+1029 AGALYLLTPAFKGLASLTLD
-1042 KKLQDGYGAMIAISV
+1042 QAI
-1057 AMGIVVGVFAA
+1057 
-1068 LNHWNNTLQ
+1068 
-1077 AASKNKLSGIT
+1077 
-1088 NGISSLLVVAA
+1088 
-1099 ALAGMAVAVRMFAG
+1099 AG
-1113 IEKLDNAMWAT
+1113 IWA
-1124 MGSLVVMAGVIGALS
+1124 MAGVMIALGIVGANPPVA
-1139 RLGGKAKKMRKGAE
+1139 LG
-1153 AMLIASASLV
+1153 L
-1163 VLAQALKMM
+1163 
-1172 NEALAMDESGAGM
+1172 
-1185 ASMATMLIVMAGAIY
+1185 T
-1200 ILGESAIEN
+1200 
-1209 MGAAAAVAAMATAL
+1209 AVAGSL
-1223 IELAVALNMIAEIN
+1223 KI
-1237 PWDLAKGLGALA
+1237 
-1249 VALLELLGATWLLSK
+1249 LLGAFK
-1264 ISGDLLSVAGACLM
+1264 DFASGL
-1278 LSTALLLL
+1278 
-1286 APACYMLSRLSLEQ
+1286 
-1300 ALAGLIGMAAIL
+1300 
-1312 GSLYLIGSI
+1312 
-1321 PEIALGLSVLTAN
+1321 
-1334 LLPFSASLYIVAKA
+1334 
-1348 FSAFAGGV
+1348 
-1356 LKLSAAFAIL
+1356 LKLSIAAVIMGIL
-1366 ALFSS
+1366 AYLSGP
-1371 LIDPLCQA
+1371 ICQA
-1379 IIMAGPDI
+1379 IIGAGDDI
-1387 EKALITIITG
+1387 ADALDIILKA
-1397 ICNTIIACA
+1397 ICNTIINNA
-1406 EPIGHALAA
+1406 EPIAKAIASVVIIVVDA
-1415 VIEIAI
+1415 VIQILAWGWERIKAAMEEKTG
-1421 QVVIDLIAWAWDGA
+1421 LIWDETSSIFNPA
-1435 GGDGD
+1435 SW
-1440 GIKGALDAL
+1440 IDAL
-1449 WAKVEEWMSNRP
+1449 T
-1461 PLYMYLFGNVAYDDP
+1461 
-1476 SLKDNPIERILNSWW
+1476 
-1491 EYAKDGFKYRYE
+1491 AKDRPFGKLLNM
-1503 HDPIRLTDKGLPQ
+1503 LTDPFLQVFDTSLDEMGNKLEEVV
-1516 LGDFKPNTFGGMG
+1516 DFRKMAEEKLSDVPDVPDINYIDP
-1529 GGKFSGM
+1529 
-1536 GGGKSNGTGA
+1536 
-1546 GRTKEVA
+1546 KEAANSSAKTA

-1577 AMSAKS
+1577 AVSAKS
-1583 SEELANGMIQ
+1583 SEEMADGMIQ
-1593 VADDSGRVYTMTTE
+1593 VADDSGRVYTMTAE

-1627 DLGGAAAQT
+1627 DLGGAAART
-1636 TGKLSGTAAVMRTC
+1636 TGKLSGTAAVMQTC
-1650 AATGAASTE
+1650 AEKGAASTE
-1659 MLDKAGN
+1659 VLNEAGN
-1666 AIEEKEEQLT
+1666 ALEGKEEQLT
-1676 DSTDT
+1676 DDTTT
-1681 AVQNAMDEA
+1681 AVQNTMNEA
-1690 GDISEEGGKSAASR
+1690 GDTAEEGGKSAASR
-1704 FVNGFLSILPKGLR
+1704 FVNGFLSILPKGLK
-1718 DFLSGFGIDTSG
+1718 DFLSGVGINTSG
-1730 MKNLVSG
+1730 ITAVVSG
-1737 IGSASNQSNVHSG
+1737 
-1750 SAADR
+1750 AADKVSGLKSVDDMLTNP
-1755 DKWFDS
+1755 DKKKTTAPTAKNGKTDS
-1761 WYTNEIKKYDGTGN
+1761 GGESWKDL
-1775 KSPIDWL
+1775 L
-1782 GDKVVEEKEKLLA
+1782 GD
-1795 DIADITPDLTAD
+1795 IAEQAKDAASTL
-1807 PTGGGSGK
+1807 TGGGSGK
-1815 GSSSGTKKTLAEQI
+1815 GKSSRSAGSKKTLAEQI
-1829 EEAYKTR
+1829 EEKYKTR

-1859 YSASEDELM
+1859 YSASEDDLM
-1868 AKKAAHAADAITAQ
+1868 AKKAAHAADAIKAQ

-1921 AELKAQQYTD
+1921 AELKAEQYTD

-1967 IRRETEYMTEELAVR
+1967 IRRETEYMTEELTVR

-1997 DKLGKDNQLTIQAY
+1997 EKLGEDNQLTIQAY

-2059 VYNDGDLSARA
+2059 VYDDGDLSARA

-2118 IQKKLDMEG
+2118 IQKKLDRKD

-2137 QDKLDSQTAF
+2137 QDKLESQTAF

-2176 KNWKPIKEGFN
+2176 KNWTPIKEGFN
-2187 TAMDKAFANNPELKK
+2187 TAMDKAFANNPELKN

-2251 TDMGEDLM
+2251 TGMGEQLM
-2259 NKVLPKITNLFSNV
+2259 NEVLPTIANLFSNV
-2273 GKAAKGAQLGQ
+2273 GKAAKGAQIGQ
-2284 VVGEMG
+2284 AIGEMG
-2290 GEMAT
+2290 GEMA
-2295 VATEGSGLISILQ
+2295 VAASEGGGLITVLQ
-2308 SVAGGIGE
+2308 AVAGGIGS
-2316 IGASVASFV
+2316 IGTAVASFV
-2325 AEFWPYILAAVA
+2325 AEFWPFILAAVA
-2337 IIGVLAGIAALFNK
+2337 IIGVLAGIAALVNK
-2351 HNGVDDVDKELAE
+2351 HNGVDKVDKELAE

-2448 PMELDSSLSA
+2448 PMELDSNLTA

-2466 TYGNQ
+2466 AYGNQ
-2471 NGTGADTQ
+2471 NGNSADAQ
-2479 TGRDTELLNAVS
+2479 TGHDAELLNAVS